1 MARSLLTDAL
11 NALSNGEFTNPS
23 PAVSVPQA
31 APVQPVSKD
40 DQVLDATNR
49 INSGF
54 AAKGIYPSISG
65 EIERLKQQAAGR
77 EQVLADYDADAQ
89 KFVPTNALESGSGVI
104 RTGAQLTNAMA
115 GFGSSI
121 ARIALQVKNLE
132 GLGAVAAGMDG
143 ATDEEKLAFNRES
156 TERSAQVAA
165 QVGNNA
171 RRAQDIL
178 GGTPGASA
186 KAIAEAS
193 EIPTQLQ
200 AYPSDTELLNR
211 EIPRGAASIPSTEPR
226 SALGQY
232 WDRLNNSL
240 INSPNQGETE
250 QLRDRLQRGQDA
262 LTKTQKSLGN
272 SAQGIDNEW
281 GTDEWVNRE
290 QSQKMAQQLAE
301 ENKDRSLLG
310 AVGNTVGE
318 YLANPSLVIQS
329 AAESLPYALGR
340 IGIIAGTTGQAVQNQ
355 TDGYR
360 GQADG
365 QLPTD
370 EQIRDVTA
378 LNAVHSGLNFVE
390 NVVNARALTGL
401 SNSAITA
408 PLRRGGE
415 ALADTALGRAVSNV
429 VARNGISRAA
439 LATGRAVTPAPVREL
454 ATTMAINGLTEAAQN
469 QIETRNLLGDDRID
483 FEGNVNAGVLGALS
497 AGVMTGPSTV
507 GAGVRGAGERIARTV
522 QARQDAA
529 NPRAAEQRRAAQD
542 AAKPFEDLTNPEH
555 ADYNPQ
561 AAVRQQ
567 TNVFA
572 DANSTPEAR
581 QEATQRA
588 QTIRDNA
595 EQSLASV
602 NDEVQ
607 GIQRDVAMRQ
617 EVGRRLDDIEQN
629 PDSEYAPM
637 REQLETIRDQIDERL
652 PDDAAQQDLI
662 SRFQT
667 ANDNVERVR
676 AAYDQFE
683 NAAGLR
689 ERNAPEDTQTQM
701 ETATNPDATP
711 EQVNQAADHVVTHPM
726 QYTPEQLQSLASD
739 TTNRFSDSQR
749 TAIRALADARVAQNG
764 LKKALTVNQD
774 IMQGGQG
781 YRSLGEYT
789 SAYADA
795 IRSGNTTTAGN
806 LRSQLARFQASHEQK
821 AAVAQSM
828 LDSGNYGQVIRR
840 DGQWVVNDGPK
851 LRGADKAR
859 NGALDIHKG
868 SAGLVAQ
875 IRQEADAIRATG
887 VAMDA
892 MNQARPAATAA
903 APQPSS
909 PAPANDATTT
919 VEAKPQPAVVESEA
933 SPQPLTFKDADGNLA
948 VSRGKITEG
957 TRRVL
962 LRDNNGD
969 LFWGDRVEARGTG
982 DSIGQLIIEGEHA
995 NYALANFN
1003 SRKEAFEAASATTA
1017 MAPGRTA
1024 PRKDEAHKPRTLNQQ
1039 DRIAPAEQQTQQEQV
1054 QAQDSNENDPTPTA
1068 NAETDANV
1076 VSDQTTATKT
1086 DENTKAEG
1094 ATRVLRPEGQS
1105 LDAARTA
1112 ERAKPFGEQN
1122 LVLTGF
1128 VQRVREGFVNPL
1140 VTVQDF
1146 MSNVMQKAD
1155 WSGRFTELNR
1165 YLAQPMDAAQK
1176 NLMGM
1181 YINFHKAVEGNID
1194 PSIKTKIGKTRG
1206 GLDRSAYN
1214 FQDFVQ
1220 YLTTDGK
1227 LDENTKT
1234 ALTASMF
1241 TWLAENGN
1249 KLIAT
1254 REDIAGLF
1262 HMDKG
1267 EVPTDVVNRFSE
1279 IGSSQRAVIQ
1289 SLGQRAYQML
1299 GFKVLKDVDPNRA
1312 GRMQQALGMY
1322 AMHTMMQRGYLEQT
1336 SMTAREYADVITSGL
1351 DVESAQAK
1359 RAEFARQFLGAVPTD
1374 NVTDAINKSRE
1385 LFNFVRVPRKEMNGK
1400 LVPADNISR
1409 IVEANKGTSGV
1420 MSKLFSFDSSQ
1431 TFPLTKKP
1439 GKFMQN
1445 TVGDFGQQVPSELA
1459 ERLTKA
1465 QQQPYRINESLVNA
1479 MNTIRNVDEA
1489 ALLHMMGVRTEA
1501 ETPFMHKRD
1510 RIGQQAKNDDIVRA
1524 LSNADE
1530 VISGLDS
1537 IDQQIFMPLSVWS
1550 NNRVGVAS
1558 NMLNPQ
1564 GNKVHRAMVGM
1575 EAHRTSIPV
1584 NQTATDGNGNITE
1597 YGQFLLTVAQGMEEA
1612 PIKKPGTTDNMPTV
1626 DKVTG
1631 NTYLQGMQGYLESE
1645 HVQAGIT
1652 SMINVIEGK
1661 STPRD
1666 ITTVKDLVAEF
1677 GMGPHSFESLH
1688 ALALAEQ
1695 ARRNGN
1701 DTVEVAI
1708 GGESDGVTNGP
1719 ILTNVLYGTADTDLL
1734 ARGGLYTADAGV
1746 TNVPQ
1751 YREQGGQDYY
1761 QLLGTAQKN
1770 AWDAMYPPTTGRVT
1784 DQNQKF
1790 RRAIDYLSPGFGS
1803 RSKAKVQATPFNYGS
1818 GMDSLKRASARD
1830 TIDSVYGHITNI
1842 AEAYSRSKV
1851 EGDFA
1856 RHKLE
1861 KAIEIVLAQGK
1872 TLGIK
1877 APAFS
1882 GLGKTESLLTTDLP
1896 KPLTEALMQID
1907 MATRGEASQTAIEQ
1921 VAAHYIKTR
1930 DTNTAITNAAFEVGK
1945 VVRDRAEAIALS
1957 QAVNDGQVGSIN
1969 GVAVEGLS
1977 SDAKANLS
1985 NELRDVSAI
1994 VPTATG
2000 SQSSNKLES
2009 GYVAAKSNP
2018 TFKSNDPT
2026 TEVYAS
2032 FAEGANPKG
2041 TGLTSTKPTTFKDV
2055 RSGAQVKEQTAP
2067 GVSTSALV
2075 VQGTDAA
2082 ISTRVIAERPAQN
2095 FHDANLFGIKDMVDG
2110 AKAQNKAMWD
2120 TVVGYDSQL
2129 ANTEAMIRTLDGAT
2143 KQDGLLPTD
2152 WVSVAASLRQ
2162 LAFKAELTAS
2172 PKDAISPSAVLGR
2185 IVGDAYNREIAK
2197 LNTLNEV
2204 EYVNQY
2210 GYEGGEYQVTAADR
2224 KALADKIAALREQ
2237 RDNAVVAA
2245 ETLGDTLAQKMTDGT
2260 TPAARN
2266 AEKVAAA
2273 QRRQAIEQAAAD
2285 SVPVTRDAKGKNALE
2300 RFLSESKDGTVNAKD
2315 LMNFTVKALASG
2327 RTDGSALQSR
2337 MRTTYSELAKVLATT
2352 LPDNLSVN
2360 ILSAQHNPKGV
2371 MGAEQNANSRAWF
2384 YSDGKVNQI
2393 NIKMDGAQA
2402 PGLEVVLH
2410 EMLHAATARALDTAR
2425 RDRQA
2430 NPALTEVADRLESLR
2445 QDIAA
2450 AAVGRP
2456 EFANATR
2463 NVDELISWGMTNP
2476 DFQQFL
2482 DGIQSSQFAADRQGV
2497 RGRLGSLFKQFAN
2510 TVLRAVYAF
2519 TGRKP
2524 TAKQMTAMETLIL
2537 DTADALQSSTVNP
2550 GNTNSVNLAM
2560 ATTTRAAQTAGQY
2573 THREVFDSLAS
2584 ATAGKQ
2590 NSTSF
2595 TGNLGTIIDNVS
2607 DKLFSQVSGDHLT
2620 TVPAGQGY
2628 TPGQVWANALNTG
2641 KAPFT
2646 TKALAAGFHMTD
2658 QEAFAIESIE
2668 TAVAATLSSG
2678 FGTAVNRE
2686 LRKSWENA
2694 RKQITPEQF
2703 HDGNWSTATPAE
2715 KAAAQAKWDH
2725 LFKLEA
2731 TQSGQNR
2738 YLSQFV
2744 AMTLGHEETSNLMGF
2759 TANVADASKAVTPFE
2774 KAAGFFNHAVNWA
2787 SGQLS
2792 RTNEGQ
2798 LVSQKA
2804 QLLAQQLVEIELKN
2818 RDKSAGALEQ
2828 AFTYVS
2834 DMGEKLGNKVWDAA
2848 HVTADAKL
2856 IRENPL
2862 GIVRAAGSITR
2873 IAAKR
2878 NLDGLAATIRQVRD
2892 MSNPNTADGWA
2903 AQILGDMSNPDTV
2916 RSAFE
2921 SLQRHTNLIEQR
2933 RRNLS
2938 EITRGN
2944 VMGTFEDGGKYLTTA
2959 DKTALAYT
2967 LLRTEAHSLLNTRS
2981 LSDVQALVSSPAK
2994 RRAEIANLE
3003 QSVLA
3008 DPNGNDMVI
3017 RAKALGYYMVT
3028 GKATIPGM
3036 AKNAQAIASGAGT
3049 HYVTTEIA
3057 DRNSVLAENIDQL
3070 ATMYALNYSKPEH
3083 LTATAAVMKREMANP
3098 DNGINA
3104 LLNVHKVLSEDAAS
3118 TLFQGNEISRIK
3130 GYIPEVTNPYRDVK
3144 IVEQGEGAELEAMGY
3159 QYVGN
3164 VPTDPTIPS
3173 MGSKAMYVTKDNGS
3187 QRYVSGATSLTSNQ
3201 RKGSSAVRNQNYRK
3215 GQGPTVADGSKAVY
3229 AAARRRAQGNH
3240 SAFDPAAVS
3249 DTYMIPVFG
3258 TDGRIMDFQYEMNA
3272 QNRDALLDRNN
3283 DFAHL
3288 LGQYAGQNFDKQHSP
3303 DQNRMVM
3310 DALHQDF
3317 KSNYAAS
3324 PERYVAIGPQV
3335 ADARSREIW
3344 AMLPEQTRFDSEQI
3358 WGAGEPMQVRSDL
3371 VNLVFGFR
3379 KLTVANAFDKT
3390 DADRN
3395 MVESLATSVFN
3406 TVGLLVNKN
3415 GKVLASQTERAAQ
3428 EGVGLLKDIV
3438 VLRNVSTL
3446 MRNLAGNAALLKA
3459 YGVSPIDI
3467 VKDTKVALQA
3477 GLSYR
3482 KNTALLLKYQQQQRA
3497 GIGNYEQLEQ
3507 RIIQLE
3513 DQLSR
3518 NPLREFINEG
3528 TMPSI
3533 VDDVDTADTA
3543 YTYTSGLQNKI
3554 SGVTDVIPASVRTAA
3569 KWAFVSKDTPLYKF
3583 LSNTAQ
3589 FGDFTSKYVLY
3600 KYSMNKADTK
3610 LNHAE
3615 AVQRATDAFVNYD
3628 TPTSP
3633 ELQYMNDV
3641 GLLMFTKYRL
3651 RIQRAMMTLMK
3662 ERPGTALAQ
3671 SVLVSRFTDA
3681 PPALEPNLI
3690 TGLGNPFAS
3699 GVLQLPNALT
3709 QPLPIKLILG
3719 AI

>member
-31 APVQPVSKD
+31 APSQPVTKD
-40 DQVLDATNR
+40 QQVLDATQR
-49 INSGF
+49 INTGF
-54 AAKGIYPSISG
+54 AAQGQYPSISG
-65 EIERLKQQAAGR
+65 EIERLNQQKAQR
-77 EQVLADYDADAQ
+77 EQVNSAYEEDMQ
-89 KFVPTNALESGSGVI
+89 RFVPTNALESGSTIV
-104 RTGAQLTNAMA
+104 RTGAQITNAMA

-121 ARIALQVKNLE
+121 ARIALQVKNLNN
-132 GLGAVAAGMDG
+132 LGAVAAGMDG

-156 TERSAQVAA
+156 TQRGAEAA
-165 QVGNNA
+165 ALVGNNA

-178 GGTPGASA
+178 GGTPGESA

-200 AYPSDTELLNR
+200 AYSSDANLLNR
-211 EIPRGAASIPSTEPR
+211 EIPAGAAKIPSAEQDD
-226 SALGQY
+226 SVLGKVGDY
-232 WDRLNNSL
+232 FNNLNDRLIGTSNAMS
-240 INSPNQGETE
+240 GESQEGQTE
-250 QLRDRLQRGQDA
+250 TVRDRLQRAQSA
-262 LTKTQKSLGN
+262 LTKTQQSLGN

-281 GTDEWVNRE
+281 GTDEWVNRDLT
-290 QSQKMAQQLAE
+290 QRMAQKLAE
-301 ENKDRSLLG
+301 ENKDASLLG
-310 AVGNTVGE
+310 AIGNTVGE
-318 YLANPSLVIQS
+318 YLSNPSLVIQS

-340 IGIIAGTTGQAVQNQ
+340 VGIIAGTAGQGVQNQ
-355 TDGYR
+355 VDGYR

-390 NVVNARALTGL
+390 NVVNARALSGL

-415 ALADTALGRAVSNV
+415 ALADTVLGRAVANV
-429 VARNGISRAA
+429 VARNGLSRAA

-454 ATTMAINGLTEAAQN
+454 ATTMAVNGLTEAAQN

-497 AGVMTGPSTV
+497 AGVMTGPSTLAAGARGV
-507 GAGVRGAGERIARTV
+507 GDRVARTI
-522 QARQDAA
+522 QERRDAA
-529 NPRAAEQRRAAQD
+529 NPRAAEQRQAAQD
-542 AAKPFEDLTNPEH
+542 AAKPFADLTNPEH

-572 DANSTPEAR
+572 DTNATPEMR
-581 QEATQRA
+581 QEAVNRA
-588 QTIRDNA
+588 QAVRDTA
-595 EQSLASV
+595 EQNLASV
-602 NDEVQ
+602 TEEVQ

-617 EVGRRLDDIEQN
+617 EVDRRLTDIEQN

-689 ERNAPEDTQTQM
+689 ERTAPEDTQAQM

-726 QYTPEQLQSLASD
+726 QYTPDQLRTLADD

-749 TAIRALADARVAQNG
+749 DAIRALADARVAQNS

-806 LRSQLARFQASHEQK
+806 LRQQLARFQASHEQK

-828 LDSGNYGQVIRR
+828 LDNQNYGQMIRR
-840 DGQWVVNDGPK
+840 DGQWVVNDGKK
-851 LRGADKAR
+851 LRGKEKAR
-859 NGALDIHKG
+859 NGALDIHSG
-868 SAGLVAQ
+868 STGLVSQ
-875 IRQEADAIRATG
+875 IRQEADAIKATG
-887 VAMDA
+887 LAMDA
-892 MNQARPAATAA
+892 MSQARPAATAA

-933 SPQPLTFKDADGNLA
+933 TVTKSSLSHYANDGVLTQDADGDMSLRLNQFTPA
-948 VSRGKITEG
+948 EQQF
-957 TRRVL
+957 
-962 LRDNNGD
+962 LRDNNLVD
-969 LFWGDRVEARGTG
+969 AQDMVKA
-982 DSIGQLIIEGEHA
+982 DSLRRA
-995 NYALANFN
+995 
-1003 SRKEAFEAASATTA
+1003 
-1017 MAPGRTA
+1017 A
-1024 PRKDEAHKPRTLNQQ
+1024 PRKDDAHKPRTLNQQ

-1054 QAQDSNENDPTPTA
+1054 QAQDSNENDPTIAP

-1086 DENTKAEG
+1086 DENTKADG
-1094 ATRVLRPEGQS
+1094 AVRVLRPEGQS
-1105 LDAARTA
+1105 LETARTA
-1112 ERAKPFGEQN
+1112 ERAKPFDQQN

-1128 VQRVREGFVNPL
+1128 IQRVREGFVNPL
-1140 VTVQDF
+1140 VTNPDF
-1146 MSNVMQKAD
+1146 MSSVIQKAD

-1165 YLAQPMDAAQK
+1165 YVNPPMNAAQK

-1181 YINFHKAVEGNID
+1181 FVNFHKAVEGTID
-1194 PSIKTKIGKTRG
+1194 PSIKLKIGKTRG

-1220 YLTTDGK
+1220 FLATDGK

-1267 EVPTDVVNRFSE
+1267 EVPTDVVNQFSE

-1351 DVESAQAK
+1351 DAESAQAK
-1359 RAEFARQFLGAVPTD
+1359 RAEFAREFLGGED
-1374 NVTDAINKSRE
+1374 INKSKE
-1385 LFNFVRVPRKEMNGK
+1385 VFNFVRVPRKEVNGQ
-1400 LVPADNISR
+1400 LVPADNIAR
-1409 IVEANKGTSGV
+1409 IVEANKGTSGI

-1612 PIKKPGTTDNMPTV
+1612 PIKKPGTTDNIPTV

-1666 ITTVKDLVAEF
+1666 IATVKDLVAEF

-1734 ARGGLYTADAGV
+1734 ARGGLFTAGMVINGV
-1746 TNVPQ
+1746 SITNVPQ

-1770 AWDAMYPPTTGRVT
+1770 AWDSMYPPTTGRVT

-1851 EGDFA
+1851 EGDFQ

-1877 APAFS
+1877 TPAFS

-1977 SDAKANLS
+1977 TDAKANLS
-1985 NELRDVSAI
+1985 AQLRDSSAI

-2009 GYVAAKSNP
+2009 GYVAAKVNS

-2032 FAEGANPKG
+2032 FMDAANPKG
-2041 TGLTSTKPTTFKDV
+2041 TGLTNTKPTTFKDV
-2055 RSGAQVKEQTAP
+2055 RSGAQVKEQSAP

-2143 KQDGLLPTD
+2143 KQDGLQPSD
-2152 WVSVAASLRQ
+2152 WTNIAGALRQ

-2172 PKDAISPSAVLGR
+2172 PRDAISPSAVLGR
-2185 IVGDAYNREIAK
+2185 VVGDAYNREIAK

-2210 GYEGGEYQVTAADR
+2210 GYEGGEYRVTAADR

-2237 RDNAVVAA
+2237 RNNAIVAA
-2245 ETLGDTLAQKMTDGT
+2245 ETLGDTLAQKMADGT
-2260 TPAARN
+2260 TQDAYD
-2266 AEKVAAA
+2266 AENLATA

-2337 MRTTYSELAKVLATT
+2337 MRTTYSELAKVLAAT
-2352 LPDNLSVN
+2352 LPDNLTVN

-2524 TAKQMTAMETLIL
+2524 TAKQMTATEALIL

-2560 ATTTRAAQTAGQY
+2560 ASSTRAAQTAGQY
-2573 THREVFDSLAS
+2573 THRQVFDSLSS

-2595 TGNLGTIIDNVS
+2595 TGNLGKIIDNVS

-2668 TAVAATLSSG
+2668 TAVAATLNSG

-2686 LRKSWENA
+2686 LRKSWEAA

-2703 HDGNWSTATPAE
+2703 HNGNWNTATPAE
-2715 KAAAQAKWDH
+2715 KAMAQAKWDH

-2787 SGQLS
+2787 SGQLT

-2798 LVSQKA
+2798 LVSQKTQA
-2804 QLLAQQLVEIELKN
+2804 LAQQLVEIELKN
-2818 RDKSAGALEQ
+2818 RDKSESAIER
-2828 AFTYVS
+2828 AFTYAS

-2848 HVTADAKL
+2848 HATADAKL

-2873 IAAKR
+2873 LAAKR
-2878 NLDGLAATIRQVRD
+2878 NLDGLADTIRQVRD

-2903 AQILGDMSNPDTV
+2903 AQILGDMTNPDKV

-2944 VMGTFEDGGKYLTTA
+2944 VMGTFEDGGKYLTEA
-2959 DKTALAYT
+2959 DKTALSYT

-2981 LSDVQALVSSPAK
+2981 LADVQALVSSPAK
-2994 RRAEIANLE
+2994 RRAEIAKLE

-3028 GKATIPGM
+3028 GKATIAGM

-3049 HYVTTEIA
+3049 HYVTTEIV

-3118 TLFQGNEISRIK
+3118 TLFQNNEISRIK

-3159 QYVGN
+3159 QFVGM

-3173 MGSKAMYVTKDNGS
+3173 MGNKAMYVTKDNGS

-3240 SAFDPAAVS
+3240 SAFDPAAVQ
-3249 DTYMIPVFG
+3249 DTFMIPVFG

-3272 QNRDALLDRNN
+3272 TNRDTLLDRNN

-3310 DALHQDF
+3310 EALNQDY

-3324 PERYVAIGPQV
+3324 PERYVAIGPQS

-3344 AMLPEQTRFDSEQI
+3344 AMLPEQTRYDAEQI
-3358 WGAGEPMQVRSDL
+3358 WGAGEPIQVRSDL

-3379 KLTVANAFDKT
+3379 KLTVANAFDK
-3390 DADRN
+3390 DAQDRN
-3395 MVESLATSVFN
+3395 MVESLATSVFD
-3406 TVGLLVNKN
+3406 TVGLLTNRN

-3428 EGVGLLKDIV
+3428 EGVGLLKDII

-3446 MRNLAGNAALLKA
+3446 VRNLAGNAALLKA

-3497 GIGNYEQLEQ
+3497 GIGNFEQLEQ

-3513 DQLSR
+3513 DQLAR
-3518 NPLREFINEG
+3518 NPLRDFINEG

-3554 SGVTDVIPASVRTAA
+3554 SGVTEMIPASVRTAA

-3600 KYSMNKADTK
+3600 KYSMNKAETK
-3610 LNHAE
+3610 LSHAE

-3641 GLLMFTKYRL
+3641 GLMMFTKYRL
-3651 RIQRAMMTLMK
+3651 RIQRAMLTLMK

-3699 GVLQLPNALT
+3699 GVLQLPGALT
-3709 QPLPIKLILG
+3709 QPMPIKLILG
-3719 AI
+3719 AM

>member
-31 APVQPVSKD
+31 APMQPVSKE
-40 DQVLDATNR
+40 DQILDATNR

-54 AAKGIYPSISG
+54 AAKGQYPSISG

-77 EQVLADYDADAQ
+77 EQVTAAYEADMQ
-89 KFVPTNALESGSGVI
+89 KFVPTNTLESGSPVI
-104 RTGAQLTNAMA
+104 RTGAQITNAMA

-121 ARIALQVKNLE
+121 ARIALQVKNLNN
-132 GLGAVAAGMDG
+132 LGAVAAGMDG
-143 ATDEEKLAFNRES
+143 ATDDEKLAFNRES

-200 AYPSDTELLNR
+200 AYPSATNLLNR
-211 EIPRGAASIPSTEPR
+211 EIPAGAVKIPSAVQDD
-226 SALGQY
+226 SVLGRVGDY
-232 WDRLNNSL
+232 FNNLNDRIVGASNSL
-240 INSPNQGETE
+240 SGESKEGQTE
-250 QLRDRLQRGQDA
+250 TVRDRLQRAQTA
-262 LTKTQKSLGN
+262 LTKTQNSLGN
-272 SAQGIDNEW
+272 TTQGVDNEW
-281 GTDEWVNRE
+281 GTDAWVNRE
-290 QSQKMAQQLAE
+290 PTQRMAQQLAE
-301 ENKDRSLLG
+301 ENKDASLLG
-310 AVGNTVGE
+310 AIGNTVGE
-318 YLANPSLVIQS
+318 YLENPSLVIQS

-340 IGIIAGTTGQAVQNQ
+340 VGIIAGTTGQGVQNQ
-355 TDGYR
+355 ADGYR

-370 EQIRDVTA
+370 EQINDVTR
-378 LNAVHSGLNFVE
+378 LNALHSGLNFVE
-390 NVVNARALTGL
+390 NVVNARALSGL

-429 VARNGISRAA
+429 VARNGVSRAA
-439 LATGRAVTPAPVREL
+439 VAAGRAVTPAPVREL

-497 AGVMTGPSTV
+497 AGVMTGPSTLAS
-507 GAGVRGAGERIARTV
+507 GARGIGDRVARTI
-522 QARQDAA
+522 QERQDAA
-529 NPRAAEQRRAAQD
+529 NPRGAEQRQAAQD
-542 AAKPFEDLTNPEH
+542 AAKPFADLTNPEH

-572 DANSTPEAR
+572 DTNATPEMR
-581 QEATQRA
+581 QEATDRA
-588 QTIRDNA
+588 QTVRDTA
-595 EQSLASV
+595 EQNLASV
-602 NDEVQ
+602 TEEVQ

-617 EVGRRLDDIEQN
+617 EVERRLTDIEQN

-683 NAAGLR
+683 NAADLR
-689 ERNAPEDTQTQM
+689 ERNAPEDTQAQM

-749 TAIRALADARVAQNG
+749 GAIRALADARVAQNG
-764 LKKALTVNQD
+764 LKKTLTVNQD

-795 IRSGNTTTAGN
+795 IRSGNATTTGN
-806 LRSQLARFQASHEQK
+806 LRQQLARFQASHEQK
-821 AAVAQSM
+821 AQVAQNM
-828 LDSGNYGQVIRR
+828 MDTGNYGQMIRR
-840 DGQWVVNDGPK
+840 DGQWVLNDGPK

-892 MNQARPAATAA
+892 MNQARPAAPAA

-933 SPQPLTFKDADGNLA
+933 TVTKSSLSHYANDGILTQDADGDMALRLNQFTPA
-948 VSRGKITEG
+948 EQQF
-957 TRRVL
+957 
-962 LRDNNGD
+962 LRDNNM
-969 LFWGDRVEARGTG
+969 V
-982 DSIGQLIIEGEHA
+982 DSQDMVKADSLRRA
-995 NYALANFN
+995 
-1003 SRKEAFEAASATTA
+1003 
-1017 MAPGRTA
+1017 A
-1024 PRKDEAHKPRTLNQQ
+1024 PRKDDAHKPRTLNQQ
-1039 DRIAPAEQQTQQEQV
+1039 DRVAPAEQQTQQEQV
-1054 QAQDSNENDPTPTA
+1054 QAQDSNENDPTIAATS
-1068 NAETDANV
+1068 ETDANV

-1086 DENTKAEG
+1086 DENTKADG

-1105 LDAARTA
+1105 LEAARTA
-1112 ERAKPFGEQN
+1112 ERAKPFDQQN

-1128 VQRVREGFVNPL
+1128 IQRVREGFVNPL
-1140 VTVQDF
+1140 VTNPDF
-1146 MSNVMQKAD
+1146 MSSVMQKAD

-1165 YLAQPMDAAQK
+1165 YLAQPMNAAQK

-1181 YINFHKAVEGNID
+1181 FVNFHKAVEGDID
-1194 PSIKTKIGKTRG
+1194 PSIKQKIGKTRG

-1220 YLTTDGK
+1220 FLTTDGK

-1336 SMTAREYADVITSGL
+1336 SMTAREYADVIASGL

-1359 RAEFARQFLGAVPTD
+1359 RAEFAREFLGGED
-1374 NVTDAINKSRE
+1374 INKSKE
-1385 LFNFVRVPRKEMNGK
+1385 VFNFVRVPRQEVNGQ
-1400 LVPADNISR
+1400 LVPANNIGR

-1431 TFPLTKKP
+1431 AFPLTKKP

-1445 TVGDFGQQVPSELA
+1445 TVGDFGQQVPSELV

-1465 QQQPYRINESLVNA
+1465 QQQPYRVNESLVNA

-1501 ETPFMHKRD
+1501 ETPFMHNRD

-1530 VISGLDS
+1530 VISGLAS

-1631 NTYLQGMQGYLESE
+1631 KTYLQGMQGYLESE
-1645 HVQAGIT
+1645 HVQAGVT

-1666 ITTVKDLVAEF
+1666 IATVKDLVAEF

-1734 ARGGLYTADAGV
+1734 SRGGLYTADAGV

-1851 EGDFA
+1851 EGDFQ

-1877 APAFS
+1877 TPAFS

-1957 QAVNDGQVGSIN
+1957 QAVEDGQVGSIN

-1977 SDAKANLS
+1977 TDAKANLS
-1985 NELRDVSAI
+1985 AQLRDSSAI

-2009 GYVAAKSNP
+2009 GYVAAKVNS
-2018 TFKSNDPT
+2018 TFKSNDPM

-2032 FAEGANPKG
+2032 FMDAANPKG
-2041 TGLTSTKPTTFKDV
+2041 TGLTNTKPTTFKDV
-2055 RSGAQVKEQTAP
+2055 RSGAQVKEQSAP

-2143 KQDGLLPTD
+2143 KQDGLQPSD
-2152 WVSVAASLRQ
+2152 WTNIAGALRQ

-2172 PKDAISPSAVLGR
+2172 PRDAISPSAVLGR
-2185 IVGDAYNREIAK
+2185 VVGDAYNREIAK
-2197 LNTLNEV
+2197 LSTLNEV

-2210 GYEGGEYQVTAADR
+2210 GYEGGEYRVTAADR

-2237 RDNAVVAA
+2237 RDNAIVAA

-2266 AEKVAAA
+2266 AEKVDAA

-2337 MRTTYSELAKVLATT
+2337 MRTTYSELAKVLAAT

-2425 RDRQA
+2425 RDPKA
-2430 NPALTEVADRLESLR
+2430 NPALTEIVGRLESLR
-2445 QDIAA
+2445 SEVEQSVQSI
-2450 AAVGRP
+2450 P
-2456 EFANATR
+2456 EFAPAVR
-2463 NVDELISWGMTNP
+2463 NIDELISWGLTNP
-2476 DFQQFL
+2476 AFQQHL
-2482 DGIQSSQFAADRQGV
+2482 DGLQSSMYPRQREGV
-2497 RGRLGSLFKQFAN
+2497 RNRLGSMFKEFAN

-2524 TAKQMTAMETLIL
+2524 TAKQMTAMEALIL
-2537 DTADALQSSTVNP
+2537 DTADALQFSTINP

-2560 ATTTRAAQTAGQY
+2560 ASSTRAAQTAGQY
-2573 THREVFDSLAS
+2573 THRQVFDSLAS

-2595 TGNLGTIIDNVS
+2595 TGNLGKIIDNVS

-2686 LRKSWENA
+2686 LRKSWEAA
-2694 RKQITPEQF
+2694 RKQVTPEQF
-2703 HDGNWSTATPAE
+2703 HNGNWNTATPAE
-2715 KAAAQAKWDH
+2715 KAMAQAKWDH

-2774 KAAGFFNHAVNWA
+2774 KASGFFNHAVNWA
-2787 SGQLS
+2787 SGQLT

-2804 QLLAQQLVEIELKN
+2804 QALAQQLVEIELKN
-2818 RDKSAGALEQ
+2818 RDKSESAIEQ

-2848 HVTADAKL
+2848 HATADAKL

-2862 GIVRAAGSITR
+2862 SIVRAAGSITR
-2873 IAAKR
+2873 LAAKR
-2878 NLDGLAATIRQVRD
+2878 NLDGLADTIRQVRD

-2903 AQILGDMSNPDTV
+2903 AQILGDMANPDKV

-2944 VMGTFEDGGKYLTTA
+2944 VMGTFEDGGKYLTEA
-2959 DKTALAYT
+2959 DKSAMSYT
-2967 LLRTEAHSLLNTRS
+2967 LLRTEAHSLLNTHS
-2981 LSDVQALVSSPAK
+2981 LADVHALVSSPAK
-2994 RRAEIANLE
+2994 RRAEIAKLE

-3028 GKATIPGM
+3028 GKATIAGM

-3057 DRNSVLAENIDQL
+3057 DRNSALVESIDQL

-3104 LLNVHKVLSEDAAS
+3104 LLNVHKVLSEDATS
-3118 TLFQGNEISRIK
+3118 TLFQNNEISRIK

-3159 QYVGN
+3159 QFVGK

-3173 MGSKAMYVTKDNGS
+3173 MGNKAMYVTKDNGS

-3201 RKGSSAVRNQNYRK
+3201 RKGSSAVRNQNYRN

-3240 SAFDPAAVS
+3240 SAFDPAAVK
-3249 DTYMIPVFG
+3249 DTFMIPVFG

-3272 QNRDALLDRNN
+3272 NNRDTLLDRNN

-3310 DALHQDF
+3310 EALNQDY

-3335 ADARSREIW
+3335 ADARAREIW
-3344 AMLPEQTRFDSEQI
+3344 AMLPEQTRYDAEQI

-3406 TVGLLVNKN
+3406 TLGLLTNRN

-3428 EGVGLLKDIV
+3428 EGVGLLKDII

-3446 MRNLAGNAALLKA
+3446 MRNLVGNAALLKA

-3497 GIGNYEQLEQ
+3497 GIGNFEQLEQ

-3513 DQLSR
+3513 DQLAR
-3518 NPLREFINEG
+3518 NPLRDFINEG

-3554 SGVTDVIPASVRTAA
+3554 SGVTEMIPASVRTAA

>member
-31 APVQPVSKD
+31 APMQPVSKE
-40 DQVLDATNR
+40 DQILDATNR

-54 AAKGIYPSISG
+54 AAKGQYPSISG
-65 EIERLKQQAAGR
+65 EIERLNQQAAGR
-77 EQVLADYDADAQ
+77 EQVNAAYEADMQ
-89 KFVPTNALESGSGVI
+89 KFVPTNALESGSPVI
-104 RTGAQLTNAMA
+104 RTGAQITNAMA

-132 GLGAVAAGMDG
+132 NLGAVAAGMDG

-186 KAIAEAS
+186 KAIAEAY

-200 AYPSDTELLNR
+200 AYPSDTNLLNR
-211 EIPRGAASIPSTEPR
+211 EIPAGAAKIPSAEQDD
-226 SALGQY
+226 SVLGRVGDY
-232 WDRLNNSL
+232 FNNLNDRLIGASNSM
-240 INSPNQGETE
+240 SGENQEGQTETV
-250 QLRDRLQRGQDA
+250 RDRLQRAQSA
-262 LTKTQKSLGN
+262 LTKTQQSLGN
-272 SAQGIDNEW
+272 SAQGVDNEW
-281 GTDEWVNRE
+281 GTDSWVNRE
-290 QSQKMAQQLAE
+290 QTQRMAQQLAE
-301 ENKDRSLLG
+301 ENKDASLLG

-318 YLANPSLVIQS
+318 YLNNPSLVIQS

-340 IGIIAGTTGQAVQNQ
+340 VGIIAGTTGQGVQNQ
-355 TDGYR
+355 ADGYR

-390 NVVNARALTGL
+390 NVVNARALSGL
-401 SNSAITA
+401 SNSALTA

-415 ALADTALGRAVSNV
+415 ALADTALGRAVANV
-429 VARNGISRAA
+429 VARNGVSRAA
-439 LATGRAVTPAPVREL
+439 LAAGRAVTPAPVREL
-454 ATTMAINGLTEAAQN
+454 ATTMAVNGLTEAAQN

-497 AGVMTGPSTV
+497 AGVMTGPSTLAA
-507 GAGVRGAGERIARTV
+507 GARGIGDRVARTI
-522 QARQDAA
+522 QERQDAA
-529 NPRAAEQRRAAQD
+529 NPRGAEQRQAAQD
-542 AAKPFEDLTNPEH
+542 AAKPFADLTNPEH

-572 DANSTPEAR
+572 DANATPEMR
-581 QEATQRA
+581 QEATDRA
-588 QTIRDNA
+588 QAVRDTA
-595 EQSLASV
+595 EQNLASV
-602 NDEVQ
+602 TEEVQ

-617 EVGRRLDDIEQN
+617 EVDRRLTDIEQN

-667 ANDNVERVR
+667 ANENVERVR
-676 AAYDQFE
+676 SAYDQFE

-689 ERNAPEDTQTQM
+689 ERQAPEDIQAQVD
-701 ETATNPDATP
+701 TATNPDATQ
-711 EQVNQAADHVVTHPM
+711 EQVDTAADHVVTHPM
-726 QYTPEQLQSLASD
+726 QYTPDQLRNLADD
-739 TTNRFSDSQR
+739 TTNRFSDTQR
-749 TAIRALADARVAQNG
+749 EAIRKLADARVAQNN
-764 LKKALTVNQD
+764 LKDDLRVNQD
-774 IMQGGQG
+774 IMQGGKG

-789 SAYADA
+789 SAYAAA
-795 IRSGNTTTAGN
+795 IRSGDKTMVAN
-806 LRSQLARFQASHEQK
+806 LRQQLGRFQASHEQK

-828 LDSGNYGQVIRR
+828 LDSQNYGQMIRR
-840 DGQWVVNDGPK
+840 NGQWVVNEGKK
-851 LRGADKAR
+851 LRGADARR
-859 NGALDIHKG
+859 NGALDIHAG
-868 SAGLVAQ
+868 SVKFVRRIQ
-875 IRQEADAIRATG
+875 QEVDAIKATG
-887 VAMDA
+887 LAMDA
-892 MNQARPAATAA
+892 MSQARPAAPAT

-933 SPQPLTFKDADGNLA
+933 TVTKSSLSHYANDGILTQDADGDMALRLNQFTPA
-948 VSRGKITEG
+948 EQQF
-957 TRRVL
+957 
-962 LRDNNGD
+962 LRDNNLVD
-969 LFWGDRVEARGTG
+969 AQDMVKA
-982 DSIGQLIIEGEHA
+982 DSLRRA
-995 NYALANFN
+995 
-1003 SRKEAFEAASATTA
+1003 
-1017 MAPGRTA
+1017 A
-1024 PRKDEAHKPRTLNQQ
+1024 PRKDDAHKPRTLNQQ
-1039 DRIAPAEQQTQQEQV
+1039 DRVAPAEQQTQQEQV
-1054 QAQDSNENDPTPTA
+1054 QAQDSNENDPTIAATS
-1068 NAETDANV
+1068 ETDTNV

-1086 DENTKAEG
+1086 DENTKADG

-1105 LDAARTA
+1105 LESARTA
-1112 ERAKPFGEQN
+1112 ERAKPFDQQN

-1128 VQRVREGFVNPL
+1128 IQRVREGFVNPL
-1140 VTVQDF
+1140 VTNPDF
-1146 MSNVMQKAD
+1146 MSSVMQKAD

-1165 YLAQPMDAAQK
+1165 YLAQPMNAAQK

-1181 YINFHKAVEGNID
+1181 FVNFHKAVEGNID
-1194 PSIKTKIGKTRG
+1194 PSIKQKIGKTRG

-1220 YLTTDGK
+1220 FLTTDGK

-1351 DVESAQAK
+1351 DAKSAQAK
-1359 RAEFARQFLGAVPTD
+1359 RAEFAREFLGGEG
-1374 NVTDAINKSRE
+1374 INKSKE
-1385 LFNFVRVPRKEMNGK
+1385 VFNFVRVPRQEVNGQ
-1400 LVPADNISR
+1400 LVPANNIGR

-1666 ITTVKDLVAEF
+1666 IAAVKDLVAEF

-1770 AWDAMYPPTTGRVT
+1770 AWDSMYPPTTGRVT

-1851 EGDFA
+1851 EGDFQ

-1877 APAFS
+1877 TPAFS
-1882 GLGKTESLLTTDLP
+1882 GLGKTELLLTTDLP

-1945 VVRDRAEAIALS
+1945 VVRDRAEAIALR

-1977 SDAKANLS
+1977 TDAKANLS
-1985 NELRDVSAI
+1985 AQLRDSSAI

-2009 GYVAAKSNP
+2009 GYVAAKVNS

-2032 FAEGANPKG
+2032 FMDAANPKG
-2041 TGLTSTKPTTFKDV
+2041 TGLTNTKPTTFKDV
-2055 RSGAQVKEQTAP
+2055 RSGAQVKEQSAP

-2143 KQDGLLPTD
+2143 KQDGLQPSD
-2152 WVSVAASLRQ
+2152 WTNIAGALRQ

-2172 PKDAISPSAVLGR
+2172 PRHAISPSAVLGR
-2185 IVGDAYNREIAK
+2185 VVGDAYNREIAK

-2210 GYEGGEYQVTAADR
+2210 GYEGGEYRVTAADR

-2237 RDNAVVAA
+2237 RDNAIVAA

-2337 MRTTYSELAKVLATT
+2337 MRTTYSELAKVLAAT

-2445 QDIAA
+2445 QDIAT

-2524 TAKQMTAMETLIL
+2524 TAKQMTATEALIL

-2560 ATTTRAAQTAGQY
+2560 ASSTRAAQTAGQY
-2573 THREVFDSLAS
+2573 THRQVFDSLSS

-2595 TGNLGTIIDNVS
+2595 TGNLGKIIDNVS

-2620 TVPAGQGY
+2620 TVPTGQGY

-2668 TAVAATLSSG
+2668 TAVAATLNSG

-2686 LRKSWENA
+2686 LRKSWEAA

-2703 HDGNWSTATPAE
+2703 HNGNWNTATPAE
-2715 KAAAQAKWDH
+2715 KAMAQAKWDH

-2787 SGQLS
+2787 SGQLT

-2798 LVSQKA
+2798 LVSQKTQA
-2804 QLLAQQLVEIELKN
+2804 LAQQLVEIELKN
-2818 RDKSAGALEQ
+2818 RDKSESAIEQ

-2848 HVTADAKL
+2848 HATADAKL

-2873 IAAKR
+2873 LAAKR
-2878 NLDGLAATIRQVRD
+2878 NLDGLADTIRQVRD

-2903 AQILGDMSNPDTV
+2903 AQILGDMTNPDKV

-2944 VMGTFEDGGKYLTTA
+2944 VMGTFEDGGKYLTNE
-2959 DKTALAYT
+2959 DKTALSYT

-2981 LSDVQALVSSPAK
+2981 LDDVQQLVSSKAK
-2994 RRAEIANLE
+2994 RNAEIRNLE
-3003 QSVLA
+3003 QTVLA

-3049 HYVTTEIA
+3049 HYVTTGLA
-3057 DRNSVLAENIDQL
+3057 DRNGALTEAVDQL
-3070 ATMYALNYSKPEH
+3070 ATLYAMNYSKPEH
-3083 LTATAAVMKREMANP
+3083 LSATAAVMKREMANP
-3098 DNGINA
+3098 DNGIKA
-3104 LLNVHKVLSEDAAS
+3104 LLNVHKVLAEDAAS
-3118 TLFQGNEISRIK
+3118 TLFQDNEISRIK
-3130 GYIPEVTNPYRDVK
+3130 GYVPEVTNPYRDVK
-3144 IVEQGEGAELEAMGY
+3144 IVEDGDRAQRSELEAMGY
-3159 QYVGN
+3159 QFVGM

-3173 MGSKAMYVTKDNGS
+3173 MGKKAMYVTKDNGS
-3187 QRYVSGATSLTSNQ
+3187 QRYVSGAVSLTSNQ
-3201 RKGSSAVRNQNYRK
+3201 RKGSSAIRNQNYRN

-3240 SAFDPAAVS
+3240 TAFDPTAVK

-3272 QNRDALLDRNN
+3272 TNRDTLLDRNN

-3288 LGQYAGQNFDKQHSP
+3288 LGQYAGQNFDKLHSP
-3303 DQNRMVM
+3303 TQNRVVM
-3310 DALHQDF
+3310 EALHEDYR
-3317 KSNYAAS
+3317 SNYAAN

-3344 AMLPEQTRFDSEQI
+3344 AMLPQQTRYDAESI
-3358 WGAGEPMQVRSDL
+3358 WGAGEPLQVRSDL

-3379 KLTVANAFDKT
+3379 KLTVANAFDK
-3390 DADRN
+3390 DAQDRN
-3395 MVESLATSVFN
+3395 MAESLATSVFN
-3406 TVGLLVNKN
+3406 TLGLLTNSN
-3415 GKVLASQTERAAQ
+3415 GKVMAAQTERGVQ
-3428 EGVGLLKDIV
+3428 EGVGLLKDII

-3446 MRNLAGNAALLKA
+3446 MRNLLGNVALLKA
-3459 YGVSPIDI
+3459 YGVSPTDI
-3467 VKDTKVALQA
+3467 VKDTKTALQA

-3507 RIIQLE
+3507 KIIQLE
-3513 DQLSR
+3513 DQLAR
-3518 NPLREFINEG
+3518 NPLKDFIEAG

-3554 SGVTDVIPASVRTAA
+3554 SGVTEMIPASVRTAA

-3600 KYSMNKADTK
+3600 KYSMNKAETK
-3610 LNHAE
+3610 LSHAE

-3641 GLLMFTKYRL
+3641 GLMMFTKYRL
-3651 RIQRAMMTLMK
+3651 RIQRAMLTLMK

-3699 GVLQLPNALT
+3699 GVLQLPGALT
-3709 QPLPIKLILG
+3709 QPMPIKLILG
-3719 AI
+3719 AM

>member
-31 APVQPVSKD
+31 APMQPVSKE
-40 DQVLDATNR
+40 DQILDATNR

-54 AAKGIYPSISG
+54 AAKGQYPSISG

-77 EQVLADYDADAQ
+77 EQVTAAYEADMQ
-89 KFVPTNALESGSGVI
+89 KFVPTNTLESGSPVI
-104 RTGAQLTNAMA
+104 RTGAQITNAMA

-121 ARIALQVKNLE
+121 ARIALQVKNLNN
-132 GLGAVAAGMDG
+132 LGAVAAGMDG
-143 ATDEEKLAFNRES
+143 ATDDEKLAFNRES

-200 AYPSDTELLNR
+200 AYPSATNLLNR
-211 EIPRGAASIPSTEPR
+211 EIPAGAVKIPSAVQDD
-226 SALGQY
+226 SVLGRVGDY
-232 WDRLNNSL
+232 FNNLNDRIVGASNSL
-240 INSPNQGETE
+240 SGESKEGQTE
-250 QLRDRLQRGQDA
+250 TVRDRLQRAQTA
-262 LTKTQKSLGN
+262 LTKTQNSLGN
-272 SAQGIDNEW
+272 TTQGVDNEW
-281 GTDEWVNRE
+281 GTDAWVNRE
-290 QSQKMAQQLAE
+290 PTQRMAQQLAE
-301 ENKDRSLLG
+301 ENKDASLLG
-310 AVGNTVGE
+310 AIGNTVGE
-318 YLANPSLVIQS
+318 YLENPSLVIQS

-340 IGIIAGTTGQAVQNQ
+340 VGIIAGTTGQGVQNQ
-355 TDGYR
+355 ADGYR
-360 GQADG
+360 GQANG

-390 NVVNARALTGL
+390 NVVNARALSGL
-401 SNSAITA
+401 SNSALTA

-415 ALADTALGRAVSNV
+415 ALADTALGRAVANV
-429 VARNGISRAA
+429 VARNGLSRAA
-439 LATGRAVTPAPVREL
+439 LATGRTITPAPVREL
-454 ATTMAINGLTEAAQN
+454 ATTMAVNGLTEAAQN

-497 AGVMTGPSTV
+497 AGVMTGPSTLAA
-507 GAGVRGAGERIARTV
+507 GARGIGDRVARTI
-522 QARQDAA
+522 QERQDAA
-529 NPRAAEQRRAAQD
+529 NPRGAEQRQAAQD
-542 AAKPFEDLTNPEH
+542 AAKPFADLTNPEH
-555 ADYNPQ
+555 SDYNPQ

-572 DANSTPEAR
+572 DANATPEMR
-581 QEATQRA
+581 QEATDRA
-588 QTIRDNA
+588 QTVRDTA
-595 EQSLASV
+595 EQNLASV
-602 NDEVQ
+602 TEEVQ

-617 EVGRRLDDIEQN
+617 EVDRRLTDIEQN
-629 PDSEYAPM
+629 PDSEYVPM

-683 NAAGLR
+683 NAADLR
-689 ERNAPEDTQTQM
+689 ERNAPEDTQAQM

-711 EQVNQAADHVVTHPM
+711 EEVNQAADHVVTHPM

-749 TAIRALADARVAQNG
+749 GAIRALADARVAQNG
-764 LKKALTVNQD
+764 LKKTLTVNQD

-795 IRSGNTTTAGN
+795 IRSGNATTTGN
-806 LRSQLARFQASHEQK
+806 LRQQLARFQASHEQK
-821 AAVAQSM
+821 AQVAQNM
-828 LDSGNYGQVIRR
+828 MDTGIYGQMIRR

-892 MNQARPAATAA
+892 MNQARPAAPAA

-933 SPQPLTFKDADGNLA
+933 TVTKSSLSHYANDGILTQDADGDMALRLNQFTPA
-948 VSRGKITEG
+948 EQQF
-957 TRRVL
+957 
-962 LRDNNGD
+962 LRDNNM
-969 LFWGDRVEARGTG
+969 V
-982 DSIGQLIIEGEHA
+982 DSQDMVKADSLRRA
-995 NYALANFN
+995 
-1003 SRKEAFEAASATTA
+1003 
-1017 MAPGRTA
+1017 A
-1024 PRKDEAHKPRTLNQQ
+1024 PRKDDAHKPRTLNQQ
-1039 DRIAPAEQQTQQEQV
+1039 DRVAPAEQQTQQEQV
-1054 QAQDSNENDPTPTA
+1054 QAQDSNENDPTIAATS
-1068 NAETDANV
+1068 ETDANV
-1076 VSDQTTATKT
+1076 ITDQTTATKT
-1086 DENTKAEG
+1086 DENTKADG

-1105 LDAARTA
+1105 LEAARTA
-1112 ERAKPFGEQN
+1112 ERAKPFDQQN

-1128 VQRVREGFVNPL
+1128 IQRVREGFVNPL
-1140 VTVQDF
+1140 VTNPDF
-1146 MSNVMQKAD
+1146 MSSVMQKAD

-1165 YLAQPMDAAQK
+1165 YLAQPMNAAQK

-1181 YINFHKAVEGNID
+1181 FVNFHKAVEGNID
-1194 PSIKTKIGKTRG
+1194 PSIKQKIGKTRG

-1220 YLTTDGK
+1220 FLTTDGK

-1336 SMTAREYADVITSGL
+1336 SMTAREYADVIASGL

-1359 RAEFARQFLGAVPTD
+1359 RAEFAREFLGGED
-1374 NVTDAINKSRE
+1374 INKSKE
-1385 LFNFVRVPRKEMNGK
+1385 VFNFVRVPRQEVNGQ
-1400 LVPADNISR
+1400 LVPANNIGR

-1445 TVGDFGQQVPSELA
+1445 TVGDFGQQVPSELV

-1501 ETPFMHKRD
+1501 ETPFMHNRD

-1530 VISGLDS
+1530 VISGLAS

-1631 NTYLQGMQGYLESE
+1631 KTYLQGMQGYLESE
-1645 HVQAGIT
+1645 HVQAGVT

-1661 STPRD
+1661 STARD
-1666 ITTVKDLVAEF
+1666 IATVKDLVAEF

-1734 ARGGLYTADAGV
+1734 SRGGLYTADAGV

-1761 QLLGTAQKN
+1761 QLLGTAQKS
-1770 AWDAMYPPTTGRVT
+1770 AWDTMYPPTTGRVT

-1851 EGDFA
+1851 EGDFQ

-1877 APAFS
+1877 TPAFS

-1957 QAVNDGQVGSIN
+1957 QAVEDGQVGSIN

-1977 SDAKANLS
+1977 TDAKANLS
-1985 NELRDVSAI
+1985 AQLRDSSAI

-2009 GYVAAKSNP
+2009 GYVAAKVNS
-2018 TFKSNDPT
+2018 TFKSNDPM

-2032 FAEGANPKG
+2032 FMDAANPKG
-2041 TGLTSTKPTTFKDV
+2041 TGLTNTKPTTFKDV
-2055 RSGAQVKEQTAP
+2055 RSGAQVKEQSAP

-2143 KQDGLLPTD
+2143 KQDGLQPSD
-2152 WVSVAASLRQ
+2152 WTNIAGALRQ

-2172 PKDAISPSAVLGR
+2172 PRDAISPSAVLGR
-2185 IVGDAYNREIAK
+2185 VVGDAYNREIAK
-2197 LNTLNEV
+2197 LSTLNEV

-2210 GYEGGEYQVTAADR
+2210 GYEGGEYRVTAADR

-2237 RDNAVVAA
+2237 RDNAIVAA

-2266 AEKVAAA
+2266 AEKVDAA

-2315 LMNFTVKALASG
+2315 LVNFTVKALASG

-2337 MRTTYSELAKVLATT
+2337 MRTTYSELAKVLAAT

-2425 RDRQA
+2425 RDPKA
-2430 NPALTEVADRLESLR
+2430 NPALTEIVGRLESLR
-2445 QDIAA
+2445 SEVEQSVQSI
-2450 AAVGRP
+2450 P
-2456 EFANATR
+2456 EFAPAVR
-2463 NVDELISWGMTNP
+2463 NIDELISWGLTNP
-2476 DFQQFL
+2476 AFQQHL
-2482 DGIQSSQFAADRQGV
+2482 DGLQSSMYPRQREGV
-2497 RGRLGSLFKQFAN
+2497 RNRLGSMFKEFAN

-2524 TAKQMTAMETLIL
+2524 TAKQMTAMEALIL
-2537 DTADALQSSTVNP
+2537 DTADVLQSSTVNP

-2560 ATTTRAAQTAGQY
+2560 ASHTRAAQTAGQY
-2573 THREVFDSLAS
+2573 THRQVFDSLAS

-2595 TGNLGTIIDNVS
+2595 TGNLGKIIDNVS

-2686 LRKSWENA
+2686 LRKSWEAA
-2694 RKQITPEQF
+2694 RKQVTPEQF
-2703 HDGNWSTATPAE
+2703 HNGNWNTATPAE
-2715 KAAAQAKWDH
+2715 KAMAQAKWDH

-2774 KAAGFFNHAVNWA
+2774 KASGFFNHAVNWA
-2787 SGQLS
+2787 SGQLT

-2804 QLLAQQLVEIELKN
+2804 QALAQQLVEIELKN
-2818 RDKSAGALEQ
+2818 RDKSESVIEQ

-2848 HVTADAKL
+2848 HATADAKL

-2862 GIVRAAGSITR
+2862 SIVRAAGSITR
-2873 IAAKR
+2873 LAAKR
-2878 NLDGLAATIRQVRD
+2878 NLDGLADTIRQVRD

-2903 AQILGDMSNPDTV
+2903 AQILGDMANPDKV

-2944 VMGTFEDGGKYLTTA
+2944 VMGTFEDGGKYLTEA
-2959 DKTALAYT
+2959 DKSAMSYT
-2967 LLRTEAHSLLNTRS
+2967 LLRTEAHSLLNTHS
-2981 LSDVQALVSSPAK
+2981 LADVHALVSSPAK
-2994 RRAEIANLE
+2994 RRAEIAKLE

-3028 GKATIPGM
+3028 GKATIAGM

-3057 DRNSVLAENIDQL
+3057 DRNSALVESIDQL

-3104 LLNVHKVLSEDAAS
+3104 LLNVHKVLSEDATS
-3118 TLFQGNEISRIK
+3118 TLFQNNEISRIK

-3159 QYVGN
+3159 QFVGK

-3173 MGSKAMYVTKDNGS
+3173 MGNKAMYVTKDNGS

-3201 RKGSSAVRNQNYRK
+3201 RKGTSAVRNQNYRK

-3240 SAFDPAAVS
+3240 SAFDPAAVK
-3249 DTYMIPVFG
+3249 DTFMIPVFG

-3272 QNRDALLDRNN
+3272 NNRDTLLDRNN

-3310 DALHQDF
+3310 EALNQDY

-3335 ADARSREIW
+3335 ADARAREIW
-3344 AMLPEQTRFDSEQI
+3344 AMLPEQTRYDAEQI

-3379 KLTVANAFDKT
+3379 KLTVANAFDKP

-3406 TVGLLVNKN
+3406 TLGLLTNRN

-3428 EGVGLLKDIV
+3428 EGVGLLKDII

-3446 MRNLAGNAALLKA
+3446 MRNLVGNAALLKA

-3497 GIGNYEQLEQ
+3497 GIGNFEQLEQ

-3513 DQLSR
+3513 DQLAR
-3518 NPLREFINEG
+3518 NPLRDFINEG

-3554 SGVTDVIPASVRTAA
+3554 SGVTEMIPASVRTAA

>member
-77 EQVLADYDADAQ
+77 EQVNAAYEADMQ
-89 KFVPTNALESGSGVI
+89 KFVPTNALESGSPVI
-104 RTGAQLTNAMA
+104 RTGAQITNAMA

-121 ARIALQVKNLE
+121 ARIALQLANKGNLDM
-132 GLGAVAAGMDG
+132 ASAAMSG
-143 ATDEEKLAFNRES
+143 TSDEERLAFNREN
-156 TERSAQVAA
+156 TQRAA
-165 QVGNNA
+165 EAAATIGNNA

-186 KAIAEAS
+186 KAIAEAA
-193 EIPTQLQ
+193 EIPIQQ
-200 AYPSDTELLNR
+200 RAYPGDKALLDKPADEFANTELY
-211 EIPRGAASIPSTEPR
+211 IPQYPGMPVQQRG
-226 SALGQY
+226 
-232 WDRLNNSL
+232 
-240 INSPNQGETE
+240 GENVR
-250 QLRDRLQRGQDA
+250 QRLQRAQDS
-262 LTKTQKSLGN
+262 LTTAQKSLGN
-272 SAQGIDNEW
+272 SNQGIDNEW

-290 QSQKMAQQLAE
+290 QTQRTAQKLAE
-301 ENKDRSLLG
+301 ENKDLSLTG
-310 AVGNTVGE
+310 AVLNTVGE
-318 YLANPSLVIQS
+318 YLQNPSLVIQS
-329 AAESLPYALGR
+329 AAESLPYALGPVG
-340 IGIIAGTTGQAVQNQ
+340 IGAGTLGQAVQNQ
-355 TDGYR
+355 VDGYR

-370 EQIRDVTA
+370 EQVADVTQ
-378 LNAVHSGLNFVE
+378 LNALHSGLNFVE

-415 ALADTALGRAVSNV
+415 ALADTALGRAVANV
-429 VARNGISRAA
+429 VARNGISRTA
-439 LATGRAVTPAPVREL
+439 LAAGRAVTPTPVREL

-497 AGVMTGPSTV
+497 AGVMTGPSTLAA
-507 GAGVRGAGERIARTV
+507 GARGIGDRVARTI
-522 QARQDAA
+522 QERQDAA
-529 NPRAAEQRRAAQD
+529 NPRGAEQRQAAQD
-542 AAKPFEDLTNPEH
+542 AAKPFADLTNPEH

-572 DANSTPEAR
+572 DANATPEMR
-581 QEATQRA
+581 QEATDRA
-588 QTIRDNA
+588 QAVRDTA
-595 EQSLASV
+595 EQNLASV
-602 NDEVQ
+602 TEEVQ

-617 EVGRRLDDIEQN
+617 EVDRRLTDIEQN
-629 PDSEYAPM
+629 PDSEYATM

-689 ERNAPEDTQTQM
+689 ERNAPEDTQAQM

-749 TAIRALADARVAQNG
+749 DAIRALADARVAQNN
-764 LKKALTVNQD
+764 LKTALTVNQD
-774 IMQGGQG
+774 IMQGGKG

-789 SAYADA
+789 SAYASA

-806 LRSQLARFQASHEQK
+806 LRQQLARFQASHEQK
-821 AAVAQSM
+821 ANLAQSM
-828 LDSGNYGQVIRR
+828 MDSENYGQLIRR
-840 DGQWVVNDGPK
+840 DGQWVINDGKK
-851 LRGADKAR
+851 LRGADKTR

-868 SAGLVAQ
+868 SGGLVRQ
-875 IRQEADAIRATG
+875 LQQEAEAIRATG

-892 MNQARPAATAA
+892 MNQARPAAPAA

-933 SPQPLTFKDADGNLA
+933 TVTKSSLSHYANDGILTQDADGDMALRLNQFTPA
-948 VSRGKITEG
+948 EQQF
-957 TRRVL
+957 
-962 LRDNNGD
+962 LRDNNLVD
-969 LFWGDRVEARGTG
+969 AQDMVKA
-982 DSIGQLIIEGEHA
+982 DSLRRA
-995 NYALANFN
+995 
-1003 SRKEAFEAASATTA
+1003 
-1017 MAPGRTA
+1017 A
-1024 PRKDEAHKPRTLNQQ
+1024 PRKDDAHKPRTLNQQ
-1039 DRIAPAEQQTQQEQV
+1039 DRVAPAEQQTQQEQV
-1054 QAQDSNENDPTPTA
+1054 QAQDSNENDPTIAATS
-1068 NAETDANV
+1068 ETDTNV

-1086 DENTKAEG
+1086 DENTKADG

-1105 LDAARTA
+1105 LEAARTA
-1112 ERAKPFGEQN
+1112 ERAKPFDQQN

-1128 VQRVREGFVNPL
+1128 IQRVREGFVNPL
-1140 VTVQDF
+1140 VTNPDF
-1146 MSNVMQKAD
+1146 MSSVIQKAD

-1165 YLAQPMDAAQK
+1165 YLAQPMNAAQK

-1181 YINFHKAVEGNID
+1181 FVNFHKAVEGNID
-1194 PSIKTKIGKTRG
+1194 PSIKLKIGKTRG

-1220 YLTTDGK
+1220 FLTTDGK

-1254 REDIAGLF
+1254 RDDMAGLF

-1267 EVPTDVVNRFSE
+1267 EVPVEIHNRFSE

-1322 AMHTMMQRGYLEQT
+1322 AMHVLMQRGYLEQT
-1336 SMTAREYADVITSGL
+1336 TMTAREYADVITTGL
-1351 DVESAQAK
+1351 DPKSAQVK
-1359 RAEFARQFLGAVPTD
+1359 RAEFARDFLGALPSD
-1374 NVTDAINKSRE
+1374 NVSEAINKAKE
-1385 LFNFVRVPRKEMNGK
+1385 TFNFVRVPRKEVNGK
-1400 LVPADNISR
+1400 LVPADNITR
-1409 IVEANKGTSGV
+1409 IVEANKGTSGI

-1439 GKFMQN
+1439 GKFIQN

-1459 ERLTKA
+1459 KRLTKA

-1537 IDQQIFMPLSVWS
+1537 IDQQIYMPQAVWS

-1558 NMLNPQ
+1558 NMLNSQ

-1575 EAHRTSIPV
+1575 EAHRVDIPV
-1584 NQTATDGNGNITE
+1584 NQPAIDGNGNITE
-1597 YGQFLLTVAQGMEEA
+1597 YGQFLLVVAQGIEEA
-1612 PIKKPGTTDNMPTV
+1612 PITQSRTDEKMPTV

-1631 NTYLQGMQGYLESE
+1631 KTYLQGMQAYLASE
-1645 HVQAGIT
+1645 HVQAGIS

-1661 STPRD
+1661 ATPRD
-1666 ITTVKDLVAEF
+1666 ITAVKNLVNEF
-1677 GMGPHSFESLH
+1677 AGRDPGSASAHSFESLH

-1695 ARRNGN
+1695 ARRNGQ
-1701 DTVEVAI
+1701 DSVEVAI
-1708 GGESDGVTNGP
+1708 GGESDGVNNGT
-1719 ILTNVLYGTADTDLL
+1719 ILMNILYGTADSDLL
-1734 ARGGLYTADAGV
+1734 ARGGIYTKGYSIDSVEIKNV
-1746 TNVPQ
+1746 TQ
-1751 YREQGGQDYY
+1751 YLELGGKDYY
-1761 QLLGTAQKN
+1761 QLLGAAQKN
-1770 AWDAMYPPTTGRVT
+1770 AWDSMYPPTTGRVT

-1790 RRAIDYLSPGFGS
+1790 RRAIDYLSPNFGS
-1803 RSKAKVQATPFNYGS
+1803 RKGAKVAAIPFGYGS
-1818 GMDSLKRASARD
+1818 GMASLKWASARD
-1830 TIDSVYGHITNI
+1830 TIDSIYGHITNI

-1851 EGDFA
+1851 EGDFQ

-1877 APAFS
+1877 TPAFS

-1977 SDAKANLS
+1977 TDARANLS
-1985 NELRDVSAI
+1985 AQLRDSSAI
-1994 VPTATG
+1994 VPSATG

-2009 GYVAAKSNP
+2009 GYVAAKSTP
-2018 TFKSNDPT
+2018 IFKSNDPT

-2041 TGLTSTKPTTFKDV
+2041 TGLTGTKPTTFKDV
-2055 RSGAQVKEQTAP
+2055 RSGAQVKEQSAP

-2095 FHDANLFGIKDMVDG
+2095 FHDANLFAITDMVDG

-2143 KQDGLLPTD
+2143 KQDGLQPSD
-2152 WVSVAASLRQ
+2152 WTNIAGALRQ

-2172 PKDAISPSAVLGR
+2172 PRDAISPSAVLGR
-2185 IVGDAYNREIAK
+2185 VVGDAYNREIAK

-2210 GYEGGEYQVTAADR
+2210 GYEGGEYRVTAADR

-2237 RDNAVVAA
+2237 RDNAIVAA

-2273 QRRQAIEQAAAD
+2273 QRRQAIEQAAD
-2285 SVPVTRDAKGKNALE
+2285 SVPVTRDAKGNNTLE
-2300 RFLSESKDGTVNAKD
+2300 RFLLKSKDGTVNAKD
-2315 LMNFTVKALASG
+2315 LMNFTIKSLASG
-2327 RTDGSALQSR
+2327 HTDSSALQNR
-2337 MRTTYSELAKVLATT
+2337 MRTIHSELAKVIAAT
-2352 LPDNLSVN
+2352 LPENLTVN

-2371 MGAEQNANSRAWF
+2371 MGAEQHINSRAWF

-2393 NIKMDGAQA
+2393 NIKMDGPEA
-2402 PGLEVVLH
+2402 PELEVVLH
-2410 EMLHAATARALDTAR
+2410 EMLHAATARALDAAR

-2430 NPALTEVADRLESLR
+2430 NPALTQVADRLESLR
-2445 QDIAA
+2445 QDIAT

-2524 TAKQMTAMETLIL
+2524 TAKQMTAMEALIL
-2537 DTADALQSSTVNP
+2537 DTADVLQTATVNP
-2550 GNTNSVNLAM
+2550 GNTGNVNLAM
-2560 ATTTRAAQTAGQY
+2560 ASSTRAAQTAGQY
-2573 THREVFDSLAS
+2573 THRQVFDALSS
-2584 ATAGKQ
+2584 STAGKQ
-2590 NSTSF
+2590 NTSAF
-2595 TGNLGTIIDNVS
+2595 TGNLGKIIENVS
-2607 DKLFSQVSGDHLT
+2607 DKLFSQIGGDHLT
-2620 TVPAGQGY
+2620 NLPAGHGY
-2628 TPGQVWANALNTG
+2628 TPGQVWANALTGG

-2668 TAVAATLSSG
+2668 TAVAAALDSG

-2686 LRKSWENA
+2686 IRKSWEAA
-2694 RKQITPEQF
+2694 RKQVTPEQF
-2703 HDGNWSTATPAE
+2703 HNGNWNTATPAE

-2731 TQSGQNR
+2731 SQNGKNR
-2738 YLSQFV
+2738 YLAQFV
-2744 AMTLGHEETSNLMGF
+2744 AMTLGHEETSKLMGF
-2759 TANVADASKAVTPFE
+2759 TNEVADANAPVTPFE
-2774 KAAGFFNHAVNWA
+2774 KAAAFFNHSVNWA
-2787 SGQLS
+2787 SGYLT
-2792 RTNEGQ
+2792 RTNNGQ
-2798 LVSQKA
+2798 LVNQKA
-2804 QLLAQQLVEIELKN
+2804 QALAQQLIEIDLKN
-2818 RDKSAGALEQ
+2818 RDKSVDAIEK

-2834 DMGEKLGNKVWDAA
+2834 DLGEKAGNKIWDAA

-2862 GIVRAAGSITR
+2862 RIVRAAGSITR
-2873 IAAKR
+2873 LAAKR
-2878 NLDGLAATIRQVRD
+2878 NLDGLATTIRQVRD

-2903 AQILGDMSNPDTV
+2903 AQILSDLSNPDTV

-2944 VMGTFEDGGKYLTTA
+2944 VMGMFEDGGKYLTEA
-2959 DKTALAYT
+2959 DKTALSYT
-2967 LLRTEAHSLLNTRS
+2967 LLRTEAHSLLNNRS
-2981 LSDVQALVSSPAK
+2981 LADVQALVSSPAK
-2994 RRAEIANLE
+2994 RRAEIAKLE

-3028 GKATIPGM
+3028 GKATIAGM

-3118 TLFQGNEISRIK
+3118 TLFQNNEISRIK

-3159 QYVGN
+3159 QFVGM

-3173 MGSKAMYVTKDNGS
+3173 MGNKAMYVTKDNGS

-3240 SAFDPAAVS
+3240 SAFDPAAVQ
-3249 DTYMIPVFG
+3249 DTFMIPVFG

-3272 QNRDALLDRNN
+3272 TNRDTLLDRNN

-3310 DALHQDF
+3310 EALNQDY

-3324 PERYVAIGPQV
+3324 PERYVAIGPQA
-3335 ADARSREIW
+3335 ADARAREIW
-3344 AMLPEQTRFDSEQI
+3344 AMLPEQTRYDAEQI

-3406 TVGLLVNKN
+3406 TLGLLTNRN

-3428 EGVGLLKDIV
+3428 EGVGLLKDII

-3446 MRNLAGNAALLKA
+3446 MRNLVGNAALLKA

-3497 GIGNYEQLEQ
+3497 GIGNFEQLEQ

-3513 DQLSR
+3513 DQLAR
-3518 NPLREFINEG
+3518 NPLRDFINEG

-3554 SGVTDVIPASVRTAA
+3554 SGVTEMIPASVRTAA

-3600 KYSMNKADTK
+3600 KYSMNKAETK
-3610 LNHAE
+3610 LSHAE

-3681 PPALEPNLI
+3681 PSALEPNLI

-3719 AI
+3719 AM

>member
-31 APVQPVSKD
+31 APMQPVSKE
-40 DQVLDATNR
+40 DQILDATNR

-54 AAKGIYPSISG
+54 AAKGQYPSISG
-65 EIERLKQQAAGR
+65 EIERLNQQAAGR
-77 EQVLADYDADAQ
+77 EQVNAAYEADMQ
-89 KFVPTNALESGSGVI
+89 KFVPTNALESGSPVI
-104 RTGAQLTNAMA
+104 RTGAQITNAMA

-121 ARIALQVKNLE
+121 ARIALQLANQGNLSQTQ
-132 GLGAVAAGMDG
+132 AAMSGTSD
-143 ATDEEKLAFNRES
+143 DERLAFNRET
-156 TERSAQVAA
+156 TERAA
-165 QVGNNA
+165 EAAATIGNNA

-186 KAIAEAS
+186 KVIAEAA
-193 EIPTQLQ
+193 EIPAQQ
-200 AYPSDTELLNR
+200 RAYPGDKALLDKPADEFANTELY
-211 EIPRGAASIPSTEPR
+211 IPQYPGMPVQQRG
-226 SALGQY
+226 
-232 WDRLNNSL
+232 
-240 INSPNQGETE
+240 GENVR
-250 QLRDRLQRGQDA
+250 QRLQRAQDS
-262 LTKTQKSLGN
+262 LTTAQKSLGN

-281 GTDEWVNRE
+281 GTDSWVNRE
-290 QSQKMAQQLAE
+290 QTQETAQRLAK
-301 ENKDRSLLG
+301 ENKDASLLG
-310 AVGNTVGE
+310 AIGNTVSE

-329 AAESLPYALGR
+329 AAESLPYALGP
-340 IGIIAGTTGQAVQNQ
+340 IGIGAGTAGQAVQNQ
-355 TDGYR
+355 IDGYR
-360 GQADG
+360 GQANG
-365 QLPTD
+365 QLPTN
-370 EQIRDVTA
+370 EQIADVTQ
-378 LNAVHSGLNFVE
+378 LNALHSGLNFVE
-390 NVVNARALTGL
+390 NVVNARALAGL
-401 SNSAITA
+401 SNNALTA

-415 ALADTALGRAVSNV
+415 ALADTALGRAVANV
-429 VARNGISRAA
+429 VARNGVSRAA
-439 LATGRAVTPAPVREL
+439 LAAGRAVTPAPVREL

-497 AGVMTGPSTV
+497 AGVMTGPSTLAT
-507 GAGVRGAGERIARTV
+507 GARGIGDRVSRTI
-522 QARQDAA
+522 QERQDAA
-529 NPRAAEQRRAAQD
+529 NPRGTEQRKAAQD
-542 AAKPFEDLTNPEH
+542 AAKPFADLTNPEH

-572 DANSTPEAR
+572 NANATPEMR
-581 QEATQRA
+581 QEATDRA
-588 QTIRDNA
+588 QAVRDTA
-595 EQSLASV
+595 EQNLASV
-602 NDEVQ
+602 TEEVQ
-607 GIQRDVAMRQ
+607 GIQREVAKRQ
-617 EVGRRLDDIEQN
+617 EIERRLTDIEQN

-689 ERNAPEDTQTQM
+689 ERNAPEDTQAQM

-739 TTNRFSDSQR
+739 KTNRFSDSQR
-749 TAIRALADARVAQNG
+749 DAIRALADARVAQNN
-764 LKKALTVNQD
+764 LKTALTVNQD
-774 IMQGGQG
+774 IMQGGKG

-789 SAYADA
+789 SAYASA

-806 LRSQLARFQASHEQK
+806 LRQQLARFQASHEQK
-821 AAVAQSM
+821 ANLAQSM
-828 LDSGNYGQVIRR
+828 MDNENYGQLIRR
-840 DGQWVVNDGPK
+840 DGQWVINDGKK
-851 LRGADKAR
+851 LRGADKTR

-868 SAGLVAQ
+868 SGGLVRQ
-875 IRQEADAIRATG
+875 LQQEAEAIRATG

-892 MNQARPAATAA
+892 MNQARPAAPAA

-909 PAPANDATTT
+909 PVSQPAPAEANAETTT
-919 VEAKPQPAVVESEA
+919 TQAQPKSEVVEAEAEAPKQP
-933 SPQPLTFKDADGNLA
+933 K
-948 VSRGKITEG
+948 
-957 TRRVL
+957 
-962 LRDNNGD
+962 
-969 LFWGDRVEARGTG
+969 
-982 DSIGQLIIEGEHA
+982 
-995 NYALANFN
+995 
-1003 SRKEAFEAASATTA
+1003 
-1017 MAPGRTA
+1017 AP
-1024 PRKDEAHKPRTLNQQ
+1024 PRKDDAYKPRTLNQQ
-1039 DRIAPAEQQTQQEQV
+1039 DRVAPAEQQTQQEQV
-1054 QAQDSNENDPTPTA
+1054 QAQDSNENDPTPTT
-1068 NAETDANV
+1068 NSETDANV

-1086 DENTKAEG
+1086 DENTKADG

-1105 LDAARTA
+1105 LEAARTA
-1112 ERAKPFGEQN
+1112 ERAKPFDQQN

-1128 VQRVREGFVNPL
+1128 IQRVREGFVNPL
-1140 VTVQDF
+1140 VTNPDF
-1146 MSNVMQKAD
+1146 MSSVMQKAD

-1165 YLAQPMDAAQK
+1165 YLAQPMNAAQK

-1181 YINFHKAVEGNID
+1181 FVNFHKAVEGNID
-1194 PSIKTKIGKTRG
+1194 PSIKQKIGKTRG

-1220 YLTTDGK
+1220 FLTTDGK

-1262 HMDKG
+1262 HREKG
-1267 EVPTDVVNRFSE
+1267 EVPIDVVNQFSE

-1336 SMTAREYADVITSGL
+1336 SMTAREYLNVLTTGL
-1351 DVESAQAK
+1351 DPKAAQVK
-1359 RAEFARQFLGAVPTD
+1359 FDEFARDFLNGEELH
-1374 NVTDAINKSRE
+1374 KSKE
-1385 LFNFVRVPRKEMNGK
+1385 VFNFVRVPRKEVNGQ
-1400 LVPADNISR
+1400 LVPADNIAR

-1439 GKFMQN
+1439 GKFMQK

-1510 RIGQQAKNDDIVRA
+1510 RIGQKAKNDDIVRA

-1666 ITTVKDLVAEF
+1666 IATVKDLVAEF

-1695 ARRNGN
+1695 ARRNGQ
-1701 DTVEVAI
+1701 DSVEVAI

-1851 EGDFA
+1851 EGDFQ

-1877 APAFS
+1877 TPAFS

-1969 GVAVEGLS
+1969 GVAIEGLS
-1977 SDAKANLS
+1977 TDAKANLS
-1985 NELRDVSAI
+1985 AQLRDSSAI

-2000 SQSSNKLES
+2000 SLSSNKLES
-2009 GYVAAKSNP
+2009 GYVAAKVNS

-2032 FAEGANPKG
+2032 FMVAANPKG
-2041 TGLTSTKPTTFKDV
+2041 TGLTNTKPTTFKDV
-2055 RSGAQVKEQTAP
+2055 RSGAQVKEQSAP

-2095 FHDANLFGIKDMVDG
+2095 FHDANLFAITDMVDG

-2143 KQDGLLPTD
+2143 KQAGLQPSD
-2152 WVSVAASLRQ
+2152 WKNIAGALRQ

-2172 PKDAISPSAVLGR
+2172 PRHAISPSAVLGR
-2185 IVGDAYNREIAK
+2185 VVGDAYNREIAK

-2237 RDNAVVAA
+2237 RNNAIVAA
-2245 ETLGDTLAQKMTDGT
+2245 ETLGDTLAQKMADGT
-2260 TPAARN
+2260 TQDAYD
-2266 AEKVAAA
+2266 AENLATA

-2337 MRTTYSELAKVLATT
+2337 MRTTYSELAKVLAAT

-2524 TAKQMTAMETLIL
+2524 TAKQMTATEALIL

-2560 ATTTRAAQTAGQY
+2560 ASSTRAAQTAGQY
-2573 THREVFDSLAS
+2573 THRQVFDSLSS

-2595 TGNLGTIIDNVS
+2595 TGNLGKIIDNVS

-2668 TAVAATLSSG
+2668 TAVAATLNSG

-2686 LRKSWENA
+2686 LRKSWEAA

-2703 HDGNWSTATPAE
+2703 HNGNWNTATPAE
-2715 KAAAQAKWDH
+2715 KAMAQAKWDH

-2787 SGQLS
+2787 SGQLT

-2798 LVSQKA
+2798 LVSQKTQA
-2804 QLLAQQLVEIELKN
+2804 LAQQLVEIELKN
-2818 RDKSAGALEQ
+2818 RDKSESAIEQ

-2848 HVTADAKL
+2848 HATADAKL

-2873 IAAKR
+2873 LAAKR
-2878 NLDGLAATIRQVRD
+2878 NLDGLADTIRQVRD

-2903 AQILGDMSNPDTV
+2903 AQILGDMTNPDKV

-2944 VMGTFEDGGKYLTTA
+2944 VMGTFEDGGKYLTEA
-2959 DKTALAYT
+2959 DKTALSYT
-2967 LLRTEAHSLLNTRS
+2967 LLRTEAHSLLNNRS
-2981 LSDVQALVSSPAK
+2981 LADVQALVSSPAK
-2994 RRAEIANLE
+2994 RRAEIAKLE

-3028 GKATIPGM
+3028 GKATIAGM

-3104 LLNVHKVLSEDAAS
+3104 LLNVHKVLSDDAAS
-3118 TLFQGNEISRIK
+3118 TLFQNNEISRIK

-3159 QYVGN
+3159 QFVGM

-3173 MGSKAMYVTKDNGS
+3173 MGNKAMYVTKDNGS

-3240 SAFDPAAVS
+3240 SAFDPAAVQ
-3249 DTYMIPVFG
+3249 DTFMIPVFG

-3272 QNRDALLDRNN
+3272 TNRDTLLDRNN

-3310 DALHQDF
+3310 EALNQDY

-3324 PERYVAIGPQV
+3324 PERYVAIGPQS

-3344 AMLPEQTRFDSEQI
+3344 AMLPEQTRYDAEQI
-3358 WGAGEPMQVRSDL
+3358 WGAGEPIQVRSDL

-3379 KLTVANAFDKT
+3379 KLTVANAFDK
-3390 DADRN
+3390 DAQDRN
-3395 MVESLATSVFN
+3395 MVESLATSVFD
-3406 TVGLLVNKN
+3406 TVGLLTNRN

-3428 EGVGLLKDIV
+3428 EGVGLLKDII

-3446 MRNLAGNAALLKA
+3446 VRNLAGNAALLKA

-3497 GIGNYEQLEQ
+3497 GIGNFEQLEQ

-3513 DQLSR
+3513 DQLAR
-3518 NPLREFINEG
+3518 NPLRDFINEG

-3554 SGVTDVIPASVRTAA
+3554 SGVTEMIPASVRTAA

-3600 KYSMNKADTK
+3600 KYSMNKAETK
-3610 LNHAE
+3610 LSHAE

-3641 GLLMFTKYRL
+3641 GLMMFTKYRL
-3651 RIQRAMMTLMK
+3651 RIQRAMLTLMK

-3699 GVLQLPNALT
+3699 GVLQLPGALT
-3709 QPLPIKLILG
+3709 QPMPIKLILG
-3719 AI
+3719 AM

>member
-31 APVQPVSKD
+31 APMQPVSKE
-40 DQVLDATNR
+40 DQILDATNR

-54 AAKGIYPSISG
+54 AAKGQYPSISG
-65 EIERLKQQAAGR
+65 EIERLNQQAAGR
-77 EQVLADYDADAQ
+77 EQVNAAYEADMQ
-89 KFVPTNALESGSGVI
+89 KFVPTNALESGSPVI
-104 RTGAQLTNAMA
+104 RTGAQITNAMA

-121 ARIALQVKNLE
+121 ARIALQLANQGNLSQAQSAMS
-132 GLGAVAAGMDG
+132 GTSD
-143 ATDEEKLAFNRES
+143 DERLAFNRET
-156 TERSAQVAA
+156 TERAA
-165 QVGNNA
+165 EAAATIGNNA

-186 KAIAEAS
+186 KAIAEAA
-193 EIPTQLQ
+193 EIPIQQ
-200 AYPSDTELLNR
+200 RAYPGDKALLDKPADEFANA
-211 EIPRGAASIPSTEPR
+211 EVYIPQYPGMPVQQRG
-226 SALGQY
+226 
-232 WDRLNNSL
+232 
-240 INSPNQGETE
+240 GENVR
-250 QLRDRLQRGQDA
+250 QRLQRAQES
-262 LTKTQKSLGN
+262 LTTAQKSLGN

-281 GTDEWVNRE
+281 GTDSWVNRE
-290 QSQKMAQQLAE
+290 QTQETAQRLAE
-301 ENKDRSLLG
+301 ENKDASLLG
-310 AVGNTVGE
+310 AIGNTVSE

-329 AAESLPYALGR
+329 AAESLPYALGP
-340 IGIIAGTTGQAVQNQ
+340 IGIGAGTAGQAVQNQ
-355 TDGYR
+355 IDGYR
-360 GQADG
+360 GQANG

-370 EQIRDVTA
+370 EQIADVTQ
-378 LNAVHSGLNFVE
+378 LNALHSGLNFVE
-390 NVVNARALTGL
+390 NVVNARALAGL
-401 SNSAITA
+401 SNNALTA

-415 ALADTALGRAVSNV
+415 ALADTALGRAVANV
-429 VARNGISRAA
+429 VARNGVSRAA
-439 LATGRAVTPAPVREL
+439 LAAGRAVTPAPVREL

-497 AGVMTGPSTV
+497 AGVMTGPSTLAV
-507 GAGVRGAGERIARTV
+507 GARGIGDRVARTI
-522 QARQDAA
+522 QERQDAA
-529 NPRAAEQRRAAQD
+529 NPRGAEQRQAAQD
-542 AAKPFEDLTNPEH
+542 AAKPFADLTNPEH

-572 DANSTPEAR
+572 DANATPEMR
-581 QEATQRA
+581 QEATDRA
-588 QTIRDNA
+588 QAVRDTA
-595 EQSLASV
+595 EQNLASV
-602 NDEVQ
+602 TEEVQ

-617 EVGRRLDDIEQN
+617 EVDRRLTDIEQN

-689 ERNAPEDTQTQM
+689 ERNAPEDTQAQM

-749 TAIRALADARVAQNG
+749 DAIRALADARVAQNN
-764 LKKALTVNQD
+764 LKTALTVNQD
-774 IMQGGQG
+774 IMQGGKG

-789 SAYADA
+789 SAYASA

-806 LRSQLARFQASHEQK
+806 LRQQLARFQASHEQK
-821 AAVAQSM
+821 ANLAQSM
-828 LDSGNYGQVIRR
+828 MDNENYGQLIRR
-840 DGQWVVNDGPK
+840 DGQWVINDGKK
-851 LRGADKAR
+851 LRGADKTR

-868 SAGLVAQ
+868 SGGLVRQ
-875 IRQEADAIRATG
+875 LQQEAEAIRATG

-892 MNQARPAATAA
+892 MNQARPAAPAA

-933 SPQPLTFKDADGNLA
+933 TVTKASLSHYANDGILTQDVDGDMALRLNQFTPA
-948 VSRGKITEG
+948 EQQF
-957 TRRVL
+957 
-962 LRDNNGD
+962 LRDNNLVD
-969 LFWGDRVEARGTG
+969 AQDMVKA
-982 DSIGQLIIEGEHA
+982 DSLRRA
-995 NYALANFN
+995 
-1003 SRKEAFEAASATTA
+1003 
-1017 MAPGRTA
+1017 A
-1024 PRKDEAHKPRTLNQQ
+1024 PRKDDAHKPRTLNQQ
-1039 DRIAPAEQQTQQEQV
+1039 DRVAPAEQQTQQEQV
-1054 QAQDSNENDPTPTA
+1054 QAQDSNENDPTIAATS
-1068 NAETDANV
+1068 ETDANV

-1086 DENTKAEG
+1086 DENTKADG

-1105 LDAARTA
+1105 LEAARTA
-1112 ERAKPFGEQN
+1112 ERAKPFDQQN

-1128 VQRVREGFVNPL
+1128 IQRVREGFVNPL
-1140 VTVQDF
+1140 VTNPDF
-1146 MSNVMQKAD
+1146 MSSVMQKAD

-1165 YLAQPMDAAQK
+1165 YLAQPMNAAQK

-1181 YINFHKAVEGNID
+1181 FVNFHKAVEGNID
-1194 PSIKTKIGKTRG
+1194 PSIKQKIGKTRG

-1220 YLTTDGK
+1220 FLTTDGK

-1241 TWLAENGN
+1241 IWLAENGN

-1267 EVPTDVVNRFSE
+1267 EVPTDVVNQFSE

-1351 DVESAQAK
+1351 DAESAQAK
-1359 RAEFARQFLGAVPTD
+1359 RAEFAREFLGGED
-1374 NVTDAINKSRE
+1374 INKSKE
-1385 LFNFVRVPRKEMNGK
+1385 VFNFVRVPRQEVNGQ
-1400 LVPADNISR
+1400 LVPANNIGR

-1666 ITTVKDLVAEF
+1666 IAAVKDLVAEF

-1770 AWDAMYPPTTGRVT
+1770 AWDSMYPPTTGRVT

-1851 EGDFA
+1851 EGDFQ

-1877 APAFS
+1877 TPAFS

-1977 SDAKANLS
+1977 TDAKANLS
-1985 NELRDVSAI
+1985 AQLRDSSAI

-2009 GYVAAKSNP
+2009 GYVAAKVNS

-2032 FAEGANPKG
+2032 FMDAANPKG
-2041 TGLTSTKPTTFKDV
+2041 TGLTNTKPTTFKDV
-2055 RSGAQVKEQTAP
+2055 RSGAQVKEQSAP

-2143 KQDGLLPTD
+2143 KQDGLQPSD
-2152 WVSVAASLRQ
+2152 WTNIAGALRQ

-2172 PKDAISPSAVLGR
+2172 PRDAISPSAVLGR
-2185 IVGDAYNREIAK
+2185 VVGDAYNREIAK

-2210 GYEGGEYQVTAADR
+2210 GYEGGEYRVTAADR

-2237 RDNAVVAA
+2237 RDNAIVAA

-2260 TPAARN
+2260 TPAAHN

-2285 SVPVTRDAKGKNALE
+2285 SVPVTRDTKGKNALE

-2337 MRTTYSELAKVLATT
+2337 MRTTYSELAKVLAAT

-2371 MGAEQNANSRAWF
+2371 MGAEQNSNSRAWF

-2445 QDIAA
+2445 QDIAT

-2524 TAKQMTAMETLIL
+2524 TAKQMTATEALIL

-2560 ATTTRAAQTAGQY
+2560 ASSTRAAQTAGQY
-2573 THREVFDSLAS
+2573 THRQVFDSLSS
-2584 ATAGKQ
+2584 ATAGKK

-2595 TGNLGTIIDNVS
+2595 TGNLGKIIDNVS

-2668 TAVAATLSSG
+2668 TAVAATLNSG

-2686 LRKSWENA
+2686 LRKSWEVA
-2694 RKQITPEQF
+2694 RKQVTPEQF
-2703 HDGNWSTATPAE
+2703 HNGNWNTATPAE
-2715 KAAAQAKWDH
+2715 KAMAQAKWDH

-2787 SGQLS
+2787 SGQLT

-2798 LVSQKA
+2798 LVSHKA
-2804 QLLAQQLVEIELKN
+2804 QALAQQLVEIELKN
-2818 RDKSAGALEQ
+2818 RDKSESAIEQ

-2848 HVTADAKL
+2848 HATADAKL

-2862 GIVRAAGSITR
+2862 GIVRKAGSITR
-2873 IAAKR
+2873 LAAKR
-2878 NLDGLAATIRQVRD
+2878 NLDGLADTIRQVRD

-2903 AQILGDMSNPDTV
+2903 AQILGDMTNPDKV

-2944 VMGTFEDGGKYLTTA
+2944 VMGMFEDGGKYLTEA
-2959 DKTALAYT
+2959 DKTALSYT

-2981 LSDVQALVSSPAK
+2981 LADVQALVSSPAK
-2994 RRAEIANLE
+2994 RRAEIAKLE

-3028 GKATIPGM
+3028 GKATIAGM

-3118 TLFQGNEISRIK
+3118 TLFQNNEISRIK

-3159 QYVGN
+3159 QFVGM

-3173 MGSKAMYVTKDNGS
+3173 MGNKAMYVTKDNGS

-3240 SAFDPAAVS
+3240 SAFDPVAVQ
-3249 DTYMIPVFG
+3249 DTFMIPVFG

-3272 QNRDALLDRNN
+3272 TNRDTLLDRNN

-3310 DALHQDF
+3310 EALNQDY
-3317 KSNYAAS
+3317 KSNYAAA
-3324 PERYVAIGPQV
+3324 PERYVAIGPQS

-3344 AMLPEQTRFDSEQI
+3344 AMLPEQTRYDAEQI
-3358 WGAGEPMQVRSDL
+3358 WGAGEPIQVRSDL

-3379 KLTVANAFDKT
+3379 KLTVANAFDK
-3390 DADRN
+3390 DAQDRN
-3395 MVESLATSVFN
+3395 LVESLATSVFD
-3406 TVGLLVNKN
+3406 TIGLLTNRN

-3446 MRNLAGNAALLKA
+3446 ARNLAGNAALLKA

-3497 GIGNYEQLEQ
+3497 GIGNFEQLEQ

-3513 DQLSR
+3513 DQLAR
-3518 NPLREFINEG
+3518 NPLRDFINEG

-3554 SGVTDVIPASVRTAA
+3554 SGVTEMIPASVRTAA

-3600 KYSMNKADTK
+3600 KYSMNKAETK
-3610 LNHAE
+3610 LSHAE

-3651 RIQRAMMTLMK
+3651 RIQRAMLTLMK

-3699 GVLQLPNALT
+3699 GVLQLPGALT
-3709 QPLPIKLILG
+3709 QPMPIKLILG
-3719 AI
+3719 AM

>member
-1 MARSLLTDAL
+1 MADSLLTQAL
-11 NALSNGEFTNPS
+11 NALSNGEFTNPTE
-23 PAVSVPQA
+23 AVSVPQA
-31 APVQPVSKD
+31 APQQPVSKD
-40 DQVLDATNR
+40 SQVLDATQR
-49 INSGF
+49 INTGF

-65 EIERLKQQAAGR
+65 EIERLNQQKAGR
-77 EQVLADYDADAQ
+77 ERVVQAYEEDMQRL
-89 KFVPTNALESGSGVI
+89 VPTNALESGSPVI
-104 RTGAQLTNAMA
+104 RTGAQITNAMA

-121 ARIALQVKNLE
+121 ARIALQVKNLNN
-132 GLGAVAAGMDG
+132 LGAVAAGMDG
-143 ATDEEKLAFNRES
+143 ATDEEKLAFNREA
-156 TERSAQVAA
+156 TQRGAEAA
-165 QVGNNA
+165 ALVGNNA

-178 GGTPGASA
+178 GGAPGASA

-193 EIPTQLQ
+193 EIPNQLKG
-200 AYPSDTELLNR
+200 YPSDTNLLDR
-211 EIPRGAASIPSTEPR
+211 EIPRGAAKIPSATQND
-226 SALGQY
+226 SLLGSVGQY
-232 WDRLNNSL
+232 FNNLNDRLIGSVNGLTGNN
-240 INSPNQGETE
+240 QTGQTE
-250 QLRDRLQRGQDA
+250 SVRDRLQRAQTA

-272 SAQGIDNEW
+272 TAQGVDNEW
-281 GTDEWVNRE
+281 GTDSWVNRE
-290 QSQKMAQQLAE
+290 QTQQMAQQLAE
-301 ENKDRSLLG
+301 ENKDLSIPG
-310 AVGNTVGE
+310 AIANTIGE

-340 IGIIAGTTGQAVQNQ
+340 VGIIAGTTGQAVQNQ

-370 EQIRDVTA
+370 EQISDVTQ
-378 LNAVHSGLNFVE
+378 LNALHSGLNFVE

-401 SNSAITA
+401 SNAALTA

-415 ALADTALGRAVSNV
+415 ALADTALGRAITNA
-429 VARNGISRAA
+429 VARNGVSRAA
-439 LATGRAVTPAPVREL
+439 LAAGRAITPEPVREL
-454 ATTMAINGLTEAAQN
+454 GLTMVVNGLTEAAQN
-469 QIETRNLLGDDRID
+469 QIETRNLLGDDRWD
-483 FEGNVNAGVLGALS
+483 TEGNINAGVLGALS
-497 AGVMTGPSTV
+497 AGVMTGPSTLAA
-507 GAGVRGAGERIARTV
+507 GAGAVGERIARTV
-522 QARQDAA
+522 QDRRDAA
-529 NPRAAEQRRAAQD
+529 NPQAAEARRAAQD

-561 AAVRQQ
+561 AAIRQQ

-572 DANSTPEAR
+572 DESTTPEVR
-581 QEATQRA
+581 QAAIDRA
-588 QTIRDNA
+588 KSVRNSA
-595 EQSLASV
+595 EQNLASV
-602 NDEVQ
+602 TDEVRQ
-607 GIQRDVAMRQ
+607 IQKDMVTRQ
-617 EVGRRLDDIEQN
+617 EIERRLEDIQTN
-629 PDSEYAPM
+629 PDSEYKGSEA
-637 REQLETIRDQIDERL
+637 QLTTIRDQIDARM
-652 PDDAAQQDLI
+652 PDEAAQQDLV
-662 SRFQT
+662 SRFQA
-667 ANDNVERVR
+667 ANENVERVR
-676 AAYDQFE
+676 SAYDQFE

-689 ERNAPEDTQTQM
+689 ERQAPEDVQAQM
-701 ETATNPDATP
+701 DTATNPDATQ
-711 EQVNQAADHVVTHPM
+711 EQVDTAADHVVTHPM
-726 QYTPEQLQSLASD
+726 QYTPDQLRTLADD
-739 TTNRFSDSQR
+739 TTNRFSGTQR
-749 TAIRALADARVAQNG
+749 EAIRKLADARVAQNN
-764 LKKALTVNQD
+764 LKDDLRVNQD
-774 IMQGGQG
+774 IMQGGKG

-789 SAYADA
+789 SAYAAA
-795 IRSGNTTTAGN
+795 IRSGDKTMATN
-806 LRSQLARFQASHEQK
+806 LREQLGRFQASHEQK
-821 AAVAQSM
+821 AAVAQQM
-828 LDSGNYGQVIRR
+828 MDSGNYGQLIRQN
-840 DGQWVVNDGPK
+840 GQWVVNEGKK
-851 LRGADKAR
+851 LRGKDKAR
-859 NGALDIHKG
+859 NGALDIHSG
-868 SAGLVAQ
+868 SGRLVA
-875 IRQEADAIRATG
+875 RLQEEAEAIRATS
-887 VAMDA
+887 AALDA
-892 MNQARPAATAA
+892 MSKARPAAPAA

-933 SPQPLTFKDADGNLA
+933 TVTKSSLSHYANDGVLTQDADGDMALRLDQFSPA
-948 VSRGKITEG
+948 EQQF
-957 TRRVL
+957 
-962 LRDNNGD
+962 LRDNGMVD
-969 LFWGDRVEARGTG
+969 AQDMV
-982 DSIGQLIIEGEHA
+982 
-995 NYALANFN
+995 
-1003 SRKEAFEAASATTA
+1003 KATSLRRA
-1017 MAPGRTA
+1017 E
-1024 PRKDEAHKPRTLNQQ
+1024 PRKDDAHKPRTLNQQ

-1054 QAQDSNENDPTPTA
+1054 QAQDTNDNDPTLVSTV
-1068 NAETDANV
+1068 ETDTNV
-1076 VSDQTTATKT
+1076 TTDQTTATKT

-1094 ATRVLRPEGQS
+1094 ATRVLRPEGKS
-1105 LDAARTA
+1105 LETARTE
-1112 ERAKPFGEQN
+1112 ERAKPFSEQN

-1128 VQRVREGFVNPL
+1128 IQRVREGFVNPL
-1140 VTVQDF
+1140 VTVENF
-1146 MSNVMQKAD
+1146 MSSVMDKAD
-1155 WSGRFTELNR
+1155 WSGRFTEVNR
-1165 YLAQPMDAAQK
+1165 YLAQPMNAAQK
-1176 NLMGM
+1176 NLVGM
-1181 YINFHKAVEGNID
+1181 FTKFHKAVEGDID
-1194 PSIKTKIGKTRG
+1194 PAIKQKIGKTRG

-1220 YLTTDGK
+1220 FLTTDGK

-1254 REDIAGLF
+1254 RDDMAGLF

-1267 EVPTDVVNRFSE
+1267 EVPVEIHNRFSE

-1322 AMHTMMQRGYLEQT
+1322 AMHVMMKRGYLEQT
-1336 SMTAREYADVITSGL
+1336 TMTAREYADVITAGL
-1351 DVESAQAK
+1351 DPESAQVK
-1359 RAEFARQFLGAVPTD
+1359 RAEFAREFLGAAPTD
-1374 NVTDAINKSRE
+1374 NVSEAINKAKE
-1385 LFNFVRVPRKEMNGK
+1385 TFNFVRVPRKEVNGK
-1400 LVPADNISR
+1400 LVPADNIAR
-1409 IVEANKGTSGV
+1409 IVEANKGTSGI

-1439 GKFMQN
+1439 GKFIQN

-1501 ETPFMHKRD
+1501 ETPFMHARD
-1510 RIGQQAKNDDIVRA
+1510 RIGQQAKNDDIIRA
-1524 LSNADE
+1524 LANADE
-1530 VISGLDS
+1530 VMGTLDS
-1537 IDQQIFMPLSVWS
+1537 IDQQIYMPLAVWS

-1575 EAHRTSIPV
+1575 EAHRVDIPV
-1584 NQTATDGNGNITE
+1584 NQAPIDTNGNITE

-1612 PIKKPGTTDNMPTV
+1612 PIKKPGTTDKMPTV

-1631 NTYLQGMQGYLESE
+1631 GTYLQGMQEYLKSDS
-1645 HVQAGIT
+1645 VRAGIK
-1652 SMINVIEGK
+1652 SMQNVIEGTA
-1661 STPRD
+1661 TPRD
-1666 ITTVKDLVAEF
+1666 IETVKQTVAEF
-1677 GMGPHSFESLH
+1677 AGKEPGSSSAHSFQSLH
-1688 ALALAEQ
+1688 ALALVNQ
-1695 ARRNGN
+1695 AREQGAEK
-1701 DTVEVAI
+1701 VQVAI

-1761 QLLGTAQKN
+1761 QLLGTAQKE

-1830 TIDSVYGHITNI
+1830 TIDSVYGHITDI

-1877 APAFS
+1877 VPAFS
-1882 GLGKTESLLTTDLP
+1882 GLGKTESLLTTELP
-1896 KPLTEALMQID
+1896 RPLVDAIMQID
-1907 MATRGEASQTAIEQ
+1907 MATRGEASETAIER

-1945 VVRDRAEAIALS
+1945 VVRDRADALALE
-1957 QAVNDGQVGSIN
+1957 QAVKDGQVGSIN
-1969 GVAVEGLS
+1969 DIAVEGLS
-1977 SDAKANLS
+1977 TDAKANLS
-1985 NELRDVSAI
+1985 EQLREASAI

-2000 SQSSNKLES
+2000 SLSRNKLES
-2009 GYVAAKSNP
+2009 GYVAAKVGT
-2018 TFKSNDPT
+2018 TFKTNDPT

-2032 FAEGANPKG
+2032 FREGANPAG
-2041 TGLTSTKPTTFKDV
+2041 TGLTNTKPTTFKDV
-2055 RSGAQVKEQTAP
+2055 RSGAQVKEQIAP

-2095 FHDANLFGIKDMVDG
+2095 FHDANLFAITDMVEG

-2143 KQDGLLPTD
+2143 KQDGLLPSD
-2152 WVSVAASLRQ
+2152 WTNIAASLRQ

-2172 PKDAISPSAVLGR
+2172 PKDPISASAVLGR
-2185 IVGDAYNREIAK
+2185 VVGDAYNREIAK
-2197 LNTLNEV
+2197 LETLNQV

-2224 KALADKIAALREQ
+2224 KALATKIAKLREQ
-2237 RDNAVVAA
+2237 RDDAIVKAEKLG
-2245 ETLGDTLAQKMTDGT
+2245 ETLTQRMTDGT

-2273 QRRQAIEQAAAD
+2273 QRRQAIAEAAAD

-2300 RFLSESKDGTVNAKD
+2300 RFLTESKDGTVNAKD

-2337 MRTTYSELAKVLATT
+2337 MRTTYSELAKVLAAT
-2352 LPDNLSVN
+2352 LPENLTVN

-2371 MGAEQNANSRAWF
+2371 MGAEQNINSRAWF

-2393 NIKMDGAQA
+2393 NIKMDGPEA

-2410 EMLHAATARALDTAR
+2410 EMLHAATARALDAAR

-2445 QDIAA
+2445 QDIAT

-2524 TAKQMTAMETLIL
+2524 TAKQMTATEALIL
-2537 DTADALQSSTVNP
+2537 DTADVLQTATVNP
-2550 GNTNSVNLAM
+2550 GNAGNVNLAM
-2560 ATTTRAAQTAGQY
+2560 ASSTRAAQTAGQY
-2573 THREVFDSLAS
+2573 THRQVFDALSS
-2584 ATAGKQ
+2584 STAGKQ
-2590 NSTSF
+2590 NTSAF
-2595 TGNLGTIIDNVS
+2595 TGNLGKIIENVS
-2607 DKLFSQVSGDHLT
+2607 DKLFSQIGGDHLT
-2620 TVPAGQGY
+2620 NLPAGHGY
-2628 TPGQVWANALNTG
+2628 TPGQVWANALTGG

-2668 TAVAATLSSG
+2668 TAVAAALDSG

-2686 LRKSWENA
+2686 IRKSWEAA
-2694 RKQITPEQF
+2694 RKQVTPEQF
-2703 HDGNWSTATPAE
+2703 HNGNWNTATPAE

-2731 TQSGQNR
+2731 SQNGKNR
-2738 YLSQFV
+2738 YLAQFV
-2744 AMTLGHEETSNLMGF
+2744 AMSLGHEETSKLMGF
-2759 TANVADASKAVTPFE
+2759 TNEVADANAPVTPFE
-2774 KAAGFFNHAVNWA
+2774 KAAAFFNHSVNWA
-2787 SGQLS
+2787 SGYLT
-2792 RTNEGQ
+2792 RTNNGQ
-2798 LVSQKA
+2798 LVNQKA
-2804 QLLAQQLVEIELKN
+2804 QALAQQLIEIDLKN
-2818 RDKSAGALEQ
+2818 RDKSVDAIEK

-2834 DMGEKLGNKVWDAA
+2834 DLGEKAGNKIWDAA
-2848 HVTADAKL
+2848 HATADAKL

-2862 GIVRAAGSITR
+2862 GIVRMAGSITR
-2873 IAAKR
+2873 LAAKR
-2878 NLDGLAATIRQVRD
+2878 NLDVLSDTIRQVRD

-2903 AQILGDMSNPDTV
+2903 AQILSDIANPDKV

-2933 RRNLS
+2933 RRNLA

-2944 VMGTFEDGGKYLTTA
+2944 VMGTFENNGEYLTNE
-2959 DKTALAYT
+2959 DKTALSYT

-2981 LSDVQALVSSPAK
+2981 LDDVQQLVSSKAK
-2994 RRAEIANLE
+2994 RNAEIRNLE
-3003 QSVLA
+3003 QTVLA

-3017 RAKALGYYMVT
+3017 RAKALGYYMMT

-3049 HYVTTEIA
+3049 HYVTTGLA
-3057 DRNSVLAENIDQL
+3057 DRNGALTEAVDQL
-3070 ATMYALNYSKPEH
+3070 ATLYAMNYSKPEH
-3083 LTATAAVMKREMANP
+3083 LSATAAVMKREMANP
-3098 DNGINA
+3098 DNGIKA
-3104 LLNVHKVLSEDAAS
+3104 LLNVHKVLAEDAAS
-3118 TLFQGNEISRIK
+3118 TLFQDNEISRIK
-3130 GYIPEVTNPYRDVK
+3130 GYVPEVTNPYRDVK
-3144 IVEQGEGAELEAMGY
+3144 IVEDGDRAQRSELEAMGY
-3159 QYVGN
+3159 QFVGM

-3173 MGSKAMYVTKDNGS
+3173 MGKKAMYVTKDNGS
-3187 QRYVSGATSLTSNQ
+3187 QRYVSGAVSLTSNQ
-3201 RKGSSAVRNQNYRK
+3201 RKGSSAIRNQNYRN

-3240 SAFDPAAVS
+3240 TAFDPTAVK

-3272 QNRDALLDRNN
+3272 TNRDTLLDRNN

-3288 LGQYAGQNFDKQHSP
+3288 LGQYAGQNFDKLHSP
-3303 DQNRMVM
+3303 TQNRVVM
-3310 DALHQDF
+3310 EALHEDYR
-3317 KSNYAAS
+3317 SNYAAN

-3344 AMLPEQTRFDSEQI
+3344 AMLPQQTRYDAESI
-3358 WGAGEPMQVRSDL
+3358 WGAGEPLQVRSDL

-3379 KLTVANAFDKT
+3379 KLTVANAFDK
-3390 DADRN
+3390 DAQDRN
-3395 MVESLATSVFN
+3395 MAESLATSVFN
-3406 TVGLLVNKN
+3406 TLGLLTNSN
-3415 GKVLASQTERAAQ
+3415 GKVMAAQTERGVQ
-3428 EGVGLLKDIV
+3428 EGVGLLKDII

-3446 MRNLAGNAALLKA
+3446 MRNLLGNVALLKA
-3459 YGVSPIDI
+3459 YGVSPTDI
-3467 VKDTKVALQA
+3467 VKDTKTALQA

-3507 RIIQLE
+3507 KIIQLE
-3513 DQLSR
+3513 DQLAR
-3518 NPLREFINEG
+3518 NPLKDFIEAG

-3543 YTYTSGLQNKI
+3543 YTYTSGLQQKI
-3554 SGVTDVIPASVRTAA
+3554 SGVTDKIPASVRTAA

-3628 TPTSP
+3628 LPTSP
-3633 ELQYMNDV
+3633 ELQYMNDA

-3651 RIQRAMMTLMK
+3651 RIQRAMLTLMK

-3690 TGLGNPFAS
+3690 TGLGNPFSS
-3699 GVLQLPNALT
+3699 GVMQLPNALT
-3709 QPLPIKLILG
+3709 QPMPIKLILG
-3719 AI
+3719 SL

>member
-31 APVQPVSKD
+31 APMQPVSKE
-40 DQVLDATNR
+40 DQILDATNR

-54 AAKGIYPSISG
+54 AAKGQYPSISG
-65 EIERLKQQAAGR
+65 EIERLNQQAAGR
-77 EQVLADYDADAQ
+77 EQVNAAYEADMQ
-89 KFVPTNALESGSGVI
+89 KFVPTNALESGSPVI
-104 RTGAQLTNAMA
+104 RTGAQITNAMA

-121 ARIALQVKNLE
+121 ARIALQLANQGNLSQTQ
-132 GLGAVAAGMDG
+132 AAMSGTSD
-143 ATDEEKLAFNRES
+143 DERLAFNRET
-156 TERSAQVAA
+156 TERAA
-165 QVGNNA
+165 EAAATIGNNA

-186 KAIAEAS
+186 KVIAEAA
-193 EIPTQLQ
+193 EIPAQQ
-200 AYPSDTELLNR
+200 RAYPGDKALLDKPADEFANTELY
-211 EIPRGAASIPSTEPR
+211 IPQYPGMPVQQRG
-226 SALGQY
+226 
-232 WDRLNNSL
+232 
-240 INSPNQGETE
+240 GENVR
-250 QLRDRLQRGQDA
+250 QRLQRAQDS
-262 LTKTQKSLGN
+262 LTTAQKSLGN

-281 GTDEWVNRE
+281 GTDSWVNRE
-290 QSQKMAQQLAE
+290 QTQETAQRLAK
-301 ENKDRSLLG
+301 ENKDASLLG
-310 AVGNTVGE
+310 AIGNTVSE

-329 AAESLPYALGR
+329 AAESLPYALGP
-340 IGIIAGTTGQAVQNQ
+340 IGIGAGTAGQAVQNQ
-355 TDGYR
+355 IDGYR
-360 GQADG
+360 GQANG
-365 QLPTD
+365 QLPTN
-370 EQIRDVTA
+370 EQIADVTQ
-378 LNAVHSGLNFVE
+378 LNALHSGLNFVE
-390 NVVNARALTGL
+390 NVVNARALAGL
-401 SNSAITA
+401 SNNALTA

-415 ALADTALGRAVSNV
+415 ALADTALGRAVANV
-429 VARNGISRAA
+429 VARNGVSRAA
-439 LATGRAVTPAPVREL
+439 LAAGRAVTPAPVREL

-483 FEGNVNAGVLGALS
+483 LEGNVNAGVLGALS
-497 AGVMTGPSTV
+497 AGVMTGPSTLAA
-507 GAGVRGAGERIARTV
+507 GARGIGDRVARTI
-522 QARQDAA
+522 QERQDAA
-529 NPRAAEQRRAAQD
+529 NPRGAEQRQAAQD
-542 AAKPFEDLTNPEH
+542 AAKPFADLTNPEH

-572 DANSTPEAR
+572 DANATPEMR
-581 QEATQRA
+581 QEATDRA
-588 QTIRDNA
+588 QAVRDTA
-595 EQSLASV
+595 EQNLASV
-602 NDEVQ
+602 TEEVQ
-607 GIQRDVAMRQ
+607 GIQREVAKRQ
-617 EVGRRLDDIEQN
+617 EIERRLTDIEQN

-689 ERNAPEDTQTQM
+689 ERNAPEDTQAQM

-749 TAIRALADARVAQNG
+749 DAIRALADARVAQNN
-764 LKKALTVNQD
+764 LKTALTVNQD
-774 IMQGGQG
+774 IMQGGKG

-789 SAYADA
+789 SAYASA

-806 LRSQLARFQASHEQK
+806 LRQQLARFQASHEQK
-821 AAVAQSM
+821 ANLAQSM
-828 LDSGNYGQVIRR
+828 MDNENYGQLIRR
-840 DGQWVVNDGPK
+840 DGQWVINDGKK
-851 LRGADKAR
+851 LRGADKTR

-868 SAGLVAQ
+868 SGGLVRQ
-875 IRQEADAIRATG
+875 LQQEAEAIRATG

-892 MNQARPAATAA
+892 MNQARPAAPAA

-919 VEAKPQPAVVESEA
+919 VKAKPQPAVVESEA
-933 SPQPLTFKDADGNLA
+933 TVTKSSLSHYANDGILTQDADGDMALRLNQFTPA
-948 VSRGKITEG
+948 EQQF
-957 TRRVL
+957 
-962 LRDNNGD
+962 LRDNNLVD
-969 LFWGDRVEARGTG
+969 AQDMVKA
-982 DSIGQLIIEGEHA
+982 DSLRRA
-995 NYALANFN
+995 
-1003 SRKEAFEAASATTA
+1003 
-1017 MAPGRTA
+1017 A
-1024 PRKDEAHKPRTLNQQ
+1024 PRKDDAHKPRTLNQQ
-1039 DRIAPAEQQTQQEQV
+1039 DRVAPAEQQTQQEQV
-1054 QAQDSNENDPTPTA
+1054 QSQDSNENDPTIAATS
-1068 NAETDANV
+1068 ETDTNV

-1086 DENTKAEG
+1086 DENTKADG

-1105 LDAARTA
+1105 LEAARTA
-1112 ERAKPFGEQN
+1112 ERAKPFDQQN

-1128 VQRVREGFVNPL
+1128 IQRVREGFVNPL
-1140 VTVQDF
+1140 VTNPDF
-1146 MSNVMQKAD
+1146 MSSVMQKAD

-1165 YLAQPMDAAQK
+1165 YLAQPMNAAQK

-1181 YINFHKAVEGNID
+1181 FVNFHKAVEGNID
-1194 PSIKTKIGKTRG
+1194 PSIKQKIGKTRG

-1220 YLTTDGK
+1220 FLTTDGK

-1267 EVPTDVVNRFSE
+1267 EVPTDVVNQFSE

-1351 DVESAQAK
+1351 DAESAQAK
-1359 RAEFARQFLGAVPTD
+1359 RAEFAREFLGGED
-1374 NVTDAINKSRE
+1374 INKSKE
-1385 LFNFVRVPRKEMNGK
+1385 VFNFVRVPRQEVNGQ
-1400 LVPADNISR
+1400 LVPANNIGR

-1666 ITTVKDLVAEF
+1666 IAAVKDLVAEF

-1770 AWDAMYPPTTGRVT
+1770 AWDSMYPPTTGRVT

-1851 EGDFA
+1851 EGDFQ

-1877 APAFS
+1877 TPAFS

-1977 SDAKANLS
+1977 TDAKANLS
-1985 NELRDVSAI
+1985 AQLRDSSAI

-2009 GYVAAKSNP
+2009 GYVAAKVNS

-2032 FAEGANPKG
+2032 FMDAANPKG
-2041 TGLTSTKPTTFKDV
+2041 TGLTNTKPTTFKDV
-2055 RSGAQVKEQTAP
+2055 RSGAQVKEQSAP

-2143 KQDGLLPTD
+2143 KQDGLQPSD
-2152 WVSVAASLRQ
+2152 WTNIAGALRQ

-2172 PKDAISPSAVLGR
+2172 PRDAISPSAVLGR
-2185 IVGDAYNREIAK
+2185 VVGDAYNREIAK

-2210 GYEGGEYQVTAADR
+2210 GYEGGEYRVTAADR

-2237 RDNAVVAA
+2237 RDNAIIAA

-2315 LMNFTVKALASG
+2315 LMNFTVKSLASG

-2337 MRTTYSELAKVLATT
+2337 MRTTYSELAKVLAAT
-2352 LPDNLSVN
+2352 LPENLTVN

-2371 MGAEQNANSRAWF
+2371 MGAEQNVNSRAWF

-2445 QDIAA
+2445 QDIATA
-2450 AAVGRP
+2450 AIGRP

-2524 TAKQMTAMETLIL
+2524 TAKQMTATEALIL

-2560 ATTTRAAQTAGQY
+2560 ASSTRAAQTAGQY
-2573 THREVFDSLAS
+2573 THRQVFDSLSS

-2595 TGNLGTIIDNVS
+2595 TGNLGKIIDNVS

-2668 TAVAATLSSG
+2668 TAVAATLNSG

-2686 LRKSWENA
+2686 LRKSWEAA

-2703 HDGNWSTATPAE
+2703 HNGNWNTATPAE
-2715 KAAAQAKWDH
+2715 KAMAQAKWDH

-2787 SGQLS
+2787 SGQLT

-2798 LVSQKA
+2798 LVSQKTQA
-2804 QLLAQQLVEIELKN
+2804 LAQQLVEIELKN
-2818 RDKSAGALEQ
+2818 RDKSESAIEQ

-2848 HVTADAKL
+2848 HATADAKL

-2873 IAAKR
+2873 LAAKR
-2878 NLDGLAATIRQVRD
+2878 NLDGLADTIRQVRD

-2903 AQILGDMSNPDTV
+2903 AQILGDMTNPDKV

-2944 VMGTFEDGGKYLTTA
+2944 VMGTFEDGGKYLTEA
-2959 DKTALAYT
+2959 DKTALSYT

-2981 LSDVQALVSSPAK
+2981 LADVQALVSSPAK
-2994 RRAEIANLE
+2994 RRAEIAKLE

-3028 GKATIPGM
+3028 GKATIAGM

-3118 TLFQGNEISRIK
+3118 TLFQNNEISRIK

-3159 QYVGN
+3159 QFVGM

-3173 MGSKAMYVTKDNGS
+3173 MGNKAMYVTKDNGS

-3240 SAFDPAAVS
+3240 SAFDPAAVQ
-3249 DTYMIPVFG
+3249 DTFMIPVFG

-3272 QNRDALLDRNN
+3272 TNRDTLLDRNN

-3310 DALHQDF
+3310 EALNQDY

-3324 PERYVAIGPQV
+3324 PERYVAIGPQS

-3344 AMLPEQTRFDSEQI
+3344 AMLPEQTRYDAEQI
-3358 WGAGEPMQVRSDL
+3358 WGAGEPIQVRSDL

-3379 KLTVANAFDKT
+3379 KLTVANAFDK
-3390 DADRN
+3390 DAQDRN
-3395 MVESLATSVFN
+3395 MVESLATSVFD
-3406 TVGLLVNKN
+3406 TVGLLTNRN

-3428 EGVGLLKDIV
+3428 EGVGLLKDII

-3446 MRNLAGNAALLKA
+3446 VRNLAGNAALLKA

-3497 GIGNYEQLEQ
+3497 GIGNFEQLEQ

-3513 DQLSR
+3513 DQLAR
-3518 NPLREFINEG
+3518 NPLRDFINEG

-3554 SGVTDVIPASVRTAA
+3554 SGVTEMIPASVRTAA

-3600 KYSMNKADTK
+3600 KYSMNKAETK
-3610 LNHAE
+3610 LSHAE

-3671 SVLVSRFTDA
+3671 SILVSRFTDA

>member
-1 MARSLLTDAL
+1 MADSLLSQAL
-11 NALSNGEFTNPS
+11 NALSNGEFTNPTE
-23 PAVSVPQA
+23 AVSVPQA
-31 APVQPVSKD
+31 APQQPVSKD
-40 DQVLDATNR
+40 SQVLDATQR
-49 INSGF
+49 INTGF

-65 EIERLKQQAAGR
+65 EIERLNQQKAGR
-77 EQVLADYDADAQ
+77 EQVVQAYEEDMQRL
-89 KFVPTNALESGSGVI
+89 VPTNALESGSPVI
-104 RTGAQLTNAMA
+104 RTGAQITNAMA

-121 ARIALQVKNLE
+121 ARIALQVKNLNN
-132 GLGAVAAGMDG
+132 LGAVAAGMDG
-143 ATDEEKLAFNRES
+143 ATDEEKLAFNREA
-156 TERSAQVAA
+156 TQRGAEAA
-165 QVGNNA
+165 ALVGNNA

-178 GGTPGASA
+178 GGVPGASA

-193 EIPTQLQ
+193 EIPNQLK
-200 AYPSDTELLNR
+200 AYPSDTNLLDR
-211 EIPRGAASIPSTEPR
+211 EIPRG
-226 SALGQY
+226 SAKISSATQDDSLLGTVGQY
-232 WDRLNNSL
+232 FNNLNDRLVGSVNGMAGDD
-240 INSPNQGETE
+240 QTGQTE
-250 QLRDRLQRGQDA
+250 SVRDRLQRAQTA
-262 LTKTQKSLGN
+262 LTQTQKSLGN
-272 SAQGIDNEW
+272 TAQGVDNEW
-281 GTDEWVNRE
+281 GTDSWVNRE
-290 QSQKMAQQLAE
+290 QTQRMAQQLAE
-301 ENKDRSLLG
+301 ENKDLSIPG
-310 AVGNTVGE
+310 AIANTVGE

-340 IGIIAGTTGQAVQNQ
+340 VGIIAGTTGQAVQNQ

-370 EQIRDVTA
+370 EQITDVTR
-378 LNAVHSGLNFVE
+378 LNALHSGLNFVE

-401 SNSAITA
+401 SNAAITA

-415 ALADTALGRAVSNV
+415 ALADTALGRAITNA
-429 VARNGISRAA
+429 VARNGVSRAA
-439 LATGRAVTPAPVREL
+439 LAAGRAITPEPVREL
-454 ATTMAINGLTEAAQN
+454 GLTMAINGLTEAAQN
-469 QIETRNLLGDDRID
+469 QIETRNLLGDDRWD
-483 FEGNVNAGVLGALS
+483 TEGNINAGVLGALS
-497 AGVMTGPSTV
+497 AGVMTGPSTLAA
-507 GAGVRGAGERIARTV
+507 GAGAVGERIARAA
-522 QARQDAA
+522 QERRDAA
-529 NPRAAEQRRAAQD
+529 NPQAAEARRAAQD

-561 AAVRQQ
+561 AAIRQQ

-572 DANSTPEAR
+572 DESTTPEVR
-581 QEATQRA
+581 QAAIDRA
-588 QTIRDNA
+588 QSVRDSA
-595 EQSLASV
+595 EQNLASV
-602 NDEVQ
+602 TDEVRQ
-607 GIQRDVAMRQ
+607 IQKDMATRQ
-617 EVGRRLDDIEQN
+617 EIERRLEDIQTN
-629 PDSEYAPM
+629 PDSEYKGSEA
-637 REQLETIRDQIDERL
+637 QLTTIRDQIDARM
-652 PDDAAQQDLI
+652 PDEAAQQDLVF
-662 SRFQT
+662 RFQA
-667 ANDNVERVR
+667 ANENVERVR
-676 AAYDQFE
+676 SAYDQFE

-689 ERNAPEDTQTQM
+689 ERQAPEDVQAQM
-701 ETATNPDATP
+701 DTATNPDATQ
-711 EQVNQAADHVVTHPM
+711 EQVDTAADHVVTHPM
-726 QYTPEQLQSLASD
+726 QYTPDQLRTLADD
-739 TTNRFSDSQR
+739 TTNRFSDTQR
-749 TAIRALADARVAQNG
+749 EAIRKLANARVAQNN
-764 LKKALTVNQD
+764 LKDDLRVNQD
-774 IMQGGQG
+774 IMQGGKG

-789 SAYADA
+789 SAYAAA
-795 IRSGNTTTAGN
+795 IRSGDKTMATN
-806 LRSQLARFQASHEQK
+806 LREQLGRFQASHEQK
-821 AAVAQSM
+821 AAVAQQM
-828 LDSGNYGQVIRR
+828 MDSGNYGQLIRQN
-840 DGQWVVNDGPK
+840 GQWVANEGKK
-851 LRGADKAR
+851 LRGKDKAR
-859 NGALDIHKG
+859 NGALDIHSG
-868 SAGLVAQ
+868 SGRLVA
-875 IRQEADAIRATG
+875 RLQEEAEAIRATS
-887 VAMDA
+887 AALDA
-892 MNQARPAATAA
+892 MSQARPAAPAT

-909 PAPANDATTT
+909 PATQPAPAEVNAETTT
-919 VEAKPQPAVVESEA
+919 TQAQPKSEVVEAEAEAPKQP
-933 SPQPLTFKDADGNLA
+933 K
-948 VSRGKITEG
+948 
-957 TRRVL
+957 
-962 LRDNNGD
+962 
-969 LFWGDRVEARGTG
+969 
-982 DSIGQLIIEGEHA
+982 
-995 NYALANFN
+995 
-1003 SRKEAFEAASATTA
+1003 
-1017 MAPGRTA
+1017 AP
-1024 PRKDEAHKPRTLNQQ
+1024 PRKDDAHKPRTLNQQ
-1039 DRIAPAEQQTQQEQV
+1039 DRIAPAEQQTRQEQV
-1054 QAQDSNENDPTPTA
+1054 QAQDTNENDPTPASTV
-1068 NAETDANV
+1068 ETETNV
-1076 VSDQTTATKT
+1076 TTDQTTATKT
-1086 DENTKAEG
+1086 DENTKADG
-1094 ATRVLRPEGQS
+1094 ATRVLRPEGKS
-1105 LDAARTA
+1105 LETARTE
-1112 ERAKPFGEQN
+1112 ERAKPFSEQN

-1140 VTVQDF
+1140 VTVENF
-1146 MSNVMQKAD
+1146 MSRVMDKAD
-1155 WSGRFTELNR
+1155 WSGRFTEVNR
-1165 YLAQPMDAAQK
+1165 YLAQPMNAAQK
-1176 NLMGM
+1176 NLVGM
-1181 YINFHKAVEGNID
+1181 FTKFHKAVEGDID
-1194 PSIKTKIGKTRG
+1194 PAIKQKIGKTRG

-1220 YLTTDGK
+1220 FLTTDGK

-1254 REDIAGLF
+1254 RDDMAGLF

-1267 EVPTDVVNRFSE
+1267 EVPVEIHNRFSE

-1322 AMHTMMQRGYLEQT
+1322 AMHVMMKRGYLEQT
-1336 SMTAREYADVITSGL
+1336 TMTAREYADVITTGL
-1351 DVESAQAK
+1351 DPESTQVK
-1359 RAEFARQFLGAVPTD
+1359 RAEFARDFLNGESIDKAKET
-1374 NVTDAINKSRE
+1374 
-1385 LFNFVRVPRKEMNGK
+1385 FNFVRVPRKEVNGK
-1400 LVPADNISR
+1400 LVPADNIAR

-1420 MSKLFSFDSSQ
+1420 MGKLFSFDSSQ

-1439 GKFMQN
+1439 GKFIQN
-1445 TVGDFGQQVPSELA
+1445 TVGDFGQQVPYELA

-1501 ETPFMHKRD
+1501 ETPFMHARD
-1510 RIGQQAKNDDIVRA
+1510 RIGQQAKNDDIIRA
-1524 LSNADE
+1524 LANADE
-1530 VISGLDS
+1530 VLGTLDS
-1537 IDQQIFMPLSVWS
+1537 IDQQIYMPLAVWS

-1575 EAHRTSIPV
+1575 EAHRVAIPV
-1584 NQTATDGNGNITE
+1584 NQAPIDTNGNITE

-1612 PIKKPGTTDNMPTV
+1612 PIKKPGTTDKMPTV

-1631 NTYLQGMQGYLESE
+1631 GTYLQGMQEYLKSDS
-1645 HVQAGIT
+1645 VRAGIKA
-1652 SMINVIEGK
+1652 MQNIVEGNY
-1661 STPRD
+1661 TPRD
-1666 ITTVKDLVAEF
+1666 IETVKQTVAEF
-1677 GMGPHSFESLH
+1677 GMGPHSFQSLH
-1688 ALALAEQ
+1688 ALALVNQ
-1695 ARRNGN
+1695 AREQGAEK
-1701 DTVEVAI
+1701 VQVAI

-1761 QLLGTAQKN
+1761 QLLGTAQKE

-1830 TIDSVYGHITNI
+1830 TIDSVYGHITDI

-1877 APAFS
+1877 VPAFS
-1882 GLGKTESLLTTDLP
+1882 GLGKTESLLTTELP
-1896 KPLTEALMQID
+1896 RPLVDAIMQID
-1907 MATRGEASQTAIEQ
+1907 MATRGEASKTAIER

-1930 DTNTAITNAAFEVGK
+1930 DTNTAITNAAFEVAK
-1945 VVRDRAEAIALS
+1945 VVRDRAEALALE
-1957 QAVNDGQVGSIN
+1957 QAVKDGQVGSIN
-1969 GVAVEGLS
+1969 DIAVEGLS
-1977 SDAKANLS
+1977 TDAKANLS
-1985 NELRDVSAI
+1985 EQLREASAI

-2000 SQSSNKLES
+2000 SLSRNKLES
-2009 GYVAAKSNP
+2009 GYVAAKVGT
-2018 TFKSNDPT
+2018 TFKTNDPT

-2032 FAEGANPKG
+2032 FREGANPAD
-2041 TGLTSTKPTTFKDV
+2041 TGLSNTKSTTFKDV
-2055 RSGAQVKEQTAP
+2055 RSGAQVKEQIAP

-2095 FHDANLFGIKDMVDG
+2095 FHDANLFAITDMVEG

-2129 ANTEAMIRTLDGAT
+2129 ANTEALIRTIEGVT
-2143 KQDGLLPTD
+2143 KQDGLTSLD
-2152 WVSVAASLRQ
+2152 WINIAGSLQQ
-2162 LAFKAELTAS
+2162 LAFKADLIGS
-2172 PKDAISPSAVLGR
+2172 PKESVSAVAVLGR

-2224 KALADKIAALREQ
+2224 KALADKIDSLRIS
-2237 RDNAVVAA
+2237 RDKAVDKAM
-2245 ETLGDTLAQKMTDGT
+2245 TLGGELNTLLQQGT
-2260 TPAARN
+2260 TTSKRKADAVN
-2266 AEKVAAA
+2266 AA

-2300 RFLSESKDGTVNAKD
+2300 RFLTESKDGTVNAKD
-2315 LMNFTVKALASG
+2315 LMNFTVKSLASG

-2337 MRTTYSELAKVLATT
+2337 MRTTYSELAKVLAAT
-2352 LPDNLSVN
+2352 LPENLTVN

-2371 MGAEQNANSRAWF
+2371 MGAEQNVNSRAWF

-2393 NIKMDGAQA
+2393 NIKMDGPEA

-2410 EMLHAATARALDTAR
+2410 EMLHAATARALDAAR
-2425 RDRQA
+2425 RDPKA
-2430 NPALTEVADRLESLR
+2430 NPALTEIVGRLESLR
-2445 QDIAA
+2445 SEIEQSVQGMPQFAP
-2450 AAVGRP
+2450 AVRS
-2456 EFANATR
+2456 
-2463 NVDELISWGMTNP
+2463 VDELISWGMTNP
-2476 DFQQFL
+2476 AFQQHL
-2482 DGIQSSQFAADRQGV
+2482 DGLQSSMYPRQREGV
-2497 RGRLGSLFKQFAN
+2497 RGRLGSMFKEFAN

-2524 TAKQMTAMETLIL
+2524 TAKQMTAMEALIL
-2537 DTADALQSSTVNP
+2537 DTADVLQTATVNP
-2550 GNTNSVNLAM
+2550 GNAGNVNLAM
-2560 ATTTRAAQTAGQY
+2560 ASSTRAAQTAGQY
-2573 THREVFDSLAS
+2573 THRQVFDALSS
-2584 ATAGKQ
+2584 STAGKQ
-2590 NSTSF
+2590 NTSAF
-2595 TGNLGTIIDNVS
+2595 TGNLGKIIENVS
-2607 DKLFSQVSGDHLT
+2607 DKLFSQIGGDHLT
-2620 TVPAGQGY
+2620 NLPAGHGY
-2628 TPGQVWANALNTG
+2628 TPGQVWANALTGG

-2668 TAVAATLSSG
+2668 TAVAAALDSG

-2686 LRKSWENA
+2686 IRKSWEAA
-2694 RKQITPEQF
+2694 RKQVTPEQF
-2703 HDGNWSTATPAE
+2703 HNGNWNTATPAE

-2731 TQSGQNR
+2731 SQNGKNR
-2738 YLSQFV
+2738 YLAQFV
-2744 AMTLGHEETSNLMGF
+2744 AMTLGHEETSKLMGF
-2759 TANVADASKAVTPFE
+2759 TNEVADANAPVTPFE
-2774 KAAGFFNHAVNWA
+2774 KAAAFFNHSVNWA
-2787 SGQLS
+2787 SGYLT
-2792 RTNEGQ
+2792 RTNNGQ
-2798 LVSQKA
+2798 LVNQKA
-2804 QLLAQQLVEIELKN
+2804 QALAQQLIEIDLKN
-2818 RDKSAGALEQ
+2818 RDKSVDAIEK

-2834 DMGEKLGNKVWDAA
+2834 DLGEKAGNKIWNAA
-2848 HVTADAKL
+2848 HATADAKL
-2856 IRENPL
+2856 IRDNPL
-2862 GIVRAAGSITR
+2862 GIVRMAGSITR
-2873 IAAKR
+2873 LAAKR
-2878 NLDGLAATIRQVRD
+2878 NLDVLSDTIRQVRD

-2903 AQILGDMSNPDTV
+2903 AQILSDIANPDKV

-2933 RRNLS
+2933 RRNLA

-2944 VMGTFEDGGKYLTTA
+2944 VMGMFENNGEYLTNE
-2959 DKTALAYT
+2959 DKTALSYT

-2981 LSDVQALVSSPAK
+2981 LDDVQQLVSSKAK
-2994 RRAEIANLE
+2994 RNAEIRNLE
-3003 QSVLA
+3003 QTVLA

-3049 HYVTTEIA
+3049 HYVTTGLA
-3057 DRNSVLAENIDQL
+3057 DRNGALTEAVDQL
-3070 ATMYALNYSKPEH
+3070 ATLYAMNYSKPEH
-3083 LTATAAVMKREMANP
+3083 LSATAAVMKREMANP
-3098 DNGINA
+3098 DNGIKA
-3104 LLNVHKVLSEDAAS
+3104 LLNVHKVLAEDAAS
-3118 TLFQGNEISRIK
+3118 TLFQDNEISRIK
-3130 GYIPEVTNPYRDVK
+3130 GYVPEVTNPYRDVK
-3144 IVEQGEGAELEAMGY
+3144 IVEDGDRAQRSELEAMGY
-3159 QYVGN
+3159 QFVGM

-3173 MGSKAMYVTKDNGS
+3173 MGKKAMYVTKDNGS
-3187 QRYVSGATSLTSNQ
+3187 QRYVSGAVSLTSNQ
-3201 RKGSSAVRNQNYRK
+3201 RKGSSAIRNQNYRN

-3240 SAFDPAAVS
+3240 TAFDPTAVK

-3272 QNRDALLDRNN
+3272 TNRDTLLDRNN

-3288 LGQYAGQNFDKQHSP
+3288 LGQYAGQNFDKLHSP
-3303 DQNRMVM
+3303 TQNRVVM
-3310 DALHQDF
+3310 EALHEDYR
-3317 KSNYAAS
+3317 SNYAAN

-3344 AMLPEQTRFDSEQI
+3344 AMLPQQTRYDAESI
-3358 WGAGEPMQVRSDL
+3358 WGAGEPLQVRSDL

-3379 KLTVANAFDKT
+3379 KLTVANAFDK
-3390 DADRN
+3390 DAQDRN
-3395 MVESLATSVFN
+3395 MAESLATSVFN
-3406 TVGLLVNKN
+3406 TLGLLTNSN
-3415 GKVLASQTERAAQ
+3415 GKVMAAQTERGVQ
-3428 EGVGLLKDIV
+3428 EGVGLLKDII

-3446 MRNLAGNAALLKA
+3446 MRNLLGNVALLKA
-3459 YGVSPIDI
+3459 YGVSPTDI
-3467 VKDTKVALQA
+3467 VKDTKTALQA

-3507 RIIQLE
+3507 KIIQLE
-3513 DQLSR
+3513 DQLAR
-3518 NPLREFINEG
+3518 NPLKDFIEAG

-3543 YTYTSGLQNKI
+3543 YTYTSGLQQKI
-3554 SGVTDVIPASVRTAA
+3554 SGVTDKIPASVRTAA

-3628 TPTSP
+3628 LPTSP
-3633 ELQYMNDV
+3633 ELQYMNDA

-3651 RIQRAMMTLMK
+3651 RIQRAMLTLMK

-3690 TGLGNPFAS
+3690 TGLGNPFSS
-3699 GVLQLPNALT
+3699 GVMQLPNALT
-3709 QPLPIKLILG
+3709 QPMPIKLILG
-3719 AI
+3719 SL

>member
-31 APVQPVSKD
+31 APQQPVTKD
-40 DQVLDATNR
+40 DQILDATNR

-54 AAKGIYPSISG
+54 AAKGQYPSISG

-77 EQVLADYDADAQ
+77 EQVTAAYDVDMQ

-121 ARIALQVKNLE
+121 ARIALQLTNQGELSN
-132 GLGAVAAGMDG
+132 AQAAMSGT
-143 ATDEEKLAFNRES
+143 TDEERLAFNRDN
-156 TERSAQVAA
+156 TQRAA
-165 QVGNNA
+165 EAAATIGNNA

-186 KAIAEAS
+186 KAIAEAA
-193 EIPTQLQ
+193 EIPIQQ
-200 AYPSDTELLNR
+200 RAYPSDQTLLDKPANETSNTELH
-211 EIPRGAASIPSTEPR
+211 IPQYAGMPVQMRNGENVRQRLQRAQD
-226 SALGQY
+226 ALDTAGK
-232 WDRLNNSL
+232 SL
-240 INSPNQGETE
+240 GDPNQGV
-250 QLRDRLQRGQDA
+250 
-262 LTKTQKSLGN
+262 
-272 SAQGIDNEW
+272 DNAW
-281 GTDEWVNRE
+281 GTDSWVNRD
-290 QSQKMAQQLAE
+290 QSQEISQRLQE
-301 ENKDRSLLG
+301 RNKDASLTG
-310 AVGNTVGE
+310 AIFNTVGE
-318 YLANPSLVIQS
+318 YLNNPSAVIQS
-329 AAESLPYALGR
+329 AAESLPYALGSA
-340 IGIIAGTTGQAVQNQ
+340 GIVAGTAGQAIQNQ
-355 TDGYR
+355 IDGYR
-360 GQADG
+360 GQANG

-370 EQIRDVTA
+370 EQVADVTQ
-378 LNAVHSGLNFVE
+378 LNALHSGLNFVE
-390 NVVNARALTGL
+390 NVVNARALSGL

-408 PLRRGGE
+408 PLRRGGQ
-415 ALADTALGRAVSNV
+415 ALADTALGRAASNV
-429 VARNGISRAA
+429 IAGNGVSRAA
-439 LATGRAVTPAPVREL
+439 LAAGRAITPVPVREL

-497 AGVMTGPSTV
+497 AGVMTGPSTLASSAS
-507 GAGVRGAGERIARTV
+507 GIGERVSRTIQER
-522 QARQDAA
+522 QAAA
-529 NPRAAEQRRAAQD
+529 NPRAAEQRQAAQD
-542 AAKPFEDLTNPEH
+542 STKPFTDLTNAEH
-555 ADYNPQ
+555 PDYNPQ

-567 TNVFA
+567 MNVFA
-572 DANSTPEAR
+572 DTNATPEMR
-581 QEATQRA
+581 EEATVRA
-588 QTIRDNA
+588 QTVRDNA
-595 EQSLASV
+595 EQNLASV
-602 NDEVQ
+602 TEEVQ

-617 EVGRRLDDIEQN
+617 EVERRLADIDQN
-629 PDSEYAPM
+629 PESEYTPM
-637 REQLETIRDQIDERL
+637 REQLEGIRDQIDQRL
-652 PDDAAQQDLI
+652 PDDAAQQDLV

-667 ANDNVERVR
+667 ANDTVERVR
-676 AAYDQFE
+676 SAYDQFE
-683 NAAGLR
+683 KVADLR
-689 ERNAPEDTQTQM
+689 ERTAPEETQAQFD
-701 ETATNPDATP
+701 TATNPDASP
-711 EQVNQAADHVVTHPM
+711 DQVKAAADHVVTHPM
-726 QYTPEQLQSLASD
+726 QYTPEQLQTLASD

-749 TAIRALADARVAQNG
+749 DAIRALADARIAQNG
-764 LKKALTVNQD
+764 LKKTLTVNQD

-795 IRSGNTTTAGN
+795 IRSGNATTAGN
-806 LRSQLARFQASHEQK
+806 LRQQLARFQASHEQK
-821 AAVAQSM
+821 SQVAQNM
-828 LDSGNYGQVIRR
+828 MDTGNYGQMIRR

-851 LRGADKAR
+851 LRGNDKAR

-868 SAGLVAQ
+868 STGLVAQ

-887 VAMDA
+887 VAMDV
-892 MNQARPAATAA
+892 MNQARPAATANA
-903 APQPSS
+903 TQPSS
-909 PAPANDATTT
+909 PVEQAPVAEANAETTT
-919 VEAKPQPAVVESEA
+919 TKAQPKSEGVEADAEAVKQPKAE
-933 SPQPLTFKDADGNLA
+933 
-948 VSRGKITEG
+948 
-957 TRRVL
+957 
-962 LRDNNGD
+962 
-969 LFWGDRVEARGTG
+969 
-982 DSIGQLIIEGEHA
+982 
-995 NYALANFN
+995 
-1003 SRKEAFEAASATTA
+1003 
-1017 MAPGRTA
+1017 
-1024 PRKDEAHKPRTLNQQ
+1024 PRKDAAHKPRTLNQQ
-1039 DRIAPAEQQTQQEQV
+1039 DRVAPAEQQTQQEQV
-1054 QAQDSNENDPTPTA
+1054 QAQDSNENDPTLAA
-1068 NAETDANV
+1068 NSETDANV

-1094 ATRVLRPEGQS
+1094 AIAVLRPEGQS
-1105 LDAARTA
+1105 LETTRTN
-1112 ERAKPFGEQN
+1112 ERAKPFSEQN

-1140 VTVQDF
+1140 VTNLNF
-1146 MSNVMQKAD
+1146 MSSVMDKAD
-1155 WSGRFTELNR
+1155 WTGRFTELNR
-1165 YLAQPMDAAQK
+1165 YLAQPMNTAQK

-1181 YINFHKAVEGNID
+1181 FINFHKTVSGNID
-1194 PSIKTKIGKTRG
+1194 SAIKPKLGKTRG

-1220 YLTTDGK
+1220 YLTVDGK

-1234 ALTASMF
+1234 AMTASMF
-1241 TWLAENGN
+1241 SWLAENGN

-1262 HMDKG
+1262 HMDAG
-1267 EVPTDVVNRFSE
+1267 EVPTSVLNQYSE

-1322 AMHTMMQRGYLEQT
+1322 SMHTMMQRGYLEQT
-1336 SMTAREYADVITSGL
+1336 SMSAREYADVITSGL
-1351 DVESAQAK
+1351 DPESAQVK
-1359 RAEFARQFLGAVPTD
+1359 LAEF
-1374 NVTDAINKSRE
+1374 SRE
-1385 LFNFVRVPRKEMNGK
+1385 FLNGESIDKSKEVFNFVRVSRKELNGQA
-1400 LVPADNISR
+1400 VPVDNINS
-1409 IVEANKGTSGV
+1409 IVEANKGTSGI

-1439 GKFMQN
+1439 GKFIQT
-1445 TVGDFGQQVPSELA
+1445 TVGDFGQQVPSELVD
-1459 ERLTKA
+1459 RLTKA

-1479 MNTIRNVDEA
+1479 MNKIRNVDEA
-1489 ALLHMMGVRTEA
+1489 ALLHMMGVRTEV

-1584 NQTATDGNGNITE
+1584 SQTATDGNGNITE

-1666 ITTVKDLVAEF
+1666 IATVKDLVAEF

-1734 ARGGLYTADAGV
+1734 ARGGLYTANAGV

-1770 AWDAMYPPTTGRVT
+1770 AWDSMYPPTTGRVT

-1851 EGDFA
+1851 EGDFQ

-1877 APAFS
+1877 TPAFS

-1977 SDAKANLS
+1977 TDAKANLS
-1985 NELRDVSAI
+1985 AQLRDSSAI

-2009 GYVAAKSNP
+2009 GYVAAKVNS

-2032 FAEGANPKG
+2032 FMDGANPKG
-2041 TGLTSTKPTTFKDV
+2041 TGLTNTKPTTFKDV

-2082 ISTRVIAERPAQN
+2082 ISTRVIAERPSQN

-2143 KQDGLLPTD
+2143 KQDGLQPSD
-2152 WVSVAASLRQ
+2152 WTNIAGTLRQ

-2172 PKDAISPSAVLGR
+2172 PRDAISPSAVLGR
-2185 IVGDAYNREIAK
+2185 VVGDAYNREIAK

-2210 GYEGGEYQVTAADR
+2210 GYEGGEYRVTAADR
-2224 KALADKIAALREQ
+2224 KALADKISALREQ
-2237 RDNAVVAA
+2237 RDNAIVAA

-2315 LMNFTVKALASG
+2315 LMNFTVKSLASG
-2327 RTDGSALQSR
+2327 RTDGSALQGR
-2337 MRTTYSELAKVLATT
+2337 MRTTYSELAKVLAAT

-2384 YSDGKVNQI
+2384 YSDGKVNQT

-2425 RDRQA
+2425 RDPKS
-2430 NPALTEVADRLESLR
+2430 NPALTEIIGRLESLR
-2445 QDIAA
+2445 SEVEQSVQGI
-2450 AAVGRP
+2450 P
-2456 EFANATR
+2456 EFAPAVR
-2463 NVDELISWGMTNP
+2463 NIDELISWGLTNP
-2476 DFQQFL
+2476 AFQQHL
-2482 DGIQSSQFAADRQGV
+2482 DGLQSSMYPRQREGV
-2497 RGRLGSLFKQFAN
+2497 RNRLGSMFKEFAN

-2524 TAKQMTAMETLIL
+2524 TAKQMTATEALIL
-2537 DTADALQSSTVNP
+2537 DTADVLQASTVNP
-2550 GNTNSVNLAM
+2550 GNTSNLNLAM
-2560 ATTTRAAQTAGQY
+2560 ASHTRAAQTASQY
-2573 THREVFDSLAS
+2573 THRQVFDSLAS
-2584 ATAGKQ
+2584 TTTGKQ
-2590 NSTSF
+2590 NSPSF
-2595 TGNLGTIIDNVS
+2595 TGNLGKIIENVS

-2620 TVPAGQGY
+2620 TVPTGQGY

-2678 FGTAVNRE
+2678 FGSAVNRE
-2686 LRKSWENA
+2686 LRKSWEIA
-2694 RKQITPEQF
+2694 RKQVTPDQF
-2703 HDGNWSTATPAE
+2703 YDGNWNTATPAD
-2715 KAAAQAKWDH
+2715 KAIAQAKWDH

-2744 AMTLGHEETSNLMGF
+2744 AMTLGHEDTSNLMGF
-2759 TANVADASKAVTPFE
+2759 TANVADAAKPVSAFE
-2774 KAAGFFNHAVNWA
+2774 KAASYFSHAVNWV

-2792 RTNEGQ
+2792 RTNDGQ
-2798 LVSQKA
+2798 LVSQKT
-2804 QLLAQQLVEIELKN
+2804 QLLSQQLVEIELKN
-2818 RDKSAGALEQ
+2818 RDKAESAIEQ

-2848 HVTADAKL
+2848 HATADAKL

-2873 IAAKR
+2873 LAAKR
-2878 NLDGLAATIRQVRD
+2878 NLDGLADTIRQVRD
-2892 MSNPNTADGWA
+2892 MSNPNVADGWA
-2903 AQILGDMSNPDTV
+2903 AQILGDMSNPDKV
-2916 RSAFE
+2916 RGAFE

-2944 VMGTFEDGGKYLTTA
+2944 VMGTFEDGGKYLTEM
-2959 DKTALAYT
+2959 DKTALSYS
-2967 LLRTEAHSLLNTRS
+2967 LLRTEAHSLLSDYS
-2981 LSDVQALVSSPAK
+2981 LADLESFVASPSK
-2994 RRAEIANLE
+2994 RRQEISKLE

-3028 GKATIPGM
+3028 GKATIAGM
-3036 AKNAQAIASGAGT
+3036 AKNAQAIATGAGT
-3049 HYVTTEIA
+3049 NYVTTDIA
-3057 DRNSVLAENIDQL
+3057 DRNSPLVDSIDHL
-3070 ATMYALNYSKPEH
+3070 ATMYAINYSKPEH
-3083 LTATAAVMKREMANP
+3083 LTATAKVMQREFVNP
-3098 DNGINA
+3098 DNGIKA
-3104 LLNVHKVLSEDAAS
+3104 LLNVHKVLAEDAAS
-3118 TLFQGNEISRIK
+3118 TLFQNNDISRIK

-3144 IVEQGEGAELEAMGY
+3144 IVEDGEGAELEAMGY

-3173 MGSKAMYVTKDNGS
+3173 MGNKAMYATKDNGS

-3240 SAFDPAAVS
+3240 SAFDPAAIK
-3249 DTYMIPVFG
+3249 DTFMIPVFG
-3258 TDGRIMDFQYEMNA
+3258 TDGRIMDFQYEMNST
-3272 QNRDALLDRNN
+3272 NRDTLLDRSN

-3288 LGQYAGQNFDKQHSP
+3288 LGQYAGQNFDKQNSP

-3310 DALHQDF
+3310 EALSQDY
-3317 KSNYAAS
+3317 KSNYAVS

-3344 AMLPEQTRFDSEQI
+3344 AMLPQQTRYEAEQI
-3358 WGAGEPMQVRSDL
+3358 WGAGEPIQVRSDL

-3406 TVGLLVNKN
+3406 TLGLLTNRN

-3446 MRNLAGNAALLKA
+3446 TRNLAGNAALLKA

-3497 GIGNYEQLEQ
+3497 GIGNFEQLEQ

-3518 NPLREFINEG
+3518 NPLRDFINEG

-3554 SGVTDVIPASVRTAA
+3554 SGITEVIPSSVRTAA
-3569 KWAFVSKDTPLYKF
+3569 KWAFVTKDTPLYKF

-3610 LNHAE
+3610 LSHAD

-3651 RIQRAMMTLMK
+3651 RIQRAMLTLMK

-3671 SVLVSRFTDA
+3671 SLLVSRFTDA

-3690 TGLGNPFAS
+3690 TGLGNPFAT

-3719 AI
+3719 SI

>member
-31 APVQPVSKD
+31 APVQPVSKE
-40 DQVLDATNR
+40 DQILDATNR

-54 AAKGIYPSISG
+54 AAKGQYPSISG
-65 EIERLKQQAAGR
+65 EIERLNQQAAGR
-77 EQVLADYDADAQ
+77 EQVNAAYEADMQ
-89 KFVPTNALESGSGVI
+89 KFVPTNALESGSPVI
-104 RTGAQLTNAMA
+104 RTGAQITNAMA

-132 GLGAVAAGMDG
+132 NLGAVAAGMDG

-200 AYPSDTELLNR
+200 AYPSDTNLLNR
-211 EIPRGAASIPSTEPR
+211 EIPAGAAKIPSAEQDD
-226 SALGQY
+226 SVLGRVGDY
-232 WDRLNNSL
+232 FNNLNDRLIGASNSM
-240 INSPNQGETE
+240 SGENQEGQTETV
-250 QLRDRLQRGQDA
+250 RDRLQRAQSA
-262 LTKTQKSLGN
+262 LTKTQQSLGN
-272 SAQGIDNEW
+272 SAQGVDNEW
-281 GTDEWVNRE
+281 GTDSWVNRE
-290 QSQKMAQQLAE
+290 QTQRMAQQLAE
-301 ENKDRSLLG
+301 ENKDASLLG

-318 YLANPSLVIQS
+318 YLNNPSLVIQS

-340 IGIIAGTTGQAVQNQ
+340 VGIIAGTTGQGVQNQ
-355 TDGYR
+355 ADGYR

-390 NVVNARALTGL
+390 NVVNARALSGL
-401 SNSAITA
+401 SNSALTA

-415 ALADTALGRAVSNV
+415 ALADTALGRAVANV
-429 VARNGISRAA
+429 VARNGVSRAA
-439 LATGRAVTPAPVREL
+439 LAAGRAVTPAPVREL
-454 ATTMAINGLTEAAQN
+454 ATTMAVNGLTEAAQN

-497 AGVMTGPSTV
+497 AGVMTGPSTLAA
-507 GAGVRGAGERIARTV
+507 GARGIGDRVARTI
-522 QARQDAA
+522 QERQDAA
-529 NPRAAEQRRAAQD
+529 NPRGAEQRQAAQD
-542 AAKPFEDLTNPEH
+542 AAKPFADLTNPEH

-572 DANSTPEAR
+572 DANATPEMR
-581 QEATQRA
+581 QEATDRA
-588 QTIRDNA
+588 QAVRDTA
-595 EQSLASV
+595 EQNLASV
-602 NDEVQ
+602 TEEVQ

-617 EVGRRLDDIEQN
+617 EVDRRLTDIEQN

-689 ERNAPEDTQTQM
+689 ERNAPEDTQAQM

-749 TAIRALADARVAQNG
+749 DAIRALADARVAQNN
-764 LKKALTVNQD
+764 LKTALTVNQD
-774 IMQGGQG
+774 IMQGGKG

-789 SAYADA
+789 SAYASA

-806 LRSQLARFQASHEQK
+806 LRQQLARFQASHEQK
-821 AAVAQSM
+821 ANLAQSM
-828 LDSGNYGQVIRR
+828 MDNENYGQLIRR
-840 DGQWVVNDGPK
+840 DGQWVINDGKK
-851 LRGADKAR
+851 LRGADKTR

-868 SAGLVAQ
+868 SGGLVRQ
-875 IRQEADAIRATG
+875 LQQEAEAIRATG

-892 MNQARPAATAA
+892 MNQARPAAPAA

-919 VEAKPQPAVVESEA
+919 VEAKPQPEVVESEA
-933 SPQPLTFKDADGNLA
+933 TVTKSSLSHYANDGILTQDADGDMALRLNQFTPA
-948 VSRGKITEG
+948 EQQF
-957 TRRVL
+957 
-962 LRDNNGD
+962 LRDNNLVD
-969 LFWGDRVEARGTG
+969 AQDMVKA
-982 DSIGQLIIEGEHA
+982 DSLRRA
-995 NYALANFN
+995 
-1003 SRKEAFEAASATTA
+1003 
-1017 MAPGRTA
+1017 A
-1024 PRKDEAHKPRTLNQQ
+1024 PRKDDAHKPRTLNQQ
-1039 DRIAPAEQQTQQEQV
+1039 DRVAPAEQQTQQEQV
-1054 QAQDSNENDPTPTA
+1054 QAQDSNENDPTIAATS
-1068 NAETDANV
+1068 ETDTNV

-1086 DENTKAEG
+1086 DENTKADG

-1105 LDAARTA
+1105 LEAARTA
-1112 ERAKPFGEQN
+1112 ERAKPFDQQN

-1128 VQRVREGFVNPL
+1128 IQRVREGFVNPL
-1140 VTVQDF
+1140 VTNPDF
-1146 MSNVMQKAD
+1146 MSSVMQKAD

-1165 YLAQPMDAAQK
+1165 YLAQPMNAAQK

-1181 YINFHKAVEGNID
+1181 FVNFHKAVEGNID
-1194 PSIKTKIGKTRG
+1194 PSIKQKIGKTRG

-1220 YLTTDGK
+1220 FLTTDGK

-1351 DVESAQAK
+1351 DAESAQAK
-1359 RAEFARQFLGAVPTD
+1359 RAEFAREFLGGED
-1374 NVTDAINKSRE
+1374 INKSKE
-1385 LFNFVRVPRKEMNGK
+1385 VFNFVRVPRQEVNGQ
-1400 LVPADNISR
+1400 LVPANNIGR

-1666 ITTVKDLVAEF
+1666 IAAVKDLVAEF

-1851 EGDFA
+1851 EGDFQ

-1877 APAFS
+1877 TPAFS

-1977 SDAKANLS
+1977 TDAKANLS
-1985 NELRDVSAI
+1985 AQLRDSSAI

-2000 SQSSNKLES
+2000 SQSRNKLES
-2009 GYVAAKSNP
+2009 GYVAAKVNS

-2032 FAEGANPKG
+2032 FMDAANPKG
-2041 TGLTSTKPTTFKDV
+2041 TGLTNTKPTTFKDV
-2055 RSGAQVKEQTAP
+2055 RSGAQVKEQSAP

-2143 KQDGLLPTD
+2143 KQDGLQPSD
-2152 WVSVAASLRQ
+2152 WTNIAGALRQ

-2172 PKDAISPSAVLGR
+2172 PRDAISPSAVLGR
-2185 IVGDAYNREIAK
+2185 VVGDAYNREIAK

-2210 GYEGGEYQVTAADR
+2210 GYEGGEYRVTAADR

-2237 RDNAVVAA
+2237 RDNAIVAA

-2337 MRTTYSELAKVLATT
+2337 MRTTYSELAKVLAAT
-2352 LPDNLSVN
+2352 LPENLTVN

-2445 QDIAA
+2445 QDIAT

-2524 TAKQMTAMETLIL
+2524 TAKQMTATEALIL

-2560 ATTTRAAQTAGQY
+2560 ASSTRAAQTAGQY
-2573 THREVFDSLAS
+2573 THRQVFDSLSS

-2595 TGNLGTIIDNVS
+2595 TGNLGKIIDNVS

-2668 TAVAATLSSG
+2668 TAVAATLNSG

-2686 LRKSWENA
+2686 LRKSWEAA

-2703 HDGNWSTATPAE
+2703 HNGNWNTATPAE
-2715 KAAAQAKWDH
+2715 KAMAQAKWDH

-2787 SGQLS
+2787 SGQLT

-2798 LVSQKA
+2798 LVSQKTQA
-2804 QLLAQQLVEIELKN
+2804 LAQQLVEIELKN
-2818 RDKSAGALEQ
+2818 RDKSESAIEQ

-2848 HVTADAKL
+2848 HATADAKL

-2873 IAAKR
+2873 LAAKR
-2878 NLDGLAATIRQVRD
+2878 NLDGLADTIRQVRD

-2903 AQILGDMSNPDTV
+2903 AQILGDMTNPDKV

-2944 VMGTFEDGGKYLTTA
+2944 VMGTFEDGGKYLTEA
-2959 DKTALAYT
+2959 DKTALSYT

-2981 LSDVQALVSSPAK
+2981 LADVQALVSSPAK
-2994 RRAEIANLE
+2994 RRAEIAKLE

-3028 GKATIPGM
+3028 GKATIAGM

-3118 TLFQGNEISRIK
+3118 TLFQNNEISRIK

-3159 QYVGN
+3159 QFVGM

-3173 MGSKAMYVTKDNGS
+3173 MGNKAMYVTKDNGS

-3240 SAFDPAAVS
+3240 SAFDPAAVQ
-3249 DTYMIPVFG
+3249 DTFMIPVFG

-3272 QNRDALLDRNN
+3272 TNRDTLLDRNN

-3310 DALHQDF
+3310 EALNQDY

-3324 PERYVAIGPQV
+3324 PERYVAIGPQS

-3344 AMLPEQTRFDSEQI
+3344 AMLPEQTRYDAEQI
-3358 WGAGEPMQVRSDL
+3358 WGAGEPIQVRSDL

-3379 KLTVANAFDKT
+3379 KLTVANAFDK
-3390 DADRN
+3390 DAQDRN
-3395 MVESLATSVFN
+3395 MVESLATSVFD
-3406 TVGLLVNKN
+3406 TVGLLTNRN

-3428 EGVGLLKDIV
+3428 EGVGLLKDII

-3446 MRNLAGNAALLKA
+3446 VRNLAGNAALLKA

-3497 GIGNYEQLEQ
+3497 GIGNFEQLEQ

-3513 DQLSR
+3513 DQLAR
-3518 NPLREFINEG
+3518 NPLRDFINEG

-3554 SGVTDVIPASVRTAA
+3554 SGVTEMIPASVRTAA

-3600 KYSMNKADTK
+3600 KYSMNKAETK
-3610 LNHAE
+3610 LSHAE

-3641 GLLMFTKYRL
+3641 GLMMFTKYRL
-3651 RIQRAMMTLMK
+3651 RIQRAMLTLMK

-3699 GVLQLPNALT
+3699 GVLQLPGALT
-3709 QPLPIKLILG
+3709 QPMPIKLILG
-3719 AI
+3719 AM

>member
-31 APVQPVSKD
+31 APMQPVSKE
-40 DQVLDATNR
+40 DQILDATNR

-54 AAKGIYPSISG
+54 AAKGQYPSISG
-65 EIERLKQQAAGR
+65 EIERLNQQAAGS
-77 EQVLADYDADAQ
+77 EQVTAAYDADMQ
-89 KFVPTNALESGSGVI
+89 KFVPTNALESGSPVI

-121 ARIALQVKNLE
+121 ARIALQLANQGNLSQ
-132 GLGAVAAGMDG
+132 AQAALSG
-143 ATDEEKLAFNRES
+143 TSDEERLAFNRET
-156 TERSAQVAA
+156 TERAA
-165 QVGNNA
+165 EAAATIGNNA

-186 KAIAEAS
+186 KTIVEAA
-193 EIPTQLQ
+193 EIPIQQ
-200 AYPSDTELLNR
+200 RSYPDDKALLDKPADEFANTEVYIPQYPGMPVQQRGGENVR
-211 EIPRGAASIPSTEPR
+211 E
-226 SALGQY
+226 
-232 WDRLNNSL
+232 
-240 INSPNQGETE
+240 
-250 QLRDRLQRGQDA
+250 RLQRAQDA
-262 LTKTQKSLGN
+262 LTTAQKSLGN

-281 GTDEWVNRE
+281 GTDSWVNRE
-290 QSQKMAQQLAE
+290 QMQETAQRLAE
-301 ENKDRSLLG
+301 ENKDASLLG

-318 YLANPSLVIQS
+318 YLSNPSLVFQT
-329 AAESLPYALGR
+329 AAESLPYALGP
-340 IGIIAGTTGQAVQNQ
+340 IGIGAGTFGQAVQNQ
-355 TDGYR
+355 VDGYR
-360 GQADG
+360 GQANG

-370 EQIRDVTA
+370 EQIADVTQ
-378 LNAVHSGLNFVE
+378 LNALHSGLNFVE
-390 NVVNARALTGL
+390 NVVNARALAGL
-401 SNSAITA
+401 SNNAITA

-415 ALADTALGRAVSNV
+415 ALADTALGRAVANV
-429 VARNGISRAA
+429 VARNGVSRAA
-439 LATGRAVTPAPVREL
+439 IAAGRAVTPAPVREL

-497 AGVMTGPSTV
+497 AGVMTGPSTLAA
-507 GAGVRGAGERIARTV
+507 GARGIGDRVARTI
-522 QARQDAA
+522 QERQNAA
-529 NPRAAEQRRAAQD
+529 NPRAAEQRQAAQD
-542 AAKPFEDLTNPEH
+542 AAKPFADLTNPEH

-572 DANSTPEAR
+572 DTNATPEMR
-581 QEATQRA
+581 QEAVNRA
-588 QTIRDNA
+588 QAVRDTA
-595 EQSLASV
+595 EQNLAAV
-602 NDEVQ
+602 TEEVQ
-607 GIQRDVAMRQ
+607 GIQRDVAKRQ
-617 EVGRRLDDIEQN
+617 EVDRRLTNIEQN

-637 REQLETIRDQIDERL
+637 REQLETIRNQIDERL
-652 PDDAAQQDLI
+652 PDDAAQQDLV

-689 ERNAPEDTQTQM
+689 ERATPEETQAQM

-749 TAIRALADARVAQNG
+749 DAIRALADARVAQNG
-764 LKKALTVNQD
+764 LKDDLRVNQD
-774 IMQGGQG
+774 IMQGGKG

-789 SAYADA
+789 STYADA
-795 IRSGNTTTAGN
+795 IRSGNTTTANN
-806 LRSQLARFQASHEQK
+806 LRQQLARFQASHEQK

-828 LDSGNYGQVIRR
+828 LDSQNYGQMIRR
-840 DGQWVVNDGPK
+840 DGQWVVNEGKK
-851 LRGADKAR
+851 LRGVDAKR
-859 NGALDIHKG
+859 NGALDIHVG
-868 SAGLVAQ
+868 SAKFVRRIQ
-875 IRQEADAIRATG
+875 QEVDAIKATG
-887 VAMDA
+887 LAMDA
-892 MNQARPAATAA
+892 MNQARPAAPAT

-919 VEAKPQPAVVESEA
+919 VEAKPEPAVVESEA
-933 SPQPLTFKDADGNLA
+933 PVTKSSLSHYANDGVLTQDADGDMALRLNQFTPA
-948 VSRGKITEG
+948 EQQF
-957 TRRVL
+957 
-962 LRDNNGD
+962 LRDNNLVD
-969 LFWGDRVEARGTG
+969 AQDMVKADYLR
-982 DSIGQLIIEGEHA
+982 
-995 NYALANFN
+995 
-1003 SRKEAFEAASATTA
+1003 
-1017 MAPGRTA
+1017 RTE
-1024 PRKDEAHKPRTLNQQ
+1024 PRKDDAHKPRTLNQQ
-1039 DRIAPAEQQTQQEQV
+1039 DRVAPAEQQTQQEQV
-1054 QAQDSNENDPTPTA
+1054 QAQDSNENAPTIVA
-1068 NAETDANV
+1068 NSETDANV

-1086 DENTKAEG
+1086 DENTKADG

-1105 LDAARTA
+1105 LEAARTA
-1112 ERAKPFGEQN
+1112 ERAKPFDQQN

-1128 VQRVREGFVNPL
+1128 IQRVREGFVNPL
-1140 VTVQDF
+1140 VTNPDF
-1146 MSNVMQKAD
+1146 MSSVMQKAD

-1165 YLAQPMDAAQK
+1165 YLALPMNATQK

-1181 YINFHKAVEGNID
+1181 FVNFHKAVEGNID
-1194 PSIKTKIGKTRG
+1194 PSIKPKIGKTRG

-1214 FQDFVQ
+1214 YQDFVQ
-1220 YLTTDGK
+1220 FLTTDGK

-1267 EVPTDVVNRFSE
+1267 EVPTDVVNQFSE

-1336 SMTAREYADVITSGL
+1336 SMTASEYADVITSGL
-1351 DVESAQAK
+1351 DAESAQAK
-1359 RAEFARQFLGAVPTD
+1359 RAEFAREFLGAAATD
-1374 NVTDAINKSRE
+1374 NVSELINKVKE
-1385 LFNFVRVPRKEMNGK
+1385 TFNFVRVPRKEVNGK
-1400 LVPADNISR
+1400 LVPADNIGR

-1465 QQQPYRINESLVNA
+1465 QQQPYRINESLVNT

-1501 ETPFMHKRD
+1501 ETPFMHNRD

-1537 IDQQIFMPLSVWS
+1537 IEQQIFMPLSVWS

-1666 ITTVKDLVAEF
+1666 IATVKDLVAEF

-1770 AWDAMYPPTTGRVT
+1770 AWDTMYPPTTGRVT

-1851 EGDFA
+1851 EGDFQ

-1861 KAIEIVLAQGK
+1861 KAIEIVLTQGK

-1877 APAFS
+1877 TPAFS

-1977 SDAKANLS
+1977 TDAKANLS
-1985 NELRDVSAI
+1985 AQLRDSSAI

-2009 GYVAAKSNP
+2009 GYVAAKVNS

-2032 FAEGANPKG
+2032 FMDAANPKG
-2041 TGLTSTKPTTFKDV
+2041 TGLTNTKPTTFKDV
-2055 RSGAQVKEQTAP
+2055 RSGAQVKEQSAP

-2143 KQDGLLPTD
+2143 KQDGLHPSD
-2152 WVSVAASLRQ
+2152 WTNISGALRQ

-2172 PKDAISPSAVLGR
+2172 PRDAISPSAVLGR
-2185 IVGDAYNREIAK
+2185 VVGDAYNREIAK

-2224 KALADKIAALREQ
+2224 KALADKIATLREQ
-2237 RDNAVVAA
+2237 RDNAIVAA

-2337 MRTTYSELAKVLATT
+2337 MRTTYSELAKVLAAT

-2445 QDIAA
+2445 QDIAT

-2524 TAKQMTAMETLIL
+2524 TAKQMTATEALIL

-2560 ATTTRAAQTAGQY
+2560 ASSTRAAQTAGQY
-2573 THREVFDSLAS
+2573 THRQVFDSLSS

-2590 NSTSF
+2590 NSISF
-2595 TGNLGTIIDNVS
+2595 TGNLGKIIDNVS

-2668 TAVAATLSSG
+2668 TAVAATLNSG

-2686 LRKSWENA
+2686 LRKSWEAA

-2703 HDGNWSTATPAE
+2703 HDGNWNTATPAE
-2715 KAAAQAKWDH
+2715 KAMAQAKWDH

-2787 SGQLS
+2787 SGQLT
-2792 RTNEGQ
+2792 RTNESQ

-2804 QLLAQQLVEIELKN
+2804 QALAQQLVEIELKN
-2818 RDKSAGALEQ
+2818 RDKSESAIER
-2828 AFTYVS
+2828 AFTYAS

-2848 HVTADAKL
+2848 HATADAKL

-2862 GIVRAAGSITR
+2862 GIVRMAGSITR
-2873 IAAKR
+2873 QAAKR
-2878 NLDGLAATIRQVRD
+2878 NLDGLADTIRQVRD

-2944 VMGTFEDGGKYLTTA
+2944 VIGTFEDGGKYLTEA
-2959 DKTALAYT
+2959 DKTALSYT

-2981 LSDVQALVSSPAK
+2981 LADVQALVSSPAK
-2994 RRAEIANLE
+2994 RRAEIAKLE

-3028 GKATIPGM
+3028 GKATIAGM

-3118 TLFQGNEISRIK
+3118 TLFQNNEISRIK
-3130 GYIPEVTNPYRDVK
+3130 GYIPEVTNPYHDVK

-3159 QYVGN
+3159 QFVGM

-3173 MGSKAMYVTKDNGS
+3173 MGNKAMYVTKDNGS

-3240 SAFDPAAVS
+3240 SAFDPTAIQ
-3249 DTYMIPVFG
+3249 DTFMIPVFG
-3258 TDGRIMDFQYEMNA
+3258 TDGHIMDFQYEMNA
-3272 QNRDALLDRNN
+3272 TNRDTLLDRNN

-3310 DALHQDF
+3310 EALNQDY

-3324 PERYVAIGPQV
+3324 PERYVAIGPQA
-3335 ADARSREIW
+3335 ADARAREIW
-3344 AMLPEQTRFDSEQI
+3344 AMLPEQTRYDAEQI
-3358 WGAGEPMQVRSDL
+3358 WGAGEPIQVRSDL

-3379 KLTVANAFDKT
+3379 KLTVANAFDKDT
-3390 DADRN
+3390 QDRN
-3395 MVESLATSVFN
+3395 MVESLATSVFD
-3406 TVGLLVNKN
+3406 TVGLLTNRN

-3428 EGVGLLKDIV
+3428 EGVGLLKDII

-3446 MRNLAGNAALLKA
+3446 VRNLAGNAALLKA

-3467 VKDTKVALQA
+3467 VRDTKVALQA

-3497 GIGNYEQLEQ
+3497 GIGNFEQLEQ

-3513 DQLSR
+3513 DQLAR
-3518 NPLREFINEG
+3518 NPLRDFINEG

-3554 SGVTDVIPASVRTAA
+3554 SGVTEMIPASVRTAA

-3600 KYSMNKADTK
+3600 KYSMNKAETK

-3633 ELQYMNDV
+3633 ELQYMNDI
-3641 GLLMFTKYRL
+3641 GLFMFTKYRL
-3651 RIQRAMMTLMK
+3651 RIQRAMLTLMK

-3671 SVLVSRFTDA
+3671 SILVSRFTDA

-3699 GVLQLPNALT
+3699 GVLQLPGALT
-3709 QPLPIKLILG
+3709 QPMPIKLILG
-3719 AI
+3719 AM

>member
-31 APVQPVSKD
+31 APQQPVSKE
-40 DQVLDATNR
+40 DQILDATNR

-54 AAKGIYPSISG
+54 AAKGQYPSISG
-65 EIERLKQQAAGR
+65 EIERLNQQAAGR
-77 EQVLADYDADAQ
+77 EQVNAAYEADMQ
-89 KFVPTNALESGSGVI
+89 KFVPTNALESGSPVI
-104 RTGAQLTNAMA
+104 RTGAQITNAMA

-121 ARIALQVKNLE
+121 ARIALQLANQGNLSQ
-132 GLGAVAAGMDG
+132 AQAAMSG
-143 ATDEEKLAFNRES
+143 TSDEERLAFNRET
-156 TERSAQVAA
+156 TERAA
-165 QVGNNA
+165 EAAATIGNNA

-186 KAIAEAS
+186 KAIAEAA
-193 EIPTQLQ
+193 EIPIQQ
-200 AYPSDTELLNR
+200 RAYPGDKTLLDKPADEFANTELY
-211 EIPRGAASIPSTEPR
+211 ITQYPGMPVQQRG
-226 SALGQY
+226 
-232 WDRLNNSL
+232 
-240 INSPNQGETE
+240 GENVR
-250 QLRDRLQRGQDA
+250 QRLQRAQDS
-262 LTKTQKSLGN
+262 LTTAQKSLGN

-281 GTDEWVNRE
+281 GTDSWVNRE
-290 QSQKMAQQLAE
+290 QMQETAQRLAE
-301 ENKDRSLLG
+301 ENKDASLLG
-310 AVGNTVGE
+310 AIGNTVGE
-318 YLANPSLVIQS
+318 YLSNPSLVIQS
-329 AAESLPYALGR
+329 AAESLPYALGP
-340 IGIIAGTTGQAVQNQ
+340 IGIGAGTAGQAVQNQ
-355 TDGYR
+355 IDGYR
-360 GQADG
+360 GQANG

-370 EQIRDVTA
+370 EQIADVTQ
-378 LNAVHSGLNFVE
+378 LNALHSGLNFVE
-390 NVVNARALTGL
+390 NVVNARALAGL
-401 SNSAITA
+401 SNNALTA

-415 ALADTALGRAVSNV
+415 ALADTTLGRAIANV
-429 VARNGISRAA
+429 VARNGISRTA
-439 LATGRAVTPAPVREL
+439 LAAGRAVTPAPVREL

-497 AGVMTGPSTV
+497 AGVMTGPSTLAT
-507 GAGVRGAGERIARTV
+507 GARGIGDRVARTI
-522 QARQDAA
+522 QERQDAA
-529 NPRAAEQRRAAQD
+529 NPRGAEQRQAAQD
-542 AAKPFEDLTNPEH
+542 AAKPFADLTNPEH
-555 ADYNPQ
+555 TDYNPQ

-572 DANSTPEAR
+572 DANATPEMR
-581 QEATQRA
+581 QEAVNRA
-588 QTIRDNA
+588 QAVRDTA
-595 EQSLASV
+595 EQNLASV
-602 NDEVQ
+602 TEEVQ

-617 EVGRRLDDIEQN
+617 EVDRRLADIEQN

-689 ERNAPEDTQTQM
+689 ERTAPEDTQAQM

-726 QYTPEQLQSLASD
+726 QYTPDQLRTLADD

-749 TAIRALADARVAQNG
+749 DAIRALADARVAQNS

-806 LRSQLARFQASHEQK
+806 LRQQLARFQASHEQK

-828 LDSGNYGQVIRR
+828 LDNKNYGQMIRR
-840 DGQWVVNDGPK
+840 DGQWVVNDGKK
-851 LRGADKAR
+851 LRGQEKAR
-859 NGALDIHKG
+859 NGALDIHSG
-868 SAGLVAQ
+868 STGLVNQ
-875 IRQEADAIRATG
+875 IRQEADAIKATG
-887 VAMDA
+887 LAMDA
-892 MNQARPAATAA
+892 MSQARPAAPAA

-909 PAPANDATTT
+909 PVNQPAPAEANAETTT
-919 VEAKPQPAVVESEA
+919 TQAQPKSEVVEAEAEAPKQP
-933 SPQPLTFKDADGNLA
+933 K
-948 VSRGKITEG
+948 
-957 TRRVL
+957 
-962 LRDNNGD
+962 
-969 LFWGDRVEARGTG
+969 
-982 DSIGQLIIEGEHA
+982 
-995 NYALANFN
+995 
-1003 SRKEAFEAASATTA
+1003 
-1017 MAPGRTA
+1017 AP
-1024 PRKDEAHKPRTLNQQ
+1024 PRKDDAHKPRTLNQQ

-1054 QAQDSNENDPTPTA
+1054 QAQDSNENDPTPTT
-1068 NAETDANV
+1068 NSETDANV

-1086 DENTKAEG
+1086 DENTKADG

-1105 LDAARTA
+1105 LEAARTA
-1112 ERAKPFGEQN
+1112 ERAKPFDQQN

-1128 VQRVREGFVNPL
+1128 IQRVREGFVNPL
-1140 VTVQDF
+1140 VTKPDF
-1146 MSNVMQKAD
+1146 MSSVIQKAD

-1165 YLAQPMDAAQK
+1165 YVNPPMNAAQK
-1176 NLMGM
+1176 NLMG
-1181 YINFHKAVEGNID
+1181 IFVNFHKAVEGNID
-1194 PSIKTKIGKTRG
+1194 PSIKQKIGKTRG

-1220 YLTTDGK
+1220 FLTTDGK

-1351 DVESAQAK
+1351 DAKSAQAK
-1359 RAEFARQFLGAVPTD
+1359 RAEFAREFLGGED
-1374 NVTDAINKSRE
+1374 INKSKE
-1385 LFNFVRVPRKEMNGK
+1385 VFNFVRVPRQEVNGQ
-1400 LVPADNISR
+1400 LVPANNIGR

-1666 ITTVKDLVAEF
+1666 IAAVKDLVAEF

-1734 ARGGLYTADAGV
+1734 ARGGLFTAGMVINGV
-1746 TNVPQ
+1746 PITNVPQ

-1761 QLLGTAQKN
+1761 QLLGTAQKD
-1770 AWDAMYPPTTGRVT
+1770 AWDSMYPPTTGRVT

-1851 EGDFA
+1851 EGDFQ

-1877 APAFS
+1877 TPAFS

-1977 SDAKANLS
+1977 TDAKANLS
-1985 NELRDVSAI
+1985 TQLRDSSAI

-2009 GYVAAKSNP
+2009 GYVAAKVNS

-2032 FAEGANPKG
+2032 FMDAANPKG
-2041 TGLTSTKPTTFKDV
+2041 TGLTKTKPTTFKDV
-2055 RSGAQVKEQTAP
+2055 RSGAQVKEQSAP

-2129 ANTEAMIRTLDGAT
+2129 ANTEAMIRTVDGAT
-2143 KQDGLLPTD
+2143 KQDGLQPSD
-2152 WVSVAASLRQ
+2152 WTNIAGALRQ

-2172 PKDAISPSAVLGR
+2172 PRDAISPSAVLGR
-2185 IVGDAYNREIAK
+2185 VVGDAYNREIAK

-2237 RDNAVVAA
+2237 RDNAIVAA
-2245 ETLGDTLAQKMTDGT
+2245 EILGDTLAQKMTDGT
-2260 TPAARN
+2260 TPVARN

-2315 LMNFTVKALASG
+2315 LMTFTVKALASG

-2337 MRTTYSELAKVLATT
+2337 MRTTYSELAKVLAAT
-2352 LPDNLSVN
+2352 LPDNLTVN

-2450 AAVGRP
+2450 AAIGRP

-2524 TAKQMTAMETLIL
+2524 TAKQMTATEALIL

-2560 ATTTRAAQTAGQY
+2560 ASSTRAAQTAGQY
-2573 THREVFDSLAS
+2573 THRQVFDSLSS

-2595 TGNLGTIIDNVS
+2595 TENLGKIIDNVS

-2668 TAVAATLSSG
+2668 TAVAATLNSG

-2686 LRKSWENA
+2686 LRKSWEAA

-2703 HDGNWSTATPAE
+2703 HNGNWNTATPAE
-2715 KAAAQAKWDH
+2715 KAMAQAKWDH

-2759 TANVADASKAVTPFE
+2759 TATVADASKAVTPFE

-2787 SGQLS
+2787 SGQLT
-2792 RTNEGQ
+2792 RTNESQ

-2804 QLLAQQLVEIELKN
+2804 QALAQQLVEIELKN
-2818 RDKSAGALEQ
+2818 RDKSESAIER
-2828 AFTYVS
+2828 AFTYAS

-2848 HVTADAKL
+2848 HATADAKL

-2873 IAAKR
+2873 LAAKR
-2878 NLDGLAATIRQVRD
+2878 NLDGLADTIRQVRD

-2903 AQILGDMSNPDTV
+2903 AQILGDMTNPDKV

-2944 VMGTFEDGGKYLTTA
+2944 VMGTFEDGGKYLTEV
-2959 DKTALAYT
+2959 DKTALSYT

-2981 LSDVQALVSSPAK
+2981 LADVQALVSSPAK
-2994 RRAEIANLE
+2994 RRAEIAKLE

-3028 GKATIPGM
+3028 GKATIAGM

-3118 TLFQGNEISRIK
+3118 TLFQNNEISRIK

-3159 QYVGN
+3159 QFVGM

-3173 MGSKAMYVTKDNGS
+3173 MGNKAMYVTKDNGS

-3240 SAFDPAAVS
+3240 SAFDPAAVQ
-3249 DTYMIPVFG
+3249 DTFMIPVFG

-3272 QNRDALLDRNN
+3272 TNRDTLLDRNN

-3310 DALHQDF
+3310 EALNQDY

-3324 PERYVAIGPQV
+3324 PERYVAIGPQS

-3344 AMLPEQTRFDSEQI
+3344 AMLPEQTRYDAEQI
-3358 WGAGEPMQVRSDL
+3358 WGAGEPIQVRSDL

-3379 KLTVANAFDKT
+3379 KLTVANAFDK
-3390 DADRN
+3390 DAQDRN
-3395 MVESLATSVFN
+3395 MVESLATSVFD
-3406 TVGLLVNKN
+3406 TVGLLTNRN

-3428 EGVGLLKDIV
+3428 EGVGLLKDII

-3446 MRNLAGNAALLKA
+3446 VRNLAGNAALLKA

-3497 GIGNYEQLEQ
+3497 GIGNFEQLEQ

-3513 DQLSR
+3513 DQLAR
-3518 NPLREFINEG
+3518 NPLRDFINEG

-3554 SGVTDVIPASVRTAA
+3554 SGVTEMIPASVRTAA

-3671 SVLVSRFTDA
+3671 SVLVSRFTEA

>member
-31 APVQPVSKD
+31 APMQPVSKE
-40 DQVLDATNR
+40 DQILDATNR

-54 AAKGIYPSISG
+54 AAKGQYPSISG

-77 EQVLADYDADAQ
+77 EQVTAAYEADMQ
-89 KFVPTNALESGSGVI
+89 KFVPTNTLESGSPVI
-104 RTGAQLTNAMA
+104 RTGAQITNAMA

-121 ARIALQVKNLE
+121 ARIALQVKNLNN
-132 GLGAVAAGMDG
+132 LGAVAAGMDG
-143 ATDEEKLAFNRES
+143 ATDDEKLAFNRES

-200 AYPSDTELLNR
+200 AYPSATNLLNR
-211 EIPRGAASIPSTEPR
+211 EIPAGAVKIPSAVQDD
-226 SALGQY
+226 SVLGRVGDY
-232 WDRLNNSL
+232 FNNLNDRIVGASNSL
-240 INSPNQGETE
+240 SGESKEGQTE
-250 QLRDRLQRGQDA
+250 TVRDRLQRAQTA
-262 LTKTQKSLGN
+262 LTKTQNSLGN
-272 SAQGIDNEW
+272 TTQGVDNEW
-281 GTDEWVNRE
+281 GTDAWVNRE
-290 QSQKMAQQLAE
+290 PTQRMAQQLTE
-301 ENKDRSLLG
+301 ENKDASLLG
-310 AVGNTVGE
+310 AIGNTVGE
-318 YLANPSLVIQS
+318 YLENPSLVIQS

-340 IGIIAGTTGQAVQNQ
+340 VGIIAGTTGQGVQNQ
-355 TDGYR
+355 ADGYR

-370 EQIRDVTA
+370 EQINDVTR
-378 LNAVHSGLNFVE
+378 LNALHSGLNFVE
-390 NVVNARALTGL
+390 NVVNARALSGL

-429 VARNGISRAA
+429 VARNGVSRAA
-439 LATGRAVTPAPVREL
+439 VAAGRAVTPAPVREL

-497 AGVMTGPSTV
+497 AGVMTGPSTLAS
-507 GAGVRGAGERIARTV
+507 GARGIGDRVARTI
-522 QARQDAA
+522 QERQDAA
-529 NPRAAEQRRAAQD
+529 NPRGAEQRQAAQD
-542 AAKPFEDLTNPEH
+542 AAKPFADLTNPEH

-572 DANSTPEAR
+572 DTNATPEMR
-581 QEATQRA
+581 QEAIDRA
-588 QTIRDNA
+588 QIVRDNA
-595 EQSLASV
+595 EQNLASV
-602 NDEVQ
+602 TEEVQ

-617 EVGRRLDDIEQN
+617 EVERRLTDIEQN

-683 NAAGLR
+683 NAADLR
-689 ERNAPEDTQTQM
+689 ERNAPEDTQAQM

-749 TAIRALADARVAQNG
+749 GAIRALADARVAQNG
-764 LKKALTVNQD
+764 LKKTLTVNQD

-795 IRSGNTTTAGN
+795 IRSGNATTTGN
-806 LRSQLARFQASHEQK
+806 LRQQLARFQASHEQK
-821 AAVAQSM
+821 AQVAQNM
-828 LDSGNYGQVIRR
+828 MDTGNYGQMIRR
-840 DGQWVVNDGPK
+840 DGQWVLNDGPK

-892 MNQARPAATAA
+892 MNQARPAAPAA

-933 SPQPLTFKDADGNLA
+933 TVTKSSLSHYANDGILTQDADGDMALRLNQFTPA
-948 VSRGKITEG
+948 EQQF
-957 TRRVL
+957 
-962 LRDNNGD
+962 LRDNNM
-969 LFWGDRVEARGTG
+969 V
-982 DSIGQLIIEGEHA
+982 DSQDMVKADSLRRA
-995 NYALANFN
+995 
-1003 SRKEAFEAASATTA
+1003 
-1017 MAPGRTA
+1017 A
-1024 PRKDEAHKPRTLNQQ
+1024 PRKDDAHKPRTLNQQ
-1039 DRIAPAEQQTQQEQV
+1039 DRVAPAEQQTQQEQV
-1054 QAQDSNENDPTPTA
+1054 QAQDSNENDPTIAATS
-1068 NAETDANV
+1068 ETDANV

-1086 DENTKAEG
+1086 DENTKADG

-1105 LDAARTA
+1105 LEAARTA
-1112 ERAKPFGEQN
+1112 ERAKPFDQQN

-1128 VQRVREGFVNPL
+1128 IQRVREGFVNPL
-1140 VTVQDF
+1140 VTNPDF
-1146 MSNVMQKAD
+1146 MSSVMQKAD

-1165 YLAQPMDAAQK
+1165 YLAQPMNAAQK

-1181 YINFHKAVEGNID
+1181 FVNFHKAVEGNID
-1194 PSIKTKIGKTRG
+1194 PSIKQKIGKTRG

-1220 YLTTDGK
+1220 FLTTDGK

-1336 SMTAREYADVITSGL
+1336 SMTAREYADVIASGL

-1359 RAEFARQFLGAVPTD
+1359 RAEFAREFLGGED
-1374 NVTDAINKSRE
+1374 INKSKE
-1385 LFNFVRVPRKEMNGK
+1385 VFNFVRVPRQEVNGQ
-1400 LVPADNISR
+1400 LVPANNIGR

-1445 TVGDFGQQVPSELA
+1445 TVGDFGQQVPSELV

-1501 ETPFMHKRD
+1501 ETPFMHNRD

-1530 VISGLDS
+1530 VISGLAS

-1631 NTYLQGMQGYLESE
+1631 KTYLQGMQGYLESE
-1645 HVQAGIT
+1645 HVQAGVT

-1666 ITTVKDLVAEF
+1666 IATVKDLVAEF

-1734 ARGGLYTADAGV
+1734 SRGGLYTADAGV

-1851 EGDFA
+1851 EGDFQ

-1877 APAFS
+1877 TPAFS

-1957 QAVNDGQVGSIN
+1957 QAVEDGQVGSIN

-1977 SDAKANLS
+1977 TDAKANLS
-1985 NELRDVSAI
+1985 AQLRDSSAI

-2009 GYVAAKSNP
+2009 GYVAAKVNS
-2018 TFKSNDPT
+2018 TFKSNDPM

-2032 FAEGANPKG
+2032 FMDAANPKG
-2041 TGLTSTKPTTFKDV
+2041 TGLTNTKPTTFKDV
-2055 RSGAQVKEQTAP
+2055 RSGAQVKEQSAP

-2143 KQDGLLPTD
+2143 KQDGLQPSD
-2152 WVSVAASLRQ
+2152 WTNIAGALRQ

-2172 PKDAISPSAVLGR
+2172 PRDAISPSAVLGR
-2185 IVGDAYNREIAK
+2185 VVGDAYNREIAK
-2197 LNTLNEV
+2197 LSTLNEV

-2210 GYEGGEYQVTAADR
+2210 GYEGGEYRVTAADR

-2237 RDNAVVAA
+2237 RDNAIVAA

-2266 AEKVAAA
+2266 AEKVDAA

-2285 SVPVTRDAKGKNALE
+2285 SVPVIRDAKGKNALE

-2337 MRTTYSELAKVLATT
+2337 MRTTYSELAKVLAAT

-2425 RDRQA
+2425 RDPKA
-2430 NPALTEVADRLESLR
+2430 NPALTEIVGRLESLR
-2445 QDIAA
+2445 SEVEQSVQSI
-2450 AAVGRP
+2450 P
-2456 EFANATR
+2456 EFAPAVR
-2463 NVDELISWGMTNP
+2463 NIDELISWGLTNP
-2476 DFQQFL
+2476 AFQQHL
-2482 DGIQSSQFAADRQGV
+2482 DGLQSSMYPRQREGV
-2497 RGRLGSLFKQFAN
+2497 RNRLGSMFKEFAN

-2524 TAKQMTAMETLIL
+2524 TAKQMTAMEALIL
-2537 DTADALQSSTVNP
+2537 DTADVLQSSTVNP

-2560 ATTTRAAQTAGQY
+2560 ASHTRAAQTAGQY
-2573 THREVFDSLAS
+2573 THRQVFDSLAS

-2595 TGNLGTIIDNVS
+2595 TGNLGKIIDNVS

-2686 LRKSWENA
+2686 LRKSWEAA
-2694 RKQITPEQF
+2694 RKQVTPEQF
-2703 HDGNWSTATPAE
+2703 HNGNWNTPTPAE
-2715 KAAAQAKWDH
+2715 KAMAQAKWDH

-2774 KAAGFFNHAVNWA
+2774 KASGFFNHAVNWA
-2787 SGQLS
+2787 SGQLT

-2804 QLLAQQLVEIELKN
+2804 QALAQQLVEIELKN
-2818 RDKSAGALEQ
+2818 RDKSESAIEQ

-2848 HVTADAKL
+2848 HATADAKL

-2862 GIVRAAGSITR
+2862 SIVRAAGSITR
-2873 IAAKR
+2873 LAAKR
-2878 NLDGLAATIRQVRD
+2878 NLDGLADTIRQVRD

-2903 AQILGDMSNPDTV
+2903 AQILGDMTNPDKV

-2944 VMGTFEDGGKYLTTA
+2944 VMGTFEDGGKYLTEA
-2959 DKTALAYT
+2959 DKSAMSYT
-2967 LLRTEAHSLLNTRS
+2967 LLRTEAHSLLNTHS
-2981 LSDVQALVSSPAK
+2981 LADVHALVSSPAK
-2994 RRAEIANLE
+2994 RRAEIAKLE

-3028 GKATIPGM
+3028 GKATIAGM

-3057 DRNSVLAENIDQL
+3057 DRNSALVESIDQL

-3104 LLNVHKVLSEDAAS
+3104 LLNVHKVLSEDATS
-3118 TLFQGNEISRIK
+3118 TLFQNNEISRIK

-3159 QYVGN
+3159 QFVGM

-3173 MGSKAMYVTKDNGS
+3173 MGNKAMYVTKDNGS

-3201 RKGSSAVRNQNYRK
+3201 RKGTSAVRNQNYRN

-3240 SAFDPAAVS
+3240 SAFDPAAVK
-3249 DTYMIPVFG
+3249 DTFMIPVFG

-3272 QNRDALLDRNN
+3272 NNRDTLLDRNN

-3310 DALHQDF
+3310 EALNQDY

-3324 PERYVAIGPQV
+3324 PERYVAIGPQA
-3335 ADARSREIW
+3335 ADARAREIW
-3344 AMLPEQTRFDSEQI
+3344 AMLPEQTRYDAEQI

-3406 TVGLLVNKN
+3406 TLGLLTNRN

-3428 EGVGLLKDIV
+3428 EGVGLLKDII

-3446 MRNLAGNAALLKA
+3446 MRNLVGNAALLKA

-3497 GIGNYEQLEQ
+3497 GIGNFEQLEQ

-3513 DQLSR
+3513 DQLAR
-3518 NPLREFINEG
+3518 NPLRDFINEG

-3554 SGVTDVIPASVRTAA
+3554 SGVTEMIPASVRTAA

>member
-31 APVQPVSKD
+31 APMQPVSKE
-40 DQVLDATNR
+40 DQILDATNR

-54 AAKGIYPSISG
+54 AAKGQYPSISG
-65 EIERLKQQAAGR
+65 EIERLNQQAAGR
-77 EQVLADYDADAQ
+77 EQVNAAYEADMQ
-89 KFVPTNALESGSGVI
+89 KFVPTNALESGSPVI
-104 RTGAQLTNAMA
+104 RTGAQITNAMA

-121 ARIALQVKNLE
+121 ARIALQLSNQGNLSQ
-132 GLGAVAAGMDG
+132 VQAAMSR
-143 ATDEEKLAFNRES
+143 TSDEERLAFNRET
-156 TERSAQVAA
+156 TERAA
-165 QVGNNA
+165 EAAATIGNNA
-171 RRAQDIL
+171 RRAQDIF

-186 KAIAEAS
+186 KAIAEAA
-193 EIPTQLQ
+193 EIPIQQ
-200 AYPSDTELLNR
+200 RSYPGDKALLDKPADEFANTEVYIPQYPGIPVQQRGGENVR
-211 EIPRGAASIPSTEPR
+211 E
-226 SALGQY
+226 
-232 WDRLNNSL
+232 
-240 INSPNQGETE
+240 
-250 QLRDRLQRGQDA
+250 RLQRAQDA
-262 LTKTQKSLGN
+262 LTTAQKSLGN

-281 GTDEWVNRE
+281 ETDSWVNRE
-290 QSQKMAQQLAE
+290 QMQETAQRLAE
-301 ENKDRSLLG
+301 ENKDASLLG
-310 AVGNTVGE
+310 ALGNNVGE
-318 YLANPSLVIQS
+318 YLSNPSLVFQS
-329 AAESLPYALGR
+329 VAESLPYALGP
-340 IGIIAGTTGQAVQNQ
+340 IGIATGTFGQAVQNQ
-355 TDGYR
+355 VDGYR
-360 GQADG
+360 GQANG

-370 EQIRDVTA
+370 EQIADVTQ
-378 LNAVHSGLNFVE
+378 LNALHSGLNFVE
-390 NVVNARALTGL
+390 NVVNARALAGL
-401 SNSAITA
+401 SNNVITA

-415 ALADTALGRAVSNV
+415 ALADTALGRAVANV
-429 VARNGISRAA
+429 AARNGVSRAA
-439 LATGRAVTPAPVREL
+439 LTTGRAITPAPVREL

-469 QIETRNLLGDDRID
+469 QIETRNLLGDDSID

-497 AGVMTGPSTV
+497 AGVMTGPSTLA
-507 GAGVRGAGERIARTV
+507 AGSRGIGDRVVRTIQE
-522 QARQDAA
+522 RQDAA
-529 NPRAAEQRRAAQD
+529 NPRGAEQRQAAQD
-542 AAKPFEDLTNPEH
+542 ASKPFADLTNPEH

-572 DANSTPEAR
+572 DANATPEMR
-581 QEATQRA
+581 QEATDRA
-588 QTIRDNA
+588 QAVRDTA
-595 EQSLASV
+595 EQNLASV
-602 NDEVQ
+602 TEEIL

-617 EVGRRLDDIEQN
+617 EVDRRLTDIEQN

-652 PDDAAQQDLI
+652 PDDAAQQDLTT
-662 SRFQT
+662 RFQI

-689 ERNAPEDTQTQM
+689 ERNTPEDTQAQI
-701 ETATNPDATP
+701 ETTTNPDATP

-749 TAIRALADARVAQNG
+749 GAIRALADARVAQNN
-764 LKKALTVNQD
+764 LKDALTVNQD
-774 IMQGGQG
+774 IMQGGKG

-789 SAYADA
+789 SAYASA

-806 LRSQLARFQASHEQK
+806 LRQQLARFQASHEQK
-821 AAVAQSM
+821 ANLAQSM
-828 LDSGNYGQVIRR
+828 MDNENYGQLIRR
-840 DGQWVVNDGPK
+840 NGQWVINDGKK
-851 LRGADKAR
+851 LRGVDKTR
-859 NGALDIHKG
+859 NGAVDIHKG
-868 SAGLVAQ
+868 SGGLV
-875 IRQEADAIRATG
+875 RQLQQEVDAIRATG
-887 VAMDA
+887 IAMDA
-892 MNQARPAATAA
+892 MNQARPAAPAA

-909 PAPANDATTT
+909 PAPVNDSTTT

-933 SPQPLTFKDADGNLA
+933 TVTKLSLSHYANDGILTQDADGDTALR
-948 VSRGKITEG
+948 VSQFTPAEQQF
-957 TRRVL
+957 
-962 LRDNNGD
+962 LRDNNMVD
-969 LFWGDRVEARGTG
+969 AQDMVKA
-982 DSIGQLIIEGEHA
+982 DSL
-995 NYALANFN
+995 
-1003 SRKEAFEAASATTA
+1003 RRAT
-1017 MAPGRTA
+1017 
-1024 PRKDEAHKPRTLNQQ
+1024 PRKDDAYKPRTLNQQ
-1039 DRIAPAEQQTQQEQV
+1039 DRVALAEQQTQQEQV
-1054 QAQDSNENDPTPTA
+1054 QAQDSNEDDPTIAATS
-1068 NAETDANV
+1068 ETDANV

-1086 DENTKAEG
+1086 DENTKADG

-1105 LDAARTA
+1105 LEAARTA
-1112 ERAKPFGEQN
+1112 ERAKPFDQQN

-1128 VQRVREGFVNPL
+1128 IQRVREGFVNPL
-1140 VTVQDF
+1140 VTNPDF
-1146 MSNVMQKAD
+1146 MSSVMQKAD

-1165 YLAQPMDAAQK
+1165 YLAQPMNAAQK

-1181 YINFHKAVEGNID
+1181 FVNFHKAVEGNID
-1194 PSIKTKIGKTRG
+1194 SSIKQKIGKTRG

-1220 YLTTDGK
+1220 FLTTDGK

-1254 REDIAGLF
+1254 HEDIAGLF

-1267 EVPTDVVNRFSE
+1267 EVPTDLVNQFSE
-1279 IGSSQRAVIQ
+1279 IGSFQRAVIQ

-1351 DVESAQAK
+1351 DAESAQVK
-1359 RAEFARQFLGAVPTD
+1359 RAEFARELLGGED
-1374 NVTDAINKSRE
+1374 IDKSKE
-1385 LFNFVRVPRKEMNGK
+1385 LFNFVRVPRQKVNGQ
-1400 LVPADNISR
+1400 LVPANNIGR

-1439 GKFMQN
+1439 GKFIQN
-1445 TVGDFGQQVPSELA
+1445 TVGDLGQQVPSELA
-1459 ERLTKA
+1459 KRLTKA
-1465 QQQPYRINESLVNA
+1465 QQQPYRINESLVTV

-1489 ALLHMMGVRTEA
+1489 ALLHMMGVRTEV

-1537 IDQQIFMPLSVWS
+1537 IDQQIFMPLSVWG

-1564 GNKVHRAMVGM
+1564 SNKIHRAMVGM

-1612 PIKKPGTTDNMPTV
+1612 PIKKPGNTENMPTV

-1666 ITTVKDLVAEF
+1666 IAAVKDLIAEF

-1719 ILTNVLYGTADTDLL
+1719 ILANTLYGTADTDLL

-1751 YREQGGQDYY
+1751 FREQGGQDYY
-1761 QLLGTAQKN
+1761 QLLGAAQKN
-1770 AWDAMYPPTTGRVT
+1770 AWDALYPLTTGRVT

-1851 EGDFA
+1851 EGDFQ

-1877 APAFS
+1877 TPAFS

-1930 DTNTAITNAAFEVGK
+1930 NTNTAITNAAFEVGK
-1945 VVRDRAEAIALS
+1945 VVRDRAETIALS

-1977 SDAKANLS
+1977 TDAKANLS
-1985 NELRDVSAI
+1985 AQLRDSSAI
-1994 VPTATG
+1994 IPTATG

-2009 GYVAAKSNP
+2009 GYVAAKVNSS
-2018 TFKSNDPT
+2018 FKSNDPT

-2032 FAEGANPKG
+2032 FMNAANPKG
-2041 TGLTSTKPTTFKDV
+2041 TGLTNTKPTTFKDV
-2055 RSGAQVKEQTAP
+2055 RSGAQVKEQSAP
-2067 GVSTSALV
+2067 GVSTSAFV

-2143 KQDGLLPTD
+2143 KQDGLQPSD
-2152 WVSVAASLRQ
+2152 WTNIAGALRK
-2162 LAFKAELTAS
+2162 LAFSAELSVS
-2172 PKDAISPSAVLGR
+2172 PRAAISPSAVLGR
-2185 IVGDAYNREIAK
+2185 VVGDAYNREIAK
-2197 LNTLNEV
+2197 LNTLNEI

-2210 GYEGGEYQVTAADR
+2210 GYEGGEYRVTASDR
-2224 KALADKIAALREQ
+2224 KALANKIAALRKQ
-2237 RDNAVVAA
+2237 RDNAIVAA
-2245 ETLGDTLAQKMTDGT
+2245 ETLGDTLVQKMSDGT

-2315 LMNFTVKALASG
+2315 LMKFTVKALASG

-2337 MRTTYSELAKVLATT
+2337 MRTTYSELAKVLTAT
-2352 LPDNLSVN
+2352 LPDNLTVN
-2360 ILSAQHNPKGV
+2360 ILSAQHNPKGI
-2371 MGAEQNANSRAWF
+2371 MGVEQNANSRAWF
-2384 YSDGKVNQI
+2384 YSDGKINQI

-2430 NPALTEVADRLESLR
+2430 NPVLTEVVDRLESLR
-2445 QDIAA
+2445 QDIATA
-2450 AAVGRP
+2450 AAGRP

-2524 TAKQMTAMETLIL
+2524 TAKQMTATEALIL
-2537 DTADALQSSTVNP
+2537 DTADALQSSSVNP
-2550 GNTNSVNLAM
+2550 GDTNSVNLAM
-2560 ATTTRAAQTAGQY
+2560 ASSTRAAQTAGQY
-2573 THREVFDSLAS
+2573 THRQVFDSLSS

-2590 NSTSF
+2590 NSSSF
-2595 TGNLGTIIDNVS
+2595 TGNLGKIIDNVS

-2628 TPGQVWANALNTG
+2628 TPGQVWANALNTD

-2668 TAVAATLSSG
+2668 TAVAATLNSG

-2686 LRKSWENA
+2686 LRKSWEAA

-2703 HDGNWSTATPAE
+2703 HDGNWNTATPAE
-2715 KAAAQAKWDH
+2715 KAMAQAKWDH

-2759 TANVADASKAVTPFE
+2759 TANIADASKAVTPFE

-2787 SGQLS
+2787 SGQLT
-2792 RTNEGQ
+2792 RTNKGQ
-2798 LVSQKA
+2798 LVSQKTQA
-2804 QLLAQQLVEIELKN
+2804 LAQQLVEIELKN
-2818 RDKSAGALEQ
+2818 RDKSESAIEQ

-2834 DMGEKLGNKVWDAA
+2834 DMGEKVGNKVWDAA
-2848 HVTADAKL
+2848 HATADAKL
-2856 IRENPL
+2856 IRDNPL

-2873 IAAKR
+2873 LASKR
-2878 NLDGLAATIRQVRD
+2878 NLDGLADTIRQVRD

-2903 AQILGDMSNPDTV
+2903 AQILSDIANPDKV

-2933 RRNLS
+2933 RRNFS
-2938 EITRGN
+2938 EVTRGN
-2944 VMGTFEDGGKYLTTA
+2944 VMSAFEDGGKYLAGA
-2959 DKTALAYT
+2959 DKTALSYT

-2981 LSDVQALVSSPAK
+2981 LADVQALVSSPAK
-2994 RRAEIANLE
+2994 RRTEIAKLE

-3028 GKATIPGM
+3028 GKATIAGM

-3057 DRNSVLAENIDQL
+3057 DRNSVLVENIDQL
-3070 ATMYALNYSKPEH
+3070 ATMYALSYSKPEH

-3098 DNGINA
+3098 NNGINA

-3118 TLFQGNEISRIK
+3118 TLFQNNEISRIK

-3159 QYVGN
+3159 QFVGM

-3173 MGSKAMYVTKDNGS
+3173 MGNKAMYVTKDNGS

-3201 RKGSSAVRNQNYRK
+3201 RKGSSAIYNQNYRK
-3215 GQGPTVADGSKAVY
+3215 EQGPTVADGSKAVY
-3229 AAARRRAQGNH
+3229 AAARRRAQGSH
-3240 SAFDPAAVS
+3240 SAFDPAAVE
-3249 DTYMIPVFG
+3249 DTFMIPVFG

-3272 QNRDALLDRNN
+3272 TNRDTLLDRNN

-3310 DALHQDF
+3310 EALNQDY

-3324 PERYVAIGPQV
+3324 PERYVAIGPQS

-3344 AMLPEQTRFDSEQI
+3344 AMLPEQTRYDAEQI
-3358 WGAGEPMQVRSDL
+3358 WGAGEPIQVRSDL

-3379 KLTVANAFDKT
+3379 KLTVVNAFDK
-3390 DADRN
+3390 DAQDRN
-3395 MVESLATSVFN
+3395 LVESLATSVFD
-3406 TVGLLVNKN
+3406 TVGLLASRN

-3446 MRNLAGNAALLKA
+3446 ARNLAGNAALLKA

-3497 GIGNYEQLEQ
+3497 GIGNFEQLEQ

-3513 DQLSR
+3513 DQLAR
-3518 NPLREFINEG
+3518 NPLRDFINEG

-3533 VDDVDTADTA
+3533 VDDVDITDTA

-3554 SGVTDVIPASVRTAA
+3554 SGVTEMVPASVRTAV

-3583 LSNTAQ
+3583 LSNAAQ

-3600 KYSMNKADTK
+3600 KYSMNKAETK
-3610 LNHAE
+3610 LSHAE

-3651 RIQRAMMTLMK
+3651 RIQRAMLTLMK

-3681 PPALEPNLI
+3681 PSALEPNLI

-3699 GVLQLPNALT
+3699 GVLQLPGALT
-3709 QPLPIKLILG
+3709 QPMPIKLILG
-3719 AI
+3719 AM

>member
-31 APVQPVSKD
+31 APMQPVSKE
-40 DQVLDATNR
+40 DQILDATNR

-54 AAKGIYPSISG
+54 AAKGQYPSISG

-77 EQVLADYDADAQ
+77 EQVTDAYDIDMQ
-89 KFVPTNALESGSGVI
+89 KFVPTNALESGSPVI
-104 RTGAQLTNAMA
+104 RTGAQITNAMA

-132 GLGAVAAGMDG
+132 NLGAVAAGMDG
-143 ATDEEKLAFNRES
+143 ATDDEKLAFNRES

-200 AYPSDTELLNR
+200 AYPSDTNLLNR
-211 EIPRGAASIPSTEPR
+211 EIPAGAAKIPSAEQDD
-226 SALGQY
+226 SVLGRVGDY
-232 WDRLNNSL
+232 FNNLNDRLVGASNSM
-240 INSPNQGETE
+240 SGESQEGQTE
-250 QLRDRLQRGQDA
+250 TVRDRLQRAQSA
-262 LTKTQKSLGN
+262 LTKTQQSLGN
-272 SAQGIDNEW
+272 SAQGVDNEW
-281 GTDEWVNRE
+281 GTDSWVNRE
-290 QSQKMAQQLAE
+290 QTQRMAQQLAE
-301 ENKDRSLLG
+301 ENKDASLLG

-318 YLANPSLVIQS
+318 YLNNPSLVIQS

-340 IGIIAGTTGQAVQNQ
+340 VGIIAGTTGQGVQNQ
-355 TDGYR
+355 ADGYR

-390 NVVNARALTGL
+390 NVVNARALSGL
-401 SNSAITA
+401 SNSALTA

-415 ALADTALGRAVSNV
+415 ALADTALGRAVANV
-429 VARNGISRAA
+429 VARNGVSRAA
-439 LATGRAVTPAPVREL
+439 LAAGRAVTPAPVREL

-497 AGVMTGPSTV
+497 AGVMTGPSTLAV
-507 GAGVRGAGERIARTV
+507 GARGIGDRVARTI
-522 QARQDAA
+522 QERQDAA
-529 NPRAAEQRRAAQD
+529 NPRGAEQRQAAQD
-542 AAKPFEDLTNPEH
+542 AAKPFADLTNPEH

-572 DANSTPEAR
+572 DTNATPEMR
-581 QEATQRA
+581 QEAIDRA
-588 QTIRDNA
+588 QIVRDNA
-595 EQSLASV
+595 EQNLASV
-602 NDEVQ
+602 TEEVQ

-617 EVGRRLDDIEQN
+617 EVERRLTDIEQN

-637 REQLETIRDQIDERL
+637 RDQLETIRDQIDQRL

-683 NAAGLR
+683 NAADLR
-689 ERNAPEDTQTQM
+689 ERTAPEDTQAQL

-749 TAIRALADARVAQNG
+749 DAIRALADARVAQNG
-764 LKKALTVNQD
+764 LKKTLTVNQD

-795 IRSGNTTTAGN
+795 IRSGNATTTGN
-806 LRSQLARFQASHEQK
+806 LRQQLARFQASHEQK
-821 AAVAQSM
+821 AQVAQNM
-828 LDSGNYGQVIRR
+828 MDTGNYGQMIRR

-933 SPQPLTFKDADGNLA
+933 TVTKSSLSHYANDGILTQDADGDMALRLNQFTPA
-948 VSRGKITEG
+948 EQQF
-957 TRRVL
+957 
-962 LRDNNGD
+962 LRDNNLVD
-969 LFWGDRVEARGTG
+969 AQDMVKA
-982 DSIGQLIIEGEHA
+982 DSL
-995 NYALANFN
+995 
-1003 SRKEAFEAASATTA
+1003 R
-1017 MAPGRTA
+1017 RTA
-1024 PRKDEAHKPRTLNQQ
+1024 PRKDDAHKPRTLNQQ
-1039 DRIAPAEQQTQQEQV
+1039 DRVAPAEQQTQQEQV
-1054 QAQDSNENDPTPTA
+1054 QAQDSNENDPTIAATS
-1068 NAETDANV
+1068 ETDANV

-1086 DENTKAEG
+1086 DENTKADG

-1105 LDAARTA
+1105 LEAARTA
-1112 ERAKPFGEQN
+1112 ERAKPFDQQN

-1128 VQRVREGFVNPL
+1128 IQRVREGFVNPL
-1140 VTVQDF
+1140 VTNPDF
-1146 MSNVMQKAD
+1146 MSSVMQKAD

-1165 YLAQPMDAAQK
+1165 YLAQPMNAAQK

-1181 YINFHKAVEGNID
+1181 FVNFHKAVEGNID
-1194 PSIKTKIGKTRG
+1194 PSIKQKIGKTRG

-1220 YLTTDGK
+1220 FLTTDGK

-1267 EVPTDVVNRFSE
+1267 EVPTDVVNQFSE

-1351 DVESAQAK
+1351 DTESAQAK
-1359 RAEFARQFLGAVPTD
+1359 RAEFAREFLGGED
-1374 NVTDAINKSRE
+1374 INKSKE
-1385 LFNFVRVPRKEMNGK
+1385 VFNFVRVPRQEVNGQ
-1400 LVPADNISR
+1400 LVPANNIGR

-1501 ETPFMHKRD
+1501 ETPFMHNRD

-1631 NTYLQGMQGYLESE
+1631 KTYLQGMQGYLESE
-1645 HVQAGIT
+1645 HVQAGVT
-1652 SMINVIEGK
+1652 SMVNVIEGK

-1666 ITTVKDLVAEF
+1666 IATVKDLVAEF

-1701 DTVEVAI
+1701 DTVDVEI

-1734 ARGGLYTADAGV
+1734 SRGGLYTADAGV

-1770 AWDAMYPPTTGRVT
+1770 AWDTMYPPTTGRVT

-1851 EGDFA
+1851 EGDFQ

-1877 APAFS
+1877 TPAFS

-1977 SDAKANLS
+1977 TDAKANLS
-1985 NELRDVSAI
+1985 AQLRDSSAI

-2009 GYVAAKSNP
+2009 GYVAAKVNS

-2032 FAEGANPKG
+2032 FMDAANPKG
-2041 TGLTSTKPTTFKDV
+2041 TGLTNTKPTTFKDV
-2055 RSGAQVKEQTAP
+2055 RSGAQVKEQSAP

-2143 KQDGLLPTD
+2143 KQDGLQPSD
-2152 WVSVAASLRQ
+2152 WTNIAGALRQ

-2172 PKDAISPSAVLGR
+2172 PRDAISPSAVLGR
-2185 IVGDAYNREIAK
+2185 VVGDAYNREIAK

-2210 GYEGGEYQVTAADR
+2210 GYEGGEYRVTAADH

-2237 RDNAVVAA
+2237 RDNAIVAA

-2337 MRTTYSELAKVLATT
+2337 MRTTYSELAKVLAAT

-2410 EMLHAATARALDTAR
+2410 EMLHAATAHALDTAR
-2425 RDRQA
+2425 RDPKA
-2430 NPALTEVADRLESLR
+2430 NPALTEIVGRLESLR
-2445 QDIAA
+2445 SEVEQSVQGIPELAP
-2450 AAVGRP
+2450 AV
-2456 EFANATR
+2456 R
-2463 NVDELISWGMTNP
+2463 NIDELISWGLTNP
-2476 DFQQFL
+2476 AFQQHL
-2482 DGIQSSQFAADRQGV
+2482 DGLQSSMYPRQREGV
-2497 RGRLGSLFKQFAN
+2497 RNRLGSMFKEFAD

-2524 TAKQMTAMETLIL
+2524 TAKQMTAMEALIL
-2537 DTADALQSSTVNP
+2537 DTADALQSSTINP

-2560 ATTTRAAQTAGQY
+2560 ASSTRAAQTAGQY
-2573 THREVFDSLAS
+2573 THRQVFDSLAS

-2595 TGNLGTIIDNVS
+2595 TGNLGKIIDNVS

-2668 TAVAATLSSG
+2668 TAVAATLNSG

-2686 LRKSWENA
+2686 LRKSWEVA
-2694 RKQITPEQF
+2694 RKQITPEQL
-2703 HDGNWSTATPAE
+2703 HNGNWNTATPAE
-2715 KAAAQAKWDH
+2715 KAMAQAKWDH

-2774 KAAGFFNHAVNWA
+2774 KASGFFNHAVNWA
-2787 SGQLS
+2787 SGQLT

-2804 QLLAQQLVEIELKN
+2804 QALAQQLVEIELKN
-2818 RDKSAGALEQ
+2818 RDKSESAIEQ

-2848 HVTADAKL
+2848 HATADAKL

-2873 IAAKR
+2873 LAAKR
-2878 NLDGLAATIRQVRD
+2878 NLDGLAETIRQVRD

-2903 AQILGDMSNPDTV
+2903 AQILGDMANPDKV

-2944 VMGTFEDGGKYLTTA
+2944 VMGTFEDGGKYLTEA
-2959 DKTALAYT
+2959 DKTAMSYT
-2967 LLRTEAHSLLNTRS
+2967 LLRTEAHSLLNTHS
-2981 LSDVQALVSSPAK
+2981 LADVHALVSSPAK
-2994 RRAEIANLE
+2994 RRAEIAKLE

-3028 GKATIPGM
+3028 GKATIAGM

-3057 DRNSVLAENIDQL
+3057 DRNSALVESIDQL

-3104 LLNVHKVLSEDAAS
+3104 LLNVHKVLSEDATS
-3118 TLFQGNEISRIK
+3118 TLFQNNEISRIK

-3159 QYVGN
+3159 QFVGM

-3173 MGSKAMYVTKDNGS
+3173 MGNKAMYVTKDNGS

-3201 RKGSSAVRNQNYRK
+3201 RKDPLLSVTRI
-3215 GQGPTVADGSKAVY
+3215 TVMGKARQWPM
-3229 AAARRRAQGNH
+3229 AA
-3240 SAFDPAAVS
+3240 
-3249 DTYMIPVFG
+3249 
-3258 TDGRIMDFQYEMNA
+3258 
-3272 QNRDALLDRNN
+3272 
-3283 DFAHL
+3283 
-3288 LGQYAGQNFDKQHSP
+3288 
-3303 DQNRMVM
+3303 
-3310 DALHQDF
+3310 
-3317 KSNYAAS
+3317 
-3324 PERYVAIGPQV
+3324 
-3335 ADARSREIW
+3335 
-3344 AMLPEQTRFDSEQI
+3344 
-3358 WGAGEPMQVRSDL
+3358 
-3371 VNLVFGFR
+3371 
-3379 KLTVANAFDKT
+3379 KLC
-3390 DADRN
+3390 
-3395 MVESLATSVFN
+3395 MP
-3406 TVGLLVNKN
+3406 LLVAVL
-3415 GKVLASQTERAAQ
+3415 KVTILHSIR
-3428 EGVGLLKDIV
+3428 
-3438 VLRNVSTL
+3438 
-3446 MRNLAGNAALLKA
+3446 
-3459 YGVSPIDI
+3459 
-3467 VKDTKVALQA
+3467 
-3477 GLSYR
+3477 
-3482 KNTALLLKYQQQQRA
+3482 LLL
-3497 GIGNYEQLEQ
+3497 
-3507 RIIQLE
+3507 
-3513 DQLSR
+3513 
-3518 NPLREFINEG
+3518 
-3528 TMPSI
+3528 
-3533 VDDVDTADTA
+3533 
-3543 YTYTSGLQNKI
+3543 
-3554 SGVTDVIPASVRTAA
+3554 RTH
-3569 KWAFVSKDTPLYKF
+3569 S
-3583 LSNTAQ
+3583 
-3589 FGDFTSKYVLY
+3589 
-3600 KYSMNKADTK
+3600 
-3610 LNHAE
+3610 
-3615 AVQRATDAFVNYD
+3615 
-3628 TPTSP
+3628 
-3633 ELQYMNDV
+3633 
-3641 GLLMFTKYRL
+3641 
-3651 RIQRAMMTLMK
+3651 
-3662 ERPGTALAQ
+3662 
-3671 SVLVSRFTDA
+3671 
-3681 PPALEPNLI
+3681 
-3690 TGLGNPFAS
+3690 
-3699 GVLQLPNALT
+3699 
-3709 QPLPIKLILG
+3709 
-3719 AI
+3719 

>member
-31 APVQPVSKD
+31 APVQPVSKE
-40 DQVLDATNR
+40 DQILDATNR

-54 AAKGIYPSISG
+54 AAKGQYPSISG

-77 EQVLADYDADAQ
+77 EQVTAAYEADMQ
-89 KFVPTNALESGSGVI
+89 KFVPTNALESGSPVI
-104 RTGAQLTNAMA
+104 RTGAQITNAMA

-121 ARIALQVKNLE
+121 ARIALQVKNLNN
-132 GLGAVAAGMDG
+132 LGAVAAGMDG
-143 ATDEEKLAFNRES
+143 ATDDEKLAFNRES

-200 AYPSDTELLNR
+200 AYPSATNLLNR
-211 EIPRGAASIPSTEPR
+211 EIPAGAVKIPSAVQDD
-226 SALGQY
+226 SVLGRVGDY
-232 WDRLNNSL
+232 FNNLNDRIVGASNSL
-240 INSPNQGETE
+240 SGESKEGQTE
-250 QLRDRLQRGQDA
+250 TVRDRLQRAQTA
-262 LTKTQKSLGN
+262 LTKTQNSLGN
-272 SAQGIDNEW
+272 TTQGVDNEW
-281 GTDEWVNRE
+281 GTDAWVNRE
-290 QSQKMAQQLAE
+290 PTQRMAQQLAE
-301 ENKDRSLLG
+301 ENKDATLLG
-310 AVGNTVGE
+310 AIGNTVGE
-318 YLANPSLVIQS
+318 YLKNPSLVIQS

-340 IGIIAGTTGQAVQNQ
+340 VGIITGTTGQAVQNQ

-390 NVVNARALTGL
+390 NVVNARALSGL
-401 SNSAITA
+401 SNSALTA

-415 ALADTALGRAVSNV
+415 ALADTALGRAVANV
-429 VARNGISRAA
+429 VARNGVSRAA
-439 LATGRAVTPAPVREL
+439 LAAGRAVTPAPVREL

-497 AGVMTGPSTV
+497 AGVMTGPSTLAA
-507 GAGVRGAGERIARTV
+507 GARGIGDRVARTI
-522 QARQDAA
+522 QERQDAA
-529 NPRAAEQRRAAQD
+529 NPRGAEQRQAAQD
-542 AAKPFEDLTNPEH
+542 AAKPFADLTNPEH

-572 DANSTPEAR
+572 DTNATPEMR
-581 QEATQRA
+581 QEAIDRA
-588 QTIRDNA
+588 QIVRDNA
-595 EQSLASV
+595 EQNLASV
-602 NDEVQ
+602 TEEVQ

-617 EVGRRLDDIEQN
+617 EVDRRLTDIEQN

-689 ERNAPEDTQTQM
+689 ERNAPEDTQAQM

-749 TAIRALADARVAQNG
+749 DAIRALADARVAQNR
-764 LKKALTVNQD
+764 LKKTLTVNQD

-795 IRSGNTTTAGN
+795 IRSGNATTTGN
-806 LRSQLARFQASHEQK
+806 LRQQLARFQASHEQK
-821 AAVAQSM
+821 AQVAQNM
-828 LDSGNYGQVIRR
+828 MDTGNYGQMIRR

-892 MNQARPAATAA
+892 MNQARPAAPAA

-933 SPQPLTFKDADGNLA
+933 TVTKSSLSHYANDGILTQDADGDMALRLDQFTPAEQQFLRENNMVDAQDMVKADSL
-948 VSRGKITEG
+948 
-957 TRRVL
+957 RR
-962 LRDNNGD
+962 
-969 LFWGDRVEARGTG
+969 A
-982 DSIGQLIIEGEHA
+982 
-995 NYALANFN
+995 
-1003 SRKEAFEAASATTA
+1003 
-1017 MAPGRTA
+1017 A
-1024 PRKDEAHKPRTLNQQ
+1024 PRKDDAHKPRTLNQQ
-1039 DRIAPAEQQTQQEQV
+1039 DRVAPAEQQTQQEQV
-1054 QAQDSNENDPTPTA
+1054 QAQDSNENDPTIAATS
-1068 NAETDANV
+1068 ETDANV

-1086 DENTKAEG
+1086 DENTKADG

-1105 LDAARTA
+1105 LEAARTA
-1112 ERAKPFGEQN
+1112 ERAKPFDQQN

-1128 VQRVREGFVNPL
+1128 IQRVREGFVNPL
-1140 VTVQDF
+1140 VTNSDF
-1146 MSNVMQKAD
+1146 MSSVMQKAD

-1165 YLAQPMDAAQK
+1165 YLAQPMNAAQK

-1181 YINFHKAVEGNID
+1181 FVNFHKAVEGNID
-1194 PSIKTKIGKTRG
+1194 PSIKQKIGKTRG

-1220 YLTTDGK
+1220 FLTTDGK

-1351 DVESAQAK
+1351 DTESAQAK
-1359 RAEFARQFLGAVPTD
+1359 RAEFAREFLGGED
-1374 NVTDAINKSRE
+1374 INKSKE
-1385 LFNFVRVPRKEMNGK
+1385 VFNFVRVPRQEVNGQ
-1400 LVPADNISR
+1400 LVPANNIGR

-1479 MNTIRNVDEA
+1479 MNTIRNGDEA

-1501 ETPFMHKRD
+1501 ETPFMHNRD

-1537 IDQQIFMPLSVWS
+1537 IDQQVFMPLSVWS

-1564 GNKVHRAMVGM
+1564 GNKVHRALVGM

-1631 NTYLQGMQGYLESE
+1631 KTYLQGMQGYLESE
-1645 HVQAGIT
+1645 HVQAGVT

-1666 ITTVKDLVAEF
+1666 IATVKDLVAEF

-1851 EGDFA
+1851 EGDFQ

-1877 APAFS
+1877 TPAFS

-1977 SDAKANLS
+1977 TDAKANLS
-1985 NELRDVSAI
+1985 AQLRDSSAI

-2009 GYVAAKSNP
+2009 GYVAAKVNS

-2032 FAEGANPKG
+2032 FMDAANPKG
-2041 TGLTSTKPTTFKDV
+2041 TGLTNTKPTTFKDV
-2055 RSGAQVKEQTAP
+2055 RSGAQVKEQSAP

-2143 KQDGLLPTD
+2143 NQDGLQPSD
-2152 WVSVAASLRQ
+2152 WTNIAGALRQ

-2172 PKDAISPSAVLGR
+2172 PRDAISPSAVLGR
-2185 IVGDAYNREIAK
+2185 VVGDAYNREIAK
-2197 LNTLNEV
+2197 LSTLNEV

-2210 GYEGGEYQVTAADR
+2210 GYEGGEYRVTAADR
-2224 KALADKIAALREQ
+2224 KALADKIVALREQ
-2237 RDNAVVAA
+2237 RDNAIVAA

-2337 MRTTYSELAKVLATT
+2337 MRTTYSELAKVLAAT

-2425 RDRQA
+2425 RDPKA
-2430 NPALTEVADRLESLR
+2430 NPALTEIVGRLESLR
-2445 QDIAA
+2445 SEVEQSVQSI
-2450 AAVGRP
+2450 P
-2456 EFANATR
+2456 EFAPAVR
-2463 NVDELISWGMTNP
+2463 NIDELISWGLTNP
-2476 DFQQFL
+2476 AFQQHL
-2482 DGIQSSQFAADRQGV
+2482 DGLQSSMYPRQREGV
-2497 RGRLGSLFKQFAN
+2497 RNRLGSMFKEFAN

-2524 TAKQMTAMETLIL
+2524 TAKQMTAMEALIL
-2537 DTADALQSSTVNP
+2537 DTADALQFSTINP

-2560 ATTTRAAQTAGQY
+2560 ASSTRAAQTAGQY
-2573 THREVFDSLAS
+2573 THRQVFDSLSS

-2595 TGNLGTIIDNVS
+2595 TGNLGKIIDNVS

-2620 TVPAGQGY
+2620 TVPVGQGY

-2658 QEAFAIESIE
+2658 REAFAIESIE
-2668 TAVAATLSSG
+2668 TAVAATLNSG

-2686 LRKSWENA
+2686 LRKSWEAA

-2703 HDGNWSTATPAE
+2703 HNGNWNTATPAE
-2715 KAAAQAKWDH
+2715 KAMAQAKWDH

-2774 KAAGFFNHAVNWA
+2774 KASGFFNHAVNWA
-2787 SGQLS
+2787 SGQLT

-2798 LVSQKA
+2798 LVSQKTQA
-2804 QLLAQQLVEIELKN
+2804 LAQQLVEIELKN
-2818 RDKSAGALEQ
+2818 RDKSESAIEQ

-2848 HVTADAKL
+2848 HATADAKL

-2873 IAAKR
+2873 LAAKR
-2878 NLDGLAATIRQVRD
+2878 NLDGLADTIRQVRD

-2903 AQILGDMSNPDTV
+2903 AQILGDMTNPDKV

-2944 VMGTFEDGGKYLTTA
+2944 VMGTFEDGGKYLTEA
-2959 DKTALAYT
+2959 DKTALSYT
-2967 LLRTEAHSLLNTRS
+2967 LLRTEAYSLLNTRS
-2981 LSDVQALVSSPAK
+2981 LADVQALVSSPAK
-2994 RRAEIANLE
+2994 RRAEIAKLE

-3028 GKATIPGM
+3028 GKATIAGM

-3083 LTATAAVMKREMANP
+3083 LTATAAVMKRELANP

-3118 TLFQGNEISRIK
+3118 TLFQNNEISRIK

-3159 QYVGN
+3159 QFVGM

-3173 MGSKAMYVTKDNGS
+3173 MGNKAMYVTKDNGS

-3240 SAFDPAAVS
+3240 SAFDPAAVQ
-3249 DTYMIPVFG
+3249 DTFMIPVFG

-3272 QNRDALLDRNN
+3272 TNRDTLLDRNN

-3310 DALHQDF
+3310 EALNQDY

-3324 PERYVAIGPQV
+3324 PERYVAIGPQS

-3344 AMLPEQTRFDSEQI
+3344 AMLPEQTRYDAEQI
-3358 WGAGEPMQVRSDL
+3358 WGAGEPIQVRSDL

-3379 KLTVANAFDKT
+3379 KLTVANAFDK
-3390 DADRN
+3390 DAQDRN
-3395 MVESLATSVFN
+3395 LVESLAASVFD
-3406 TVGLLVNKN
+3406 TVGLLTNRN

-3428 EGVGLLKDIV
+3428 EGVGLLKDII

-3446 MRNLAGNAALLKA
+3446 VRNLAGNAALLKA

-3513 DQLSR
+3513 DQLAR
-3518 NPLREFINEG
+3518 NPLRDFINEG

-3554 SGVTDVIPASVRTAA
+3554 SGVTEMIPASVRTAA

-3671 SVLVSRFTDA
+3671 SILVSRFTDA

-3699 GVLQLPNALT
+3699 GVLQLPGALT

-3719 AI
+3719 SM

>member
-1 MARSLLTDAL
+1 MSRSLLTDAL

-31 APVQPVSKD
+31 APMQPVSKE
-40 DQVLDATNR
+40 DQTLDATNR

-54 AAKGIYPSISG
+54 AAKGQYPSISG

-77 EQVLADYDADAQ
+77 EQVYAAYETDMQ
-89 KFVPTNALESGSGVI
+89 KFVPTNTLESGSPVI
-104 RTGAQLTNAMA
+104 RTGAQITNAMA

-121 ARIALQVKNLE
+121 ARIALQVKNLNN
-132 GLGAVAAGMDG
+132 LGAVAAGMDG
-143 ATDEEKLAFNRES
+143 ATDDEKLAFNRET

-200 AYPSDTELLNR
+200 AYPSATNLLNR
-211 EIPRGAASIPSTEPR
+211 EIPAGAVKIPSAVQDD
-226 SALGQY
+226 SVLGRVGDY
-232 WDRLNNSL
+232 FNNLNDRIVGASNSL
-240 INSPNQGETE
+240 SGESKEGQTE
-250 QLRDRLQRGQDA
+250 TVRDRLQRAQTA
-262 LTKTQKSLGN
+262 LTKTQNSLGN
-272 SAQGIDNEW
+272 TTQGVDNEW
-281 GTDEWVNRE
+281 GTDAWVNRE
-290 QSQKMAQQLAE
+290 PTQRMAQQLAE
-301 ENKDRSLLG
+301 ENKDASLLG
-310 AVGNTVGE
+310 AIGNTVGE
-318 YLANPSLVIQS
+318 YLENPSLVIQS

-340 IGIIAGTTGQAVQNQ
+340 VGIIAGTTGQGVQNQ
-355 TDGYR
+355 ADGYR

-370 EQIRDVTA
+370 EQINDVTR
-378 LNAVHSGLNFVE
+378 LNALHSGLNFVE
-390 NVVNARALTGL
+390 NVVNARALSGL

-429 VARNGISRAA
+429 VARNGVSRAA
-439 LATGRAVTPAPVREL
+439 VAAGRAVTPAPVREL

-497 AGVMTGPSTV
+497 AGVMTGPSTLAS
-507 GAGVRGAGERIARTV
+507 GARGIGDRVARTI
-522 QARQDAA
+522 QERQDAA
-529 NPRAAEQRRAAQD
+529 NPRGAEQRQAAQD
-542 AAKPFEDLTNPEH
+542 AAKPFADLTNPEH

-572 DANSTPEAR
+572 DTNATPEMR
-581 QEATQRA
+581 QEAIDRA
-588 QTIRDNA
+588 QIVRDNA
-595 EQSLASV
+595 EQNLASV
-602 NDEVQ
+602 TEEVQ

-617 EVGRRLDDIEQN
+617 EVERRLTDIEQN

-637 REQLETIRDQIDERL
+637 RDQLETIRDQIDQRL

-683 NAAGLR
+683 NAADLR
-689 ERNAPEDTQTQM
+689 ERNAPEDTQAQM

-711 EQVNQAADHVVTHPM
+711 EEVNQAADHVVTHPM

-749 TAIRALADARVAQNG
+749 GAIRALADARVAQNG
-764 LKKALTVNQD
+764 LKKTLTVNQD

-795 IRSGNTTTAGN
+795 IRSGNATTTGN
-806 LRSQLARFQASHEQK
+806 LRQQLARFQASHEQK
-821 AAVAQSM
+821 AQVAQNM
-828 LDSGNYGQVIRR
+828 MDTGIYGQMIRR

-892 MNQARPAATAA
+892 MNQARPAAPAA

-933 SPQPLTFKDADGNLA
+933 TVTKSSLSHYANDGILTQDADGDMALRLNQFTPA
-948 VSRGKITEG
+948 EQQF
-957 TRRVL
+957 
-962 LRDNNGD
+962 LRDNNM
-969 LFWGDRVEARGTG
+969 V
-982 DSIGQLIIEGEHA
+982 DSQDMVKADSLRRA
-995 NYALANFN
+995 
-1003 SRKEAFEAASATTA
+1003 
-1017 MAPGRTA
+1017 A
-1024 PRKDEAHKPRTLNQQ
+1024 PRKDDAHKPRTLNQQ
-1039 DRIAPAEQQTQQEQV
+1039 DRVAPAEQQTQQEQV
-1054 QAQDSNENDPTPTA
+1054 QAQDSNENDPTIAATS
-1068 NAETDANV
+1068 ETDANV

-1086 DENTKAEG
+1086 DENTKADG

-1105 LDAARTA
+1105 LEAARTA
-1112 ERAKPFGEQN
+1112 ERAKPFDQQN

-1128 VQRVREGFVNPL
+1128 IQRVREGFVNPL
-1140 VTVQDF
+1140 VTNPDF
-1146 MSNVMQKAD
+1146 MSSVMQKAD

-1165 YLAQPMDAAQK
+1165 YLAQPMNAAQK

-1181 YINFHKAVEGNID
+1181 FVNFHKAVEGNID
-1194 PSIKTKIGKTRG
+1194 PSIKQKIGKTRG

-1220 YLTTDGK
+1220 FLTTDGK

-1336 SMTAREYADVITSGL
+1336 SMTAREYADVIASGL

-1359 RAEFARQFLGAVPTD
+1359 RAEFAREFLGGED
-1374 NVTDAINKSRE
+1374 INKSKE
-1385 LFNFVRVPRKEMNGK
+1385 VFNFVRVPRQEVNGQ
-1400 LVPADNISR
+1400 LVPANNIGR

-1445 TVGDFGQQVPSELA
+1445 TVGDFGQQVPSELV

-1501 ETPFMHKRD
+1501 ETPFMHNRD

-1530 VISGLDS
+1530 VISGLAS

-1631 NTYLQGMQGYLESE
+1631 KTYLQGMQGYLESE
-1645 HVQAGIT
+1645 HVQAGVT

-1666 ITTVKDLVAEF
+1666 IATVKDLVAEF

-1734 ARGGLYTADAGV
+1734 SRGGLYTADAGV

-1851 EGDFA
+1851 EGDFQ

-1877 APAFS
+1877 TPAFS

-1957 QAVNDGQVGSIN
+1957 QAVEDGQVGSIN

-1977 SDAKANLS
+1977 TDAKANLS
-1985 NELRDVSAI
+1985 AQLRDSSAI

-2009 GYVAAKSNP
+2009 GYVAAKVNS
-2018 TFKSNDPT
+2018 TFKSNDPM

-2032 FAEGANPKG
+2032 FMDAANPKG
-2041 TGLTSTKPTTFKDV
+2041 TGLTNTKPTTFKDV
-2055 RSGAQVKEQTAP
+2055 RSGAQVKEQSAP

-2143 KQDGLLPTD
+2143 KQDGLQPSD
-2152 WVSVAASLRQ
+2152 WTNIAGALRQ

-2172 PKDAISPSAVLGR
+2172 PRDAISPSAVLGR
-2185 IVGDAYNREIAK
+2185 VVGDAYNREIAK
-2197 LNTLNEV
+2197 LSTLNEV

-2210 GYEGGEYQVTAADR
+2210 GYEGGEYRVTAADR

-2237 RDNAVVAA
+2237 RDNAIVAA

-2266 AEKVAAA
+2266 AEKVDAA

-2337 MRTTYSELAKVLATT
+2337 MRTTYSELAKVLAAT

-2425 RDRQA
+2425 RDPKA
-2430 NPALTEVADRLESLR
+2430 NPALTEIVGRLESLR
-2445 QDIAA
+2445 SEVEQSVQSI
-2450 AAVGRP
+2450 P
-2456 EFANATR
+2456 EFAPAVR
-2463 NVDELISWGMTNP
+2463 NIDELISWGLTNP
-2476 DFQQFL
+2476 AFQQHL
-2482 DGIQSSQFAADRQGV
+2482 DGLQSSMYPRQREGV
-2497 RGRLGSLFKQFAN
+2497 RNRLGSMFKEFAN

-2524 TAKQMTAMETLIL
+2524 TAKQMTAMEALIL
-2537 DTADALQSSTVNP
+2537 DTADVLQSSTVNP

-2560 ATTTRAAQTAGQY
+2560 ASHTRAAQTAGQY
-2573 THREVFDSLAS
+2573 THRQVFDSLAS

-2595 TGNLGTIIDNVS
+2595 TGNLGKIIDNVS

-2686 LRKSWENA
+2686 LRKSWEAA
-2694 RKQITPEQF
+2694 RKQVTPEQL
-2703 HDGNWSTATPAE
+2703 HNGNWNTATPAE
-2715 KAAAQAKWDH
+2715 KAMAQAKWDH

-2774 KAAGFFNHAVNWA
+2774 KASGFFNHAVNWA
-2787 SGQLS
+2787 SGQLT

-2804 QLLAQQLVEIELKN
+2804 QALAQQLVEIESKN
-2818 RDKSAGALEQ
+2818 RDKSESAIEQ

-2848 HVTADAKL
+2848 HATADAKL

-2862 GIVRAAGSITR
+2862 SIVRAAGSITR
-2873 IAAKR
+2873 LAAKR
-2878 NLDGLAATIRQVRD
+2878 NLDGLADTIRQVRD

-2903 AQILGDMSNPDTV
+2903 AQILGDMTNPDKV

-2944 VMGTFEDGGKYLTTA
+2944 VMGTFEDGGKYLTEA
-2959 DKTALAYT
+2959 DKSAMSYT
-2967 LLRTEAHSLLNTRS
+2967 LLRTEAHSLLNTHS
-2981 LSDVQALVSSPAK
+2981 LADVHALVSSPAK
-2994 RRAEIANLE
+2994 RRAEIAKLE

-3028 GKATIPGM
+3028 GKATIAGM

-3057 DRNSVLAENIDQL
+3057 DRNSALVESIDQL

-3104 LLNVHKVLSEDAAS
+3104 LLNVHKVLSEDATS
-3118 TLFQGNEISRIK
+3118 TLFQNNEISRIK

-3159 QYVGN
+3159 QFVGK

-3173 MGSKAMYVTKDNGS
+3173 MGNKAMYVTKDNGS

-3201 RKGSSAVRNQNYRK
+3201 RKGTSAVRNQNYRK

-3240 SAFDPAAVS
+3240 SAFDPAAVK
-3249 DTYMIPVFG
+3249 DTFMIPVFG

-3272 QNRDALLDRNN
+3272 NNRDTLLDRNN

-3310 DALHQDF
+3310 EALNQDY

-3335 ADARSREIW
+3335 ADARAREIW
-3344 AMLPEQTRFDSEQI
+3344 AMLPEQTRYDAEQI

-3406 TVGLLVNKN
+3406 TLGLLTNRN

-3428 EGVGLLKDIV
+3428 EGVGLLKDII

-3446 MRNLAGNAALLKA
+3446 MRNLVGNAALLKA

-3497 GIGNYEQLEQ
+3497 GIGNFEKLEQ

-3513 DQLSR
+3513 DQLAR
-3518 NPLREFINEG
+3518 NPLRDFINEG

-3554 SGVTDVIPASVRTAA
+3554 SGVTEMIPASVRTAA

>member
-31 APVQPVSKD
+31 APQQPVSKE
-40 DQVLDATNR
+40 DQLLDATNR

-54 AAKGIYPSISG
+54 AAKGQYPSISG

-77 EQVLADYDADAQ
+77 EQVTAAYDADMQ

-104 RTGAQLTNAMA
+104 RTGAQVTNALA

-171 RRAQDIL
+171 RRAQAIL
-178 GGTPGASA
+178 GGTPGAAA

-200 AYPSDTELLNR
+200 AYPSDTNILNR
-211 EIPRGAASIPSTEPR
+211 EIPAGAAKIPSAQQDD
-226 SALGQY
+226 SVLGRVGDY
-232 WDRLNNSL
+232 FNNLNDRLVGASNSM
-240 INSPNQGETE
+240 SGESQEGQTE
-250 QLRDRLQRGQDA
+250 TVRDRLQRAQTA
-262 LTKTQKSLGN
+262 LTKTQESLGN
-272 SAQGIDNEW
+272 SNQGVDNEW
-281 GTDEWVNRE
+281 GTDAWVNRE
-290 QSQKMAQQLAE
+290 PTQRMAQQLAE
-301 ENKDRSLLG
+301 ENKDASLLG
-310 AVGNTVGE
+310 AIGNTVGE
-318 YLANPSLVIQS
+318 YLQNPSLVIQS

-340 IGIIAGTTGQAVQNQ
+340 VGIIAGTAGQGVQNQ
-355 TDGYR
+355 ADGYR

-370 EQIRDVTA
+370 EQINDVTR
-378 LNAVHSGLNFVE
+378 LNALHSGLNFVE
-390 NVVNARALTGL
+390 NVVNARALSGL

-415 ALADTALGRAVSNV
+415 ALADTALGRAVANV
-429 VARNGISRAA
+429 VARNGVSRAA
-439 LATGRAVTPAPVREL
+439 LAAGRAVTPAPVREL

-497 AGVMTGPSTV
+497 AGVMTGPSTLAA
-507 GAGVRGAGERIARTV
+507 GARGIGDRVARTI
-522 QARQDAA
+522 QERQDAA
-529 NPRAAEQRRAAQD
+529 NPRAAEQRQAAQD
-542 AAKPFEDLTNPEH
+542 AAKPFADLTNPEH

-572 DANSTPEAR
+572 DTNATPEMR
-581 QEATQRA
+581 QEAIDRA
-588 QTIRDNA
+588 QTVRDNA
-595 EQSLASV
+595 EQNLASV
-602 NDEVQ
+602 TEEVQ
-607 GIQRDVAMRQ
+607 GIQRDVVMRQ
-617 EVGRRLDDIEQN
+617 EVERRLTDIEQN

-637 REQLETIRDQIDERL
+637 RDQLETIRDQIDQRL

-689 ERNAPEDTQTQM
+689 ERTAPEDTQAQM

-711 EQVNQAADHVVTHPM
+711 DQVNAAADHVVTHPM

-749 TAIRALADARVAQNG
+749 DAIRALADARVAQNG
-764 LKKALTVNQD
+764 LKKTLTVNQD

-795 IRSGNTTTAGN
+795 IRSGNATTAGN
-806 LRSQLARFQASHEQK
+806 LRQQLARFQASHEQK
-821 AAVAQSM
+821 AQVAQNM
-828 LDSGNYGQVIRR
+828 MDTGNYGQMIRR

-892 MNQARPAATAA
+892 INQARPAATATA
-903 APQPSS
+903 TQPSS
-909 PAPANDATTT
+909 PVNQPAPAEANAETTT
-919 VEAKPQPAVVESEA
+919 TQAQPKSEVVEAEA
-933 SPQPLTFKDADGNLA
+933 
-948 VSRGKITEG
+948 
-957 TRRVL
+957 
-962 LRDNNGD
+962 
-969 LFWGDRVEARGTG
+969 EAPK
-982 DSIGQLIIEGEHA
+982 QQ
-995 NYALANFN
+995 
-1003 SRKEAFEAASATTA
+1003 K
-1017 MAPGRTA
+1017 AP
-1024 PRKDEAHKPRTLNQQ
+1024 PRKDDAHKPRTLNQQ

-1068 NAETDANV
+1068 NSETDANV
-1076 VSDQTTATKT
+1076 VSDQSTATKT
-1086 DENTKAEG
+1086 DENTKADG
-1094 ATRVLRPEGQS
+1094 AIRILRPEGQS
-1105 LDAARTA
+1105 LEAARTA
-1112 ERAKPFGEQN
+1112 ERAKPFAEQN

-1140 VTVQDF
+1140 VTNPDF
-1146 MSNVMQKAD
+1146 MSTVMQKAD

-1165 YLAQPMDAAQK
+1165 YLAQPMNAAQK

-1181 YINFHKAVEGNID
+1181 FINFHKAVEGNID
-1194 PSIKTKIGKTRG
+1194 PSIKPKIGKTRG

-1241 TWLAENGN
+1241 SWLAENGN

-1262 HMDKG
+1262 HMDAG
-1267 EVPTDVVNRFSE
+1267 EVPTDVVNQFSE

-1336 SMTAREYADVITSGL
+1336 SMTAREYANVITSGL
-1351 DVESAQAK
+1351 DAESAQVK
-1359 RAEFARQFLGAVPTD
+1359 LAEFSRDFLNGESID
-1374 NVTDAINKSRE
+1374 KSKE
-1385 LFNFVRVPRKEMNGK
+1385 VFNFVRVPRQEVNGQ
-1400 LVPADNISR
+1400 LAPANNIGR
-1409 IVEANKGTSGV
+1409 IVEANKGTSGI

-1465 QQQPYRINESLVNA
+1465 QQQPYRLNESLVNA
-1479 MNTIRNVDEA
+1479 MGAIRNIDEA

-1524 LSNADE
+1524 LANADE
-1530 VISGLDS
+1530 VIATLDS
-1537 IDQQIFMPLSVWS
+1537 PDQQIFMPLAVWS

-1666 ITTVKDLVAEF
+1666 IAAVKDLVAEF

-1851 EGDFA
+1851 EGDFQ

-1877 APAFS
+1877 TPAFS

-1977 SDAKANLS
+1977 TDAKANLS
-1985 NELRDVSAI
+1985 AQLRDSSAI

-2009 GYVAAKSNP
+2009 GYVAAKVNS

-2032 FAEGANPKG
+2032 FMDAANPKG
-2041 TGLTSTKPTTFKDV
+2041 TGLTNTKPTTFKDV
-2055 RSGAQVKEQTAP
+2055 RSGAQVKEQSAP

-2143 KQDGLLPTD
+2143 KQDGLQPSD
-2152 WVSVAASLRQ
+2152 WTNIAGALRQ

-2172 PKDAISPSAVLGR
+2172 PRDAISPSAVLGR
-2185 IVGDAYNREIAK
+2185 VVGDAYNREIAK

-2210 GYEGGEYQVTAADR
+2210 GYEGGEYRVTAADR

-2237 RDNAVVAA
+2237 RDNAIVAA

-2337 MRTTYSELAKVLATT
+2337 MRTTYSELAKVLAAT

-2393 NIKMDGAQA
+2393 NIKMDGTQA

-2445 QDIAA
+2445 QDIAT

-2524 TAKQMTAMETLIL
+2524 TAKQMTATEALIL

-2560 ATTTRAAQTAGQY
+2560 ASSTRAAQTAGQY
-2573 THREVFDSLAS
+2573 THRQVFDSLSS

-2595 TGNLGTIIDNVS
+2595 TGNLGKIIDNVS

-2668 TAVAATLSSG
+2668 TAVAATLNSG

-2686 LRKSWENA
+2686 LRKSWEAA

-2703 HDGNWSTATPAE
+2703 HNGNWNTATPAE
-2715 KAAAQAKWDH
+2715 KAMAQAKWDH

-2787 SGQLS
+2787 SGQLT

-2798 LVSQKA
+2798 LVSQKTQA
-2804 QLLAQQLVEIELKN
+2804 LAQQLVEIELKN
-2818 RDKSAGALEQ
+2818 RDKSESAIEQ

-2848 HVTADAKL
+2848 HATADAKL

-2873 IAAKR
+2873 LAAKR
-2878 NLDGLAATIRQVRD
+2878 NLDGLADTIRQVRD

-2903 AQILGDMSNPDTV
+2903 AQILGDMTNPDKV

-2944 VMGTFEDGGKYLTTA
+2944 VMGTFEDGGKYLTEA
-2959 DKTALAYT
+2959 DKTALSYT

-2981 LSDVQALVSSPAK
+2981 LADVQALVSSPAK
-2994 RRAEIANLE
+2994 RRAEIAKLE

-3028 GKATIPGM
+3028 GKATIAGM

-3083 LTATAAVMKREMANP
+3083 LTATAAVMKREMTNP

-3118 TLFQGNEISRIK
+3118 TLFQNNEISRIK

-3159 QYVGN
+3159 QFVGM

-3173 MGSKAMYVTKDNGS
+3173 MGNKAMYVTKDNGS

-3240 SAFDPAAVS
+3240 SAFDPAAVQ
-3249 DTYMIPVFG
+3249 DTFMIPVFG

-3272 QNRDALLDRNN
+3272 TNRDTLLDRNN

-3310 DALHQDF
+3310 EALNQDY

-3324 PERYVAIGPQV
+3324 PERYVAIGPQS

-3344 AMLPEQTRFDSEQI
+3344 AMLPEQTRYDAEQI
-3358 WGAGEPMQVRSDL
+3358 WGAGEPIQVRSDL

-3379 KLTVANAFDKT
+3379 KLTVANAFDK
-3390 DADRN
+3390 DAQDRN
-3395 MVESLATSVFN
+3395 MVESLATSVFD
-3406 TVGLLVNKN
+3406 TVGLLTNRN

-3428 EGVGLLKDIV
+3428 EGVGLLKDII

-3446 MRNLAGNAALLKA
+3446 VRNLAGNAALLKA

-3497 GIGNYEQLEQ
+3497 GIGNFEQLEQ

-3513 DQLSR
+3513 DQLAR
-3518 NPLREFINEG
+3518 NPLRDFINEG

-3554 SGVTDVIPASVRTAA
+3554 SGVTEMIPASVRTAA

-3600 KYSMNKADTK
+3600 KYSMNKAETK
-3610 LNHAE
+3610 LSHAE

-3641 GLLMFTKYRL
+3641 GLMMFTKYRL
-3651 RIQRAMMTLMK
+3651 RIQRAMLTLMK

-3699 GVLQLPNALT
+3699 SVLQLPGALT
-3709 QPLPIKLILG
+3709 QPMPIKLILG
-3719 AI
+3719 AM

>member
-31 APVQPVSKD
+31 APMQPVSKE
-40 DQVLDATNR
+40 DQILDATNR

-54 AAKGIYPSISG
+54 AAKGQYPSISG

-77 EQVLADYDADAQ
+77 EQVTAAYEADMQ
-89 KFVPTNALESGSGVI
+89 KFVPTNTLESGSPVI
-104 RTGAQLTNAMA
+104 RTGAQITNAMA

-121 ARIALQVKNLE
+121 ARIALQVKNLNN
-132 GLGAVAAGMDG
+132 LGAVAAGMDG
-143 ATDEEKLAFNRES
+143 ATDDEKLAFNRET

-200 AYPSDTELLNR
+200 AYPSATNLLNR
-211 EIPRGAASIPSTEPR
+211 EIPAGAVKIPSAEQDD
-226 SALGQY
+226 SVLGRVGDY
-232 WDRLNNSL
+232 FNNLNDRIVGASNSL
-240 INSPNQGETE
+240 SGESKEGQTE
-250 QLRDRLQRGQDA
+250 SVRDRLQRAQTA
-262 LTKTQKSLGN
+262 LTKTQNSLGN
-272 SAQGIDNEW
+272 TTQGVDNEW
-281 GTDEWVNRE
+281 GTDAWVNRE
-290 QSQKMAQQLAE
+290 PTQRMAQQLAE
-301 ENKDRSLLG
+301 ENKDASLLG
-310 AVGNTVGE
+310 AIGNTVGE
-318 YLANPSLVIQS
+318 YLKNPSLVIQS

-340 IGIIAGTTGQAVQNQ
+340 IGIITGTTGQAVQNQ

-370 EQIRDVTA
+370 EQINDVTR
-378 LNAVHSGLNFVE
+378 LNALHSGLNFVE
-390 NVVNARALTGL
+390 NVVNARALSGL

-415 ALADTALGRAVSNV
+415 ALADTALGRAVANV
-429 VARNGISRAA
+429 VARNGVSRAA
-439 LATGRAVTPAPVREL
+439 VAAGRAVTPAPVREL

-497 AGVMTGPSTV
+497 AGVMTGPSTLAS
-507 GAGVRGAGERIARTV
+507 GARGIGDRVARTI
-522 QARQDAA
+522 QERQDAA
-529 NPRAAEQRRAAQD
+529 NPRGAEQRQAAQD
-542 AAKPFEDLTNPEH
+542 AAKPFADLTNPEH

-572 DANSTPEAR
+572 DTNATPEMR
-581 QEATQRA
+581 QEAIDRA
-588 QTIRDNA
+588 QIVRDNA
-595 EQSLASV
+595 EQNLASV
-602 NDEVQ
+602 TEEVQ

-617 EVGRRLDDIEQN
+617 EVERRLTDIEQN

-637 REQLETIRDQIDERL
+637 RDQLETIRDQIDQRL

-683 NAAGLR
+683 NAADLR
-689 ERNAPEDTQTQM
+689 ERNAPEDTQAQM
-701 ETATNPDATP
+701 ETATNPDATL

-749 TAIRALADARVAQNG
+749 DAIRALADARVAQNG
-764 LKKALTVNQD
+764 LKKTLTVNQD

-795 IRSGNTTTAGN
+795 IRSGNATTTGN
-806 LRSQLARFQASHEQK
+806 LRQQLARFQASHEQK
-821 AAVAQSM
+821 AQVAQNM
-828 LDSGNYGQVIRR
+828 MDTGNYGQMIRR
-840 DGQWVVNDGPK
+840 DGQWVLNDGPK

-892 MNQARPAATAA
+892 MNQARPAAPAA

-933 SPQPLTFKDADGNLA
+933 TVTKSSLSHYANDGILTQDADGDMALRLNQFTPA
-948 VSRGKITEG
+948 EQQF
-957 TRRVL
+957 
-962 LRDNNGD
+962 LRDNNM
-969 LFWGDRVEARGTG
+969 V
-982 DSIGQLIIEGEHA
+982 DSQDMVKADSLRRA
-995 NYALANFN
+995 
-1003 SRKEAFEAASATTA
+1003 
-1017 MAPGRTA
+1017 A
-1024 PRKDEAHKPRTLNQQ
+1024 PRKDDAHKPRTLNQQ
-1039 DRIAPAEQQTQQEQV
+1039 DRVAPAEQQTQQEQV
-1054 QAQDSNENDPTPTA
+1054 QAQDSNENDPTIAATS
-1068 NAETDANV
+1068 ETDANV

-1086 DENTKAEG
+1086 DENTKADG

-1105 LDAARTA
+1105 LEAARTA
-1112 ERAKPFGEQN
+1112 ERAKPFDQQN

-1128 VQRVREGFVNPL
+1128 IQRVREGFVNPL
-1140 VTVQDF
+1140 VTNPDF
-1146 MSNVMQKAD
+1146 MSSVMQKAD

-1165 YLAQPMDAAQK
+1165 YLAQPMNAAQK

-1181 YINFHKAVEGNID
+1181 FVNFHKAVEGNID
-1194 PSIKTKIGKTRG
+1194 PSIKQKIGKTRG

-1220 YLTTDGK
+1220 FLTTDGK

-1262 HMDKG
+1262 HMDKD

-1336 SMTAREYADVITSGL
+1336 SMTAREYADVIASGL

-1359 RAEFARQFLGAVPTD
+1359 RAEFAREFLGGED
-1374 NVTDAINKSRE
+1374 INKSKE
-1385 LFNFVRVPRKEMNGK
+1385 VFNFVRVPRQEVNGQ
-1400 LVPADNISR
+1400 LVPANNIGR

-1445 TVGDFGQQVPSELA
+1445 TVGDFGQQVPSELV

-1501 ETPFMHKRD
+1501 ETPFMHNRD
-1510 RIGQQAKNDDIVRA
+1510 HIGQQAKNDDIVRA

-1530 VISGLDS
+1530 VISGLAS

-1631 NTYLQGMQGYLESE
+1631 KTYLQGMQGYLESE
-1645 HVQAGIT
+1645 HVQAGVT

-1666 ITTVKDLVAEF
+1666 IATVKDLVAEF

-1734 ARGGLYTADAGV
+1734 SRGGLYTADAGV

-1851 EGDFA
+1851 EGDFQ

-1877 APAFS
+1877 TPAFS

-1957 QAVNDGQVGSIN
+1957 QAVEDGQVGSIN

-1977 SDAKANLS
+1977 TDAKANLS
-1985 NELRDVSAI
+1985 AQLRDSSAI

-2009 GYVAAKSNP
+2009 GYVAAKVNS
-2018 TFKSNDPT
+2018 TFKSNDPM

-2032 FAEGANPKG
+2032 FMDAANPKG
-2041 TGLTSTKPTTFKDV
+2041 TGLTNTKPTTFKDV
-2055 RSGAQVKEQTAP
+2055 RSGAQVKEQSAP

-2143 KQDGLLPTD
+2143 KQDGLQPSD
-2152 WVSVAASLRQ
+2152 WTNIAGALRQ

-2172 PKDAISPSAVLGR
+2172 PRDAISPSAVLGR
-2185 IVGDAYNREIAK
+2185 VVGDAYNREIAK
-2197 LNTLNEV
+2197 LSTLNEV

-2210 GYEGGEYQVTAADR
+2210 GYEGGEYRVTAADR

-2237 RDNAVVAA
+2237 RDNAIVAA

-2266 AEKVAAA
+2266 AEKVDAA

-2337 MRTTYSELAKVLATT
+2337 MRTTYSELAKVLAAT

-2425 RDRQA
+2425 RDPKA
-2430 NPALTEVADRLESLR
+2430 NPALTEIVGRLESLR
-2445 QDIAA
+2445 SEVEQSVQSI
-2450 AAVGRP
+2450 P
-2456 EFANATR
+2456 EFAPAVR
-2463 NVDELISWGMTNP
+2463 NIDELISWGLTNP
-2476 DFQQFL
+2476 AFQQHL
-2482 DGIQSSQFAADRQGV
+2482 DGLQSSMYPRQREGV
-2497 RGRLGSLFKQFAN
+2497 RNRLGSMFKEFAN

-2524 TAKQMTAMETLIL
+2524 TAKQMTAMEALIL

-2560 ATTTRAAQTAGQY
+2560 ASSTRAAQTAGQY
-2573 THREVFDSLAS
+2573 THRQVFDSLVS

-2595 TGNLGTIIDNVS
+2595 TGNLGKIIDNVS

-2668 TAVAATLSSG
+2668 TAVAATLNSG

-2686 LRKSWENA
+2686 LRKSWEAA
-2694 RKQITPEQF
+2694 RKQVTPEQF
-2703 HDGNWSTATPAE
+2703 HNGNWNTATPAE
-2715 KAAAQAKWDH
+2715 KAMAQAKWDH

-2774 KAAGFFNHAVNWA
+2774 KASGFFNHAVNWA
-2787 SGQLS
+2787 SGQLT

-2804 QLLAQQLVEIELKN
+2804 QALAQQLVEIELKN
-2818 RDKSAGALEQ
+2818 RDKSESAIEQ
-2828 AFTYVS
+2828 AFTYVT

-2848 HVTADAKL
+2848 HATADAKL

-2862 GIVRAAGSITR
+2862 SIVRAAGSITR
-2873 IAAKR
+2873 LAAKR
-2878 NLDGLAATIRQVRD
+2878 NLDGLADTIRQVRD

-2903 AQILGDMSNPDTV
+2903 AQILGDMTNPDKV

-2944 VMGTFEDGGKYLTTA
+2944 VMGTFEDGGKYLTEA
-2959 DKTALAYT
+2959 DKSAMSYT

-2981 LSDVQALVSSPAK
+2981 LADVQALVSSPAK
-2994 RRAEIANLE
+2994 RRAEIAKLE

-3028 GKATIPGM
+3028 GKATIAGM

-3057 DRNSVLAENIDQL
+3057 DRNSAMVESIDQL

-3118 TLFQGNEISRIK
+3118 TLFQNNEISRIK

-3159 QYVGN
+3159 QFVGM

-3173 MGSKAMYVTKDNGS
+3173 MGNKAMYVTKDNGS

-3201 RKGSSAVRNQNYRK
+3201 RKGSSAVRNQNYRN

-3240 SAFDPAAVS
+3240 SAFDPAAVK
-3249 DTYMIPVFG
+3249 DTFMIPVFG

-3272 QNRDALLDRNN
+3272 NNRDTLLDRNN

-3310 DALHQDF
+3310 EALNQDY

-3324 PERYVAIGPQV
+3324 PERYVAIGPQA
-3335 ADARSREIW
+3335 ADARAREIW
-3344 AMLPEQTRFDSEQI
+3344 AMLPEQTRYDAEQI

-3406 TVGLLVNKN
+3406 TLGLLTNRN

-3428 EGVGLLKDIV
+3428 EGVGLLKDII

-3446 MRNLAGNAALLKA
+3446 MRNLVGNAALLKA

-3497 GIGNYEQLEQ
+3497 GIGNFEQLEQ

-3513 DQLSR
+3513 DQLAR
-3518 NPLREFINEG
+3518 NPLRDFINEG

-3554 SGVTDVIPASVRTAA
+3554 SGVTEMIPASVRTAA

-3651 RIQRAMMTLMK
+3651 RIQRAMLTLMK

-3719 AI
+3719 VI